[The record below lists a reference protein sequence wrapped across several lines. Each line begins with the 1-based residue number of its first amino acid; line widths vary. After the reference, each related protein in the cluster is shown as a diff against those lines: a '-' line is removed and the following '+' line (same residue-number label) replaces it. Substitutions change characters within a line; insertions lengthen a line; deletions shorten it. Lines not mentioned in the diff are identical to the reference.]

1 MPIFVDDTEA
11 VNEKVNSFSAFI
23 STKIIIDEKEN
34 KIFIKGINYTKFLI
48 RIKDMYETKSV
59 NKLFTKNYTP
69 FTQKLWEK
77 KKIPGYKR
85 KVTNLEVDLFFASEL
100 YNILMQLADYYNL
113 RYYRRMAE
121 YIKKNTYLDNL
132 DKNIDVKVD
141 INRLNS
147 ILNEDYKPKDF
158 QEEFIKKYFEYKEI
172 YDLDGYILSFD
183 QGLGKTFT
191 AACISEL
198 IHPDQTIIVCMN
210 TLKENWANELR
221 LYFKKYND
229 IERFKREVY
238 VYGVSKPKEYSND
251 TRYIIVNNESINK
264 IFPLV
269 KNTNSTMIIV
279 DECQNFRNLDS
290 LQTKNMLKLKQITKS
305 KDNLMMSGTPIKAN
319 PSEIVPAMMMIDRTF
334 TLDLAKLYIKAFTSN
349 TDTLSDVVQT
359 RFNRTIYR
367 KTKDQVLDLP
377 SKTVTN
383 FKLEYKDEDP
393 YLMINVKKRVA
404 DRFQEIL
411 ESYKDEVDSVKDE
424 FRETTLK
431 YSSQDRTTTLDYIKF
446 VDKGQDYESVHDSL
460 YDLYDGFIKNNVY
473 PNIKDKDELKRYKYV
488 VSVYVY
494 ITQKC
499 FFLAMGEVLPKIKAK
514 AFNELYDNNKDLI
527 YKMINNNPKKTVI
540 FSTIVEVVDH
550 ICDDLNK
557 NDIKAV
563 KITGSVKNRM
573 NIINQ
578 FREDDT
584 VDVLVATSQTM
595 GTGVTLV
602 EANQMMVFCPPY
614 RKADFDQAC
623 DRIYRIGQT
632 HPVNIYNVIGSTS
645 SKDITTRMTDILDW
659 SDQMVSSVLDN
670 IVNEEALIEKY
681 KGDDNNMVIFEEAVY
696 DSKHTEPVYIVLMH
710 TGTLLANTIKAV
722 TKDEFSHSC
731 ISFNSKLDPMFS
743 FGNKKTSYIGGEP
756 GFVKQNTKDEF
767 FKKKKAVYE
776 IYVMFVSKHDKAKM
790 IERLKWFREKD
801 KYLGYDFIGLIKY
814 KLGISSDDNLKK
826 WFCSRFVAELLG
838 QAENL
843 GRDASLFSPQ
853 DFKNDLNFIS
863 LVCKGDD
870 LYNYDYKITERN
882 LKKIKDGDHSY
893 NESNTNMGI
902 IEKALLEMDDTHR
915 RKGVTID
922 QNKSLTPEMKK
933 IMSMYGLLASDS
945 GYQKDNIY
953 STTSQGKDVI
963 DSKIQTK
970 IEYFDK
976 EKAKAIIESEDIV
989 KEYNKMINGTLKEIM
1004 EDSDITD
1011 QSIEGTVRSIQ
1022 RLNTNGGVIGH
1033 ATTTAQALRSGGIS
1047 DDQVE
1052 KYIKGVYF
1060 YETDNPQAIKLLLQL
1075 RIKYNQKIVNLM
1087 RKAIEC
1093 NYKILGY
1100 TESEAKLLLKDLDD
1114 DSNKSNSAI
1123 GKIKKDISANR
1134 EKFIKNNGD
1143 CIDLT
1148 SLGFGK
1154 IFMSNGKGNDLM
1166 DAYHQINN
1174 ADNASQALDNYLQK
1188 AMTHDAVV
1196 ICHGNSDG
1204 TDWIMQPIRTDK
1216 SGKTFTNMNE
1226 FVQEL
1231 IKEGYRKILIGVC
1244 NPGSHKLSKD
1254 TYSMMVKTHTVVN
1267 YSDFSNLVESVFEY
1281 DMSDNMY
1288 IQLLE
1293 YESQLICL
1301 SEEYGVDYNSI
1312 DCDKLEDFLNNGMT
1326 ISESL
1331 ALNEATLSSKERKSL
1346 PDKTFGLPEKRK
1358 FPLNDYDHVVL
1369 AIKFFNRCDKKD
1381 QEELAKNIIKAMKV
1395 YKVSA
1400 DKIGKNNKLR
1410 NYINGS
1416 LKEYAIR
1423 EGIGNLFKYK
1433 TERKEIP
1440 PKVQKKDAINKA
1452 YQIGDKLLNS
1462 EKYRSIKKYV
1472 KKVFTDKDQYAA
1484 FLKGEEND
1492 YHLYTYKVPDNAQ
1505 GRRDMFGPKFNEKE
1519 DNDYDW
1525 VDDSLIY
1532 KFDDE
1537 LIKQI
1542 KQMDDCYS
1550 VSDDDNEL
1558 YEGDFYLVY
1567 HKKIQKIKVNKK
1579 TGEVIKESVLNEG
1592 LFKKDL
1598 YKDAIKKYRKYN
1610 PSRPDCNKTMKDIE
1624 STLVDDIAKNIRT
1637 KLIKVENNEDDTVSV
1652 IFKTDKVSGL
1662 NKRCFDAVIRSK
1674 GVTLLNESYKLI
1686 TIKYKDCILLVSTSD
1701 EDDDDIESTFR
1712 IDLSVLYCKEYSSIC
1727 KISTSS
1733 IEALCKNVNITYT
1746 SLVNPAFV
1754 SFSVAGGG
1762 NAYADKY
1769 PNIEKNTGCKIIP
1782 KSFTIYVFSNN
1793 MIHESVGVPVVGL
1806 TNKTPVIV
1814 DNMYNNAFTSLE
1826 MDEKII
1832 RNCMMSSTKALL
1844 NKEDK
1849 FYVPYI
1855 PYIQESL
1862 NIDPNIGF
1870 YRDRNGIFVMNENTK
1885 LRSPSYND
1893 VDDIDDRTILYITYG
1908 ELNDSKLNDL

>member
-34 KIFIKGINYTKFLI
+34 KIFIKGINYDKFLI

-100 YNILMQLADYYNL
+100 YNILMQLGDYYNL

-132 DKNIDVKVD
+132 DRNLDVKVD

-238 VYGVSKPKEYSND
+238 VYGVSKPKEYSKD

-279 DECQNFRNLDS
+279 DESQNFRNLDS

-499 FFLAMGEVLPKIKAK
+499 FFLAMGEVLPKVKAK

-550 ICDDLNK
+550 IYDDLNK

-573 NIINQ
+573 DIINQ

-632 HPVNIYNVIGSTS
+632 HPVNIYNIIGSTS

-681 KGDDNNMVIFEEAVY
+681 KGEDTNMAMFEEAIY
-696 DSKHTEPVYIVLMH
+696 DSKV
-710 TGTLLANTIKAV
+710 
-722 TKDEFSHSC
+722 
-731 ISFNSKLDPMFS
+731 
-743 FGNKKTSYIGGEP
+743 
-756 GFVKQNTKDEF
+756 
-767 FKKKKAVYE
+767 
-776 IYVMFVSKHDKAKM
+776 
-790 IERLKWFREKD
+790 
-801 KYLGYDFIGLIKY
+801 
-814 KLGISSDDNLKK
+814 
-826 WFCSRFVAELLG
+826 
-838 QAENL
+838 
-843 GRDASLFSPQ
+843 
-853 DFKNDLNFIS
+853 
-863 LVCKGDD
+863 
-870 LYNYDYKITERN
+870 TERN
-882 LKKIKDGDHSY
+882 QKKIKEGDYSY
-893 NESNTNMGI
+893 NESNINIGI
-902 IEKALLEMDDTHR
+902 IKKSLLEMD
-915 RKGVTID
+915 
-922 QNKSLTPEMKK
+922 
-933 IMSMYGLLASDS
+933 
-945 GYQKDNIY
+945 
-953 STTSQGKDVI
+953 
-963 DSKIQTK
+963 
-970 IEYFDK
+970 
-976 EKAKAIIESEDIV
+976 
-989 KEYNKMINGTLKEIM
+989 
-1004 EDSDITD
+1004 
-1011 QSIEGTVRSIQ
+1011 
-1022 RLNTNGGVIGH
+1022 
-1033 ATTTAQALRSGGIS
+1033 
-1047 DDQVE
+1047 
-1052 KYIKGVYF
+1052 
-1060 YETDNPQAIKLLLQL
+1060 
-1075 RIKYNQKIVNLM
+1075 
-1087 RKAIEC
+1087 
-1093 NYKILGY
+1093 
-1100 TESEAKLLLKDLDD
+1100 
-1114 DSNKSNSAI
+1114 
-1123 GKIKKDISANR
+1123 
-1134 EKFIKNNGD
+1134 
-1143 CIDLT
+1143 
-1148 SLGFGK
+1148 
-1154 IFMSNGKGNDLM
+1154 
-1166 DAYHQINN
+1166 N
-1174 ADNASQALDNYLQK
+1174 ADD
-1188 AMTHDAVV
+1188 
-1196 ICHGNSDG
+1196 
-1204 TDWIMQPIRTDK
+1204 
-1216 SGKTFTNMNE
+1216 
-1226 FVQEL
+1226 
-1231 IKEGYRKILIGVC
+1231 IKE
-1244 NPGSHKLSKD
+1244 S
-1254 TYSMMVKTHTVVN
+1254 T
-1267 YSDFSNLVESVFEY
+1267 
-1281 DMSDNMY
+1281 
-1288 IQLLE
+1288 LLTE
-1293 YESQLICL
+1293 T
-1301 SEEYGVDYNSI
+1301 
-1312 DCDKLEDFLNNGMT
+1312 LEDFLNNGMT
-1326 ISESL
+1326 VSESL

-1395 YKVSA
+1395 YKVPA
-1400 DKIGKNNKLR
+1400 EKIGKNNKLR
-1410 NYINGS
+1410 NYINGP
-1416 LKEYAIR
+1416 LKEFAIH
-1423 EGIGNLFKYK
+1423 EGLFSKYK
-1433 TERKEIP
+1433 TVTKEIP
-1440 PKVQKKDAINKA
+1440 PKVSKKDAITKA
-1452 YQIGDKLLNS
+1452 YQIGDELLS
-1462 EKYRSIKKYV
+1462 STEYRSIKKYV
-1472 KKVFTDKDQYAA
+1472 KKLFTNKDEYAS
-1484 FLKGEEND
+1484 FIKGETND
-1492 YHLYTYKVPDNAQ
+1492 YALYSYKVPDNAQ
-1505 GRRDMFGPKFNEKE
+1505 GRRDIFGPEFNEKE

-1532 KFDDE
+1532 KFGGE
-1537 LIKQI
+1537 FIKLVNEI
-1542 KQMDDCYS
+1542 DNCYS
-1550 VSDDDNEL
+1550 ISEEDNEL
-1558 YEGDFYLVY
+1558 YEGDFYLSY
-1567 HKKIQKIKVNKK
+1567 HKATKKVKVDKKTGKEINESVLDEGLFSKYKTEKREIIPKVSKKEAANKIINYLNTLLNGKYKNFKPYVEIVVNNKSISDFTKETNSNYIINLDLYNFNVPEDDKDIQVITYGKCKTFEEYEDKLPDNMILDLYHDLQKFAKNICDNMYDIYCVPDQGWSLYGTVSFDFTKKYETVKVNKK
-1579 TGEVIKESVLNEG
+1579 TG
-1592 LFKKDL
+1592 
-1598 YKDAIKKYRKYN
+1598 
-1610 PSRPDCNKTMKDIE
+1610 
-1624 STLVDDIAKNIRT
+1624 
-1637 KLIKVENNEDDTVSV
+1637 KV
-1652 IFKTDKVSGL
+1652 
-1662 NKRCFDAVIRSK
+1662 
-1674 GVTLLNESYKLI
+1674 
-1686 TIKYKDCILLVSTSD
+1686 
-1701 EDDDDIESTFR
+1701 
-1712 IDLSVLYCKEYSSIC
+1712 
-1727 KISTSS
+1727 
-1733 IEALCKNVNITYT
+1733 VN
-1746 SLVNPAFV
+1746 
-1754 SFSVAGGG
+1754 
-1762 NAYADKY
+1762 
-1769 PNIEKNTGCKIIP
+1769 
-1782 KSFTIYVFSNN
+1782 
-1793 MIHESVGVPVVGL
+1793 ESVGNPVVGI
-1806 TNKTPVIV
+1806 TNNTPVIV

-1826 MDEKII
+1826 MDEEII

>member
-1 MPIFVDDTEA
+1 
-11 VNEKVNSFSAFI
+11 
-23 STKIIIDEKEN
+23 
-34 KIFIKGINYTKFLI
+34 
-48 RIKDMYETKSV
+48 MYETKSV

-100 YNILMQLADYYNL
+100 YNILMQLGDYYNL

-121 YIKKNTYLDNL
+121 YIKKNTYLNNL

-147 ILNEDYKPKDF
+147 ILNDTYKPKDF

-279 DECQNFRNLDS
+279 DESQNFRNLDS

-499 FFLAMGEVLPKIKAK
+499 FFLAMGEVLPKVKAK

-573 NIINQ
+573 DIINQ

-584 VDVLVATSQTM
+584 IDVLVATSQTM

-632 HPVNIYNVIGSTS
+632 HPVNIYNIIGSTS

-681 KGDDNNMVIFEEAVY
+681 KGEDTNMVVFEEAIY

-710 TGTLLANTIKAV
+710 TGTMLANTIKAV

-731 ISFNSKLDPMFS
+731 ISFTSKLDPMFS
-743 FGNKKTSYIGGEP
+743 FGNKKMSYVAGQP
-756 GFVKQNTKDEF
+756 GFVQQNTKDEF
-767 FKKKKAVYE
+767 FKKKKSIYE
-776 IYVMFVSKHDKAKM
+776 VYVMFVSKSQKQKM
-790 IERLKWFREKD
+790 IDRLKWFKEKD
-801 KYLGYDFIGLIKY
+801 KYLGYDIIGLIKY

-838 QAENL
+838 QAEDL

-863 LVCKGDD
+863 LVNKGDN

-882 LKKIKDGDHSY
+882 LKKIKEGDYNMESSTDLRLSFDTTL
-893 NESNTNMGI
+893 NESKKEPHT
-902 IEKALLEMDDTHR
+902 
-915 RKGVTID
+915 KGVEYD
-922 QNKSLTPEMKK
+922 LDRLARDSNKKTDINMKRAVR
-933 IMSMYGLLASDS
+933 MVS
-945 GYQKDNIY
+945 GGVSQAQKGKNIIG
-953 STTSQGKDVI
+953 TTSTGADMN
-963 DSKIQTK
+963 DSVLKSR
-970 IEYFDK
+970 IEDFDK
-976 EKAKAIIESEDIV
+976 ASAQAILEAEDIV
-989 KEYNKMINGTLKEIM
+989 KAYNLWVDGQIDNIMRTGVLSSPDHNEVVQSAKSIKNAMQGCGVPDEKIRDYLKGTYFYTTDDPEKIEKLLSSRVKYCDKITAMLKEM
-1004 EDSDITD
+1004 L
-1011 QSIEGTVRSIQ
+1011 VK
-1022 RLNTNGGVIGH
+1022 NG
-1033 ATTTAQALRSGGIS
+1033 
-1047 DDQVE
+1047 
-1052 KYIKGVYF
+1052 
-1060 YETDNPQAIKLLLQL
+1060 
-1075 RIKYNQKIVNLM
+1075 
-1087 RKAIEC
+1087 
-1093 NYKILGY
+1093 KILGY
-1100 TESEAKLLLKDLDD
+1100 SKEELDLMI
-1114 DSNKSNSAI
+1114 NSLDNGNAGGAI
-1123 GKIKKDISANR
+1123 KKIKTTITANPQ
-1134 EKFIKNNGD
+1134 KFLTNNGE
-1143 CIDLT
+1143 CLDLS

-1154 IFMSNGKGNDLM
+1154 VFMTKSADFTNSFKRALNQSNPDSKQTNFD
-1166 DAYHQINN
+1166 
-1174 ADNASQALDNYLQK
+1174 QAVDSLLQK
-1188 AMTHDAVV
+1188 AMVYDAIVT
-1196 ICHGNSDG
+1196 CHGMSSNDIGYFVSDKMTKLNTVAYKAMG
-1204 TDWIMQPIRTDK
+1204 VDTTYVPSLYKKGKTMDKDNKKGLLKVRWMMQPVRSDR
-1216 SGKTFTNMNE
+1216 SNYFNDMNS
-1226 FVQEL
+1226 FLREL
-1231 IKEGYRKILIGVC
+1231 MKEGYRKILVAAC
-1244 NPGSHKLSKD
+1244 NPGGHSLDKD
-1254 TYSMMVKTHTVVN
+1254 TLEMKKKTGTKIL
-1267 YSDFSNLVESVFEY
+1267 YSDFSNFIESASTTDNSEY
-1281 DMSDNMY
+1281 DLDNEFIQEALDGEY
-1288 IQLLE
+1288 ELIQLA
-1293 YESQLICL
+1293 ES
-1301 SEEYGVDYNSI
+1301 YGIDYNSI
-1312 DCDKLEDFLNNGMT
+1312 PIDIDYSTEILSEDSLVLNKIKEYGKKAVEFIIGIFKKLWQYLKKFVAWIGKKLGIIKGENDEATNPVSGSLVVFESAKMLKFRTNKIKELEKLSVKACSSIEKELTMRQSTQVKSAKQLEMMLQKVQNQSTHESALLTETLEDFLNNGMT
-1326 ISESL
+1326 VSESL

-1395 YKVSA
+1395 YKVPT

-1410 NYINGS
+1410 NYINGP
-1416 LKEYAIR
+1416 LKEFAIR
-1423 EGIGNLFKYK
+1423 EGIGDLFKYK
-1433 TERKEIP
+1433 TEYKEIP
-1440 PKVQKKDAINKA
+1440 PKVQKKDAINKV

-1462 EKYRSIKKYV
+1462 EKYKSVKKYV

-1484 FLKGEEND
+1484 FLKGENNY
-1492 YHLYTYKVPDNAQ
+1492 YHLYTYKVPYNAQ

-1519 DNDYDW
+1519 DNDYNW

-1532 KFDDE
+1532 KFGDE
-1537 LIKQI
+1537 LIDQV

-1550 VSDDDNEL
+1550 ISDADNEM
-1558 YEGDFYLVY
+1558 YEGDFYLEY
-1567 HKKIQKIKVNKK
+1567 FKKTQKIKVNKK
-1579 TGEVIKESVLNEG
+1579 TGEVVKESV
-1592 LFKKDL
+1592 
-1598 YKDAIKKYRKYN
+1598 
-1610 PSRPDCNKTMKDIE
+1610 
-1624 STLVDDIAKNIRT
+1624 V
-1637 KLIKVENNEDDTVSV
+1637 
-1652 IFKTDKVSGL
+1652 
-1662 NKRCFDAVIRSK
+1662 
-1674 GVTLLNESYKLI
+1674 
-1686 TIKYKDCILLVSTSD
+1686 
-1701 EDDDDIESTFR
+1701 
-1712 IDLSVLYCKEYSSIC
+1712 
-1727 KISTSS
+1727 
-1733 IEALCKNVNITYT
+1733 
-1746 SLVNPAFV
+1746 
-1754 SFSVAGGG
+1754 
-1762 NAYADKY
+1762 
-1769 PNIEKNTGCKIIP
+1769 
-1782 KSFTIYVFSNN
+1782 
-1793 MIHESVGVPVVGL
+1793 VPVVGL

-1826 MDEKII
+1826 MDEEII

>member
-1 MPIFVDDTEA
+1 MPIFVDDTEV

-34 KIFIKGINYTKFLI
+34 KIFIKGINYAKFLV

-100 YNILMQLADYYNL
+100 YNILMQLGDYYNL

-132 DKNIDVKVD
+132 DKNLDVKVD

-147 ILNEDYKPKDF
+147 ILNDAYKPKDF

-238 VYGVSKPKEYSND
+238 VYGVSKPKEYSKD

-279 DECQNFRNLDS
+279 DESQNFRNLDS

-499 FFLAMGEVLPKIKAK
+499 FFLAMGEVLPKVKAK

-573 NIINQ
+573 DIINQ

-632 HPVNIYNVIGSTS
+632 HPVNIYNIIGSTS

-681 KGDDNNMVIFEEAVY
+681 KGEDTNMIMFEEAIY
-696 DSKHTEPVYIVLMH
+696 DSKHTEPVYIVLIH
-710 TGTLLANTIKAV
+710 TGTMMANTIKAV

-731 ISFNSKLDPMFS
+731 ISFTSKLDPMFS
-743 FGNKKTSYIGGEP
+743 FGNKKTSYVAGQP
-756 GFVKQNTKDEF
+756 GFVQQNTKDEF
-767 FKKKKAVYE
+767 FKKKKSIYE
-776 IYVMFVSKHDKAKM
+776 VYVMFVNKSQKQKM
-790 IERLKWFREKD
+790 TDRLKWFKEKD
-801 KYLGYDFIGLIKY
+801 KYLGYDIIGLIKY

-838 QAENL
+838 QAEDL

-863 LVCKGDD
+863 LVNKGDD
-870 LYNYDYKITERN
+870 LYNYDYKVTERN
-882 LKKIKDGDHSY
+882 LKKIKEGNYSY
-893 NESNTNMGI
+893 NESNINMGI
-902 IEKALLEMDDTHR
+902 IEKALLEMGDTDD
-915 RKGVTID
+915 
-922 QNKSLTPEMKK
+922 
-933 IMSMYGLLASDS
+933 
-945 GYQKDNIY
+945 
-953 STTSQGKDVI
+953 
-963 DSKIQTK
+963 
-970 IEYFDK
+970 
-976 EKAKAIIESEDIV
+976 
-989 KEYNKMINGTLKEIM
+989 
-1004 EDSDITD
+1004 
-1011 QSIEGTVRSIQ
+1011 
-1022 RLNTNGGVIGH
+1022 
-1033 ATTTAQALRSGGIS
+1033 
-1047 DDQVE
+1047 
-1052 KYIKGVYF
+1052 
-1060 YETDNPQAIKLLLQL
+1060 
-1075 RIKYNQKIVNLM
+1075 
-1087 RKAIEC
+1087 
-1093 NYKILGY
+1093 
-1100 TESEAKLLLKDLDD
+1100 
-1114 DSNKSNSAI
+1114 
-1123 GKIKKDISANR
+1123 
-1134 EKFIKNNGD
+1134 
-1143 CIDLT
+1143 
-1148 SLGFGK
+1148 
-1154 IFMSNGKGNDLM
+1154 
-1166 DAYHQINN
+1166 
-1174 ADNASQALDNYLQK
+1174 
-1188 AMTHDAVV
+1188 
-1196 ICHGNSDG
+1196 
-1204 TDWIMQPIRTDK
+1204 
-1216 SGKTFTNMNE
+1216 
-1226 FVQEL
+1226 
-1231 IKEGYRKILIGVC
+1231 IKE
-1244 NPGSHKLSKD
+1244 S
-1254 TYSMMVKTHTVVN
+1254 T
-1267 YSDFSNLVESVFEY
+1267 
-1281 DMSDNMY
+1281 
-1288 IQLLE
+1288 LLTE
-1293 YESQLICL
+1293 T
-1301 SEEYGVDYNSI
+1301 
-1312 DCDKLEDFLNNGMT
+1312 LEDFLNNGMT

-1331 ALNEATLSSKERKSL
+1331 VLNEATLSSKERKSL

-1381 QEELAKNIIKAMKV
+1381 QEELAKNILKAMRK
-1395 YKVSA
+1395 YKIPT

-1410 NYINGS
+1410 NYMNGS
-1416 LKEYAIR
+1416 I
-1423 EGIGNLFKYK
+1423 
-1433 TERKEIP
+1433 T
-1440 PKVQKKDAINKA
+1440 
-1452 YQIGDKLLNS
+1452 
-1462 EKYRSIKKYV
+1462 
-1472 KKVFTDKDQYAA
+1472 
-1484 FLKGEEND
+1484 
-1492 YHLYTYKVPDNAQ
+1492 
-1505 GRRDMFGPKFNEKE
+1505 
-1519 DNDYDW
+1519 
-1525 VDDSLIY
+1525 
-1532 KFDDE
+1532 
-1537 LIKQI
+1537 
-1542 KQMDDCYS
+1542 
-1550 VSDDDNEL
+1550 
-1558 YEGDFYLVY
+1558 
-1567 HKKIQKIKVNKK
+1567 
-1579 TGEVIKESVLNEG
+1579 EG
-1592 LFKKDL
+1592 LFKKDP
-1598 YKDAIKKYRKYN
+1598 YKDAIKKYKNYN
-1610 PSRPDCNKTMKDIE
+1610 PSRPNCTKTINDIE
-1624 STLVDDIAKNIRT
+1624 NTLVDDIAKNIRT

-1652 IFKTDKVSGL
+1652 LFKTDKVSGL

-1686 TIKYKDCILLVSTSD
+1686 AIKYKDCILLVSTSD
-1701 EDDDDIESTFR
+1701 EDDDDIESNFR
-1712 IDLSVLYCKEYSSIC
+1712 IDLSILYCKEYSDIC

-1754 SFSVAGGG
+1754 SFSVAVGG

-1769 PNIEKNTGCKIIP
+1769 PNIEKNTGCKIISKP
-1782 KSFTIYVFSNN
+1782 FAIYVFSNN
-1793 MIHESVGVPVVGL
+1793 TIHESVGVPVVGL
-1806 TNKTPVIV
+1806 TSKTPVIV

-1826 MDEKII
+1826 MDEEII

>member
-34 KIFIKGINYTKFLI
+34 KIFIKGINYDKFLI

-100 YNILMQLADYYNL
+100 YNILMQLSDYYNL

-132 DKNIDVKVD
+132 DKNLDVKVD

-147 ILNEDYKPKDF
+147 ILNDAYKPKDF

-238 VYGVSKPKEYSND
+238 VYGVSKPKEYSKD

-279 DECQNFRNLDS
+279 DESQNFRNLDS

-393 YLMINVKKRVA
+393 YLMINVKKKVA

-632 HPVNIYNVIGSTS
+632 HPVNIYNIIGSTS

-681 KGDDNNMVIFEEAVY
+681 KGEDTNMVMFEEAIY

-710 TGTLLANTIKAV
+710 TGTMLANTIKAV

-731 ISFNSKLDPMFS
+731 ISFTSKLDPMFS
-743 FGNKKTSYIGGEP
+743 FGNKKTSYIAGQP
-756 GFVKQNTKDEF
+756 GFVQQNAKDEF
-767 FKKKKAVYE
+767 FKKKKSVYE
-776 IYVMFVSKHDKAKM
+776 IYVMFVSKSQKQKM
-790 IERLKWFREKD
+790 IDRLKWFKEKD
-801 KYLGYDFIGLIKY
+801 KYLGYDIIGLIKY

-838 QAENL
+838 QAEDL

-863 LVCKGDD
+863 LVNKGDD
-870 LYNYDYKITERN
+870 LYNYDYKVTERN
-882 LKKIKDGDHSY
+882 LKKIKEGDYSY
-893 NESNTNMGI
+893 NESDTNMGI
-902 IEKALLEMDDTHR
+902 IEKALLEMD
-915 RKGVTID
+915 
-922 QNKSLTPEMKK
+922 N
-933 IMSMYGLLASDS
+933 
-945 GYQKDNIY
+945 
-953 STTSQGKDVI
+953 
-963 DSKIQTK
+963 
-970 IEYFDK
+970 
-976 EKAKAIIESEDIV
+976 
-989 KEYNKMINGTLKEIM
+989 
-1004 EDSDITD
+1004 TD
-1011 QSIEGTVRSIQ
+1011 
-1022 RLNTNGGVIGH
+1022 
-1033 ATTTAQALRSGGIS
+1033 
-1047 DDQVE
+1047 D
-1052 KYIKGVYF
+1052 
-1060 YETDNPQAIKLLLQL
+1060 
-1075 RIKYNQKIVNLM
+1075 
-1087 RKAIEC
+1087 
-1093 NYKILGY
+1093 
-1100 TESEAKLLLKDLDD
+1100 
-1114 DSNKSNSAI
+1114 
-1123 GKIKKDISANR
+1123 
-1134 EKFIKNNGD
+1134 
-1143 CIDLT
+1143 
-1148 SLGFGK
+1148 
-1154 IFMSNGKGNDLM
+1154 
-1166 DAYHQINN
+1166 
-1174 ADNASQALDNYLQK
+1174 
-1188 AMTHDAVV
+1188 
-1196 ICHGNSDG
+1196 
-1204 TDWIMQPIRTDK
+1204 
-1216 SGKTFTNMNE
+1216 
-1226 FVQEL
+1226 
-1231 IKEGYRKILIGVC
+1231 IKE
-1244 NPGSHKLSKD
+1244 S
-1254 TYSMMVKTHTVVN
+1254 T
-1267 YSDFSNLVESVFEY
+1267 
-1281 DMSDNMY
+1281 
-1288 IQLLE
+1288 LLTE
-1293 YESQLICL
+1293 T
-1301 SEEYGVDYNSI
+1301 
-1312 DCDKLEDFLNNGMT
+1312 LEDFLNNGMT
-1326 ISESL
+1326 VSESL

-1358 FPLNDYDHVVL
+1358 FPLNDYDHVIL

-1395 YKVSA
+1395 YKVPT

-1423 EGIGNLFKYK
+1423 EGIGDLFKYK
-1433 TERKEIP
+1433 TEYKEIP
-1440 PKVQKKDAINKA
+1440 PKVQKKDAINKV

-1462 EKYRSIKKYV
+1462 EKYKSIKKYV
-1472 KKVFTDKDQYAA
+1472 KKVSTDKDQYAA
-1484 FLKGEEND
+1484 FLKGENN
-1492 YHLYTYKVPDNAQ
+1492 YYPLYTYKVPDNAQ

-1519 DNDYDW
+1519 DSDYDW

-1537 LIKQI
+1537 LIDQV

-1550 VSDDDNEL
+1550 ISDADNEM
-1558 YEGDFYLVY
+1558 YKGDFYLEY
-1567 HKKIQKIKVNKK
+1567 FKKTQKIKVNKK
-1579 TGEVIKESVLNEG
+1579 TGEVVK
-1592 LFKKDL
+1592 
-1598 YKDAIKKYRKYN
+1598 
-1610 PSRPDCNKTMKDIE
+1610 
-1624 STLVDDIAKNIRT
+1624 
-1637 KLIKVENNEDDTVSV
+1637 
-1652 IFKTDKVSGL
+1652 
-1662 NKRCFDAVIRSK
+1662 
-1674 GVTLLNESYKLI
+1674 
-1686 TIKYKDCILLVSTSD
+1686 
-1701 EDDDDIESTFR
+1701 
-1712 IDLSVLYCKEYSSIC
+1712 
-1727 KISTSS
+1727 
-1733 IEALCKNVNITYT
+1733 
-1746 SLVNPAFV
+1746 
-1754 SFSVAGGG
+1754 
-1762 NAYADKY
+1762 
-1769 PNIEKNTGCKIIP
+1769 
-1782 KSFTIYVFSNN
+1782 
-1793 MIHESVGVPVVGL
+1793 ESVGVPVVGL
-1806 TNKTPVIV
+1806 TNRTPVIV

-1826 MDEKII
+1826 MDEEII

-1893 VDDIDDRTILYITYG
+1893 VDDIDDRTILYVTYG

>member
-34 KIFIKGINYTKFLI
+34 KIFIKGINYDKFLI

-85 KVTNLEVDLFFASEL
+85 KITNLEVDLFFASEL
-100 YNILMQLADYYNL
+100 YNILMQLGDYYNL

-132 DKNIDVKVD
+132 DKNLDVKVD

-147 ILNEDYKPKDF
+147 ILNDAYKPKDF

-238 VYGVSKPKEYSND
+238 VYGVSKPKEYSKD

-279 DECQNFRNLDS
+279 DESQNFRNLDS

-550 ICDDLNK
+550 IYDDLNK

-573 NIINQ
+573 DIINQ

-584 VDVLVATSQTM
+584 IDVLVATSQTM

-632 HPVNIYNVIGSTS
+632 HPVNIYNIIGSTS

-681 KGDDNNMVIFEEAVY
+681 KGEDTNMVVFEEAIY

-710 TGTLLANTIKAV
+710 TGTMLANTIKAV

-731 ISFNSKLDPMFS
+731 ISFTSKLDPMFS
-743 FGNKKTSYIGGEP
+743 FGNKKTSYLAGQP
-756 GFVKQNTKDEF
+756 GFVQQNTKDEF
-767 FKKKKAVYE
+767 FKKKKSIYE
-776 IYVMFVSKHDKAKM
+776 VYVMFVSKSQKQKM
-790 IERLKWFREKD
+790 IDRLKWFKEKD
-801 KYLGYDFIGLIKY
+801 KYLGYDIIGLIKY

-838 QAENL
+838 QAEDL

-863 LVCKGDD
+863 LVNKGDD
-870 LYNYDYKITERN
+870 LYNYDYKVTERN
-882 LKKIKDGDHSY
+882 LKKIKEGNYSY
-893 NESNTNMGI
+893 NESNINMGI
-902 IEKALLEMDDTHR
+902 IEKALLEMD
-915 RKGVTID
+915 
-922 QNKSLTPEMKK
+922 N
-933 IMSMYGLLASDS
+933 
-945 GYQKDNIY
+945 
-953 STTSQGKDVI
+953 
-963 DSKIQTK
+963 
-970 IEYFDK
+970 
-976 EKAKAIIESEDIV
+976 
-989 KEYNKMINGTLKEIM
+989 
-1004 EDSDITD
+1004 TD
-1011 QSIEGTVRSIQ
+1011 
-1022 RLNTNGGVIGH
+1022 
-1033 ATTTAQALRSGGIS
+1033 
-1047 DDQVE
+1047 D
-1052 KYIKGVYF
+1052 
-1060 YETDNPQAIKLLLQL
+1060 
-1075 RIKYNQKIVNLM
+1075 
-1087 RKAIEC
+1087 
-1093 NYKILGY
+1093 
-1100 TESEAKLLLKDLDD
+1100 
-1114 DSNKSNSAI
+1114 
-1123 GKIKKDISANR
+1123 
-1134 EKFIKNNGD
+1134 
-1143 CIDLT
+1143 
-1148 SLGFGK
+1148 
-1154 IFMSNGKGNDLM
+1154 
-1166 DAYHQINN
+1166 
-1174 ADNASQALDNYLQK
+1174 
-1188 AMTHDAVV
+1188 
-1196 ICHGNSDG
+1196 
-1204 TDWIMQPIRTDK
+1204 
-1216 SGKTFTNMNE
+1216 
-1226 FVQEL
+1226 
-1231 IKEGYRKILIGVC
+1231 IKE
-1244 NPGSHKLSKD
+1244 S
-1254 TYSMMVKTHTVVN
+1254 T
-1267 YSDFSNLVESVFEY
+1267 
-1281 DMSDNMY
+1281 
-1288 IQLLE
+1288 LLTE
-1293 YESQLICL
+1293 T
-1301 SEEYGVDYNSI
+1301 
-1312 DCDKLEDFLNNGMT
+1312 LEDFLNNGMT

-1331 ALNEATLSSKERKSL
+1331 SLNEATLSSKERKAL

-1381 QEELAKNIIKAMKV
+1381 QEELAKNILKAMRK
-1395 YKVSA
+1395 YKVPT

-1410 NYINGS
+1410 NYMNESIT
-1416 LKEYAIR
+1416 
-1423 EGIGNLFKYK
+1423 EGLFSKYK
-1433 TERKEIP
+1433 YEYKEIP
-1440 PKVQKKDAINKA
+1440 PKLQKKDAIYKV

-1462 EKYRSIKKYV
+1462 EKYKSIKKYV
-1472 KKVFTDKDQYAA
+1472 KKSFTGKNEYVS
-1484 FLKGEEND
+1484 FLKGENNY

-1519 DNDYDW
+1519 DNDYNW

-1532 KFDDE
+1532 KFGDE
-1537 LIKQI
+1537 LIDQV

-1550 VSDDDNEL
+1550 ISDDDNEM
-1558 YEGDFYLVY
+1558 YEGDFYLEY
-1567 HKKIQKIKVNKK
+1567 FKKTQKIKVNKK
-1579 TGEVIKESVLNEG
+1579 TGEVVK
-1592 LFKKDL
+1592 
-1598 YKDAIKKYRKYN
+1598 
-1610 PSRPDCNKTMKDIE
+1610 
-1624 STLVDDIAKNIRT
+1624 
-1637 KLIKVENNEDDTVSV
+1637 
-1652 IFKTDKVSGL
+1652 
-1662 NKRCFDAVIRSK
+1662 
-1674 GVTLLNESYKLI
+1674 
-1686 TIKYKDCILLVSTSD
+1686 
-1701 EDDDDIESTFR
+1701 
-1712 IDLSVLYCKEYSSIC
+1712 
-1727 KISTSS
+1727 
-1733 IEALCKNVNITYT
+1733 
-1746 SLVNPAFV
+1746 
-1754 SFSVAGGG
+1754 
-1762 NAYADKY
+1762 
-1769 PNIEKNTGCKIIP
+1769 
-1782 KSFTIYVFSNN
+1782 
-1793 MIHESVGVPVVGL
+1793 ESVGVPVVGL

-1826 MDEKII
+1826 MDEEII

>member
-1 MPIFVDDTEA
+1 MPIFVDDTEV

-34 KIFIKGINYTKFLI
+34 KIFIKGINYDKFLI

-238 VYGVSKPKEYSND
+238 VYGVSKPKEYSKD

-279 DECQNFRNLDS
+279 DESQNFRNLDS

-550 ICDDLNK
+550 IYDDLNK

-573 NIINQ
+573 DIINQ

-681 KGDDNNMVIFEEAVY
+681 KGEDTNMVVFEEAIY
-696 DSKHTEPVYIVLMH
+696 DSKHTEPVYIVLMY

-814 KLGISSDDNLKK
+814 KLGISSDNNLKK

-882 LKKIKDGDHSY
+882 LKKIKDGDY
-893 NESNTNMGI
+893 TMIDTNEST
-902 IEKALLEMDDTHR
+902 LLT
-915 RKGVTID
+915 
-922 QNKSLTPEMKK
+922 
-933 IMSMYGLLASDS
+933 
-945 GYQKDNIY
+945 
-953 STTSQGKDVI
+953 
-963 DSKIQTK
+963 
-970 IEYFDK
+970 
-976 EKAKAIIESEDIV
+976 
-989 KEYNKMINGTLKEIM
+989 
-1004 EDSDITD
+1004 
-1011 QSIEGTVRSIQ
+1011 
-1022 RLNTNGGVIGH
+1022 
-1033 ATTTAQALRSGGIS
+1033 
-1047 DDQVE
+1047 
-1052 KYIKGVYF
+1052 
-1060 YETDNPQAIKLLLQL
+1060 ET
-1075 RIKYNQKIVNLM
+1075 
-1087 RKAIEC
+1087 
-1093 NYKILGY
+1093 
-1100 TESEAKLLLKDLDD
+1100 
-1114 DSNKSNSAI
+1114 
-1123 GKIKKDISANR
+1123 
-1134 EKFIKNNGD
+1134 
-1143 CIDLT
+1143 
-1148 SLGFGK
+1148 
-1154 IFMSNGKGNDLM
+1154 
-1166 DAYHQINN
+1166 
-1174 ADNASQALDNYLQK
+1174 
-1188 AMTHDAVV
+1188 
-1196 ICHGNSDG
+1196 
-1204 TDWIMQPIRTDK
+1204 
-1216 SGKTFTNMNE
+1216 
-1226 FVQEL
+1226 
-1231 IKEGYRKILIGVC
+1231 
-1244 NPGSHKLSKD
+1244 
-1254 TYSMMVKTHTVVN
+1254 
-1267 YSDFSNLVESVFEY
+1267 
-1281 DMSDNMY
+1281 
-1288 IQLLE
+1288 
-1293 YESQLICL
+1293 
-1301 SEEYGVDYNSI
+1301 
-1312 DCDKLEDFLNNGMT
+1312 LEDFLNNGMT

-1331 ALNEATLSSKERKSL
+1331 ALNEATLSSKERKALS
-1346 PDKTFGLPEKRK
+1346 DKTFGLPEKRK

-1423 EGIGNLFKYK
+1423 EG
-1433 TERKEIP
+1433 
-1440 PKVQKKDAINKA
+1440 V
-1452 YQIGDKLLNS
+1452 
-1462 EKYRSIKKYV
+1462 
-1472 KKVFTDKDQYAA
+1472 
-1484 FLKGEEND
+1484 GETILD
-1492 YHLYTYKVPDNAQ
+1492 
-1505 GRRDMFGPKFNEKE
+1505 
-1519 DNDYDW
+1519 
-1525 VDDSLIY
+1525 
-1532 KFDDE
+1532 
-1537 LIKQI
+1537 
-1542 KQMDDCYS
+1542 
-1550 VSDDDNEL
+1550 
-1558 YEGDFYLVY
+1558 
-1567 HKKIQKIKVNKK
+1567 
-1579 TGEVIKESVLNEG
+1579 EG
-1592 LFKKDL
+1592 LFKKDPC
-1598 YKDAIKKYRKYN
+1598 KDAIKKYKNYN
-1610 PSRPDCNKTMKDIE
+1610 PSRPDCDKTMKDIE
-1624 STLVDDIAKNIRT
+1624 NTLVNDIAKNIRT
-1637 KLIKVENNEDDTVSV
+1637 KLIKVENNEDDTVSA

-1662 NKRCFDAVIRSK
+1662 NKRCFDTVIRSK

-1686 TIKYKDCILLVSTSD
+1686 TVKYKDCILLVSTSD

-1712 IDLSVLYCKEYSSIC
+1712 IDLSILYCKEYSSIC

-1762 NAYADKY
+1762 NAYTDKY

-1782 KSFTIYVFSNN
+1782 KAFAIYVFSNN
-1793 MIHESVGVPVVGL
+1793 TIHESVGVPVVGL

-1826 MDEKII
+1826 MDEEII

-1893 VDDIDDRTILYITYG
+1893 VDDIDDRTILYVTYG

>member
-34 KIFIKGINYTKFLI
+34 KIFIKGINYAKFLV

-100 YNILMQLADYYNL
+100 YNILMQLGDYYNL

-132 DKNIDVKVD
+132 DKNLDVKVD

-147 ILNEDYKPKDF
+147 ILNDAYKPKDF

-238 VYGVSKPKEYSND
+238 VYGVSKPKEYSKD

-279 DECQNFRNLDS
+279 DESQNFRNLDS

-499 FFLAMGEVLPKIKAK
+499 FFLAMGEVLPKVKAK

-573 NIINQ
+573 DIINQ

-632 HPVNIYNVIGSTS
+632 HPVNIYNIIGSTS

-681 KGDDNNMVIFEEAVY
+681 KGEDTNMIMFEEAIY

-710 TGTLLANTIKAV
+710 TGTMMANTIKAV

-731 ISFNSKLDPMFS
+731 ISFTSKLDPMFS
-743 FGNKKTSYIGGEP
+743 FGNKKTSYVAGQP
-756 GFVKQNTKDEF
+756 GFVQQNTKDEF
-767 FKKKKAVYE
+767 FKKKKSIYE
-776 IYVMFVSKHDKAKM
+776 VYVMFVNKSQKQKM
-790 IERLKWFREKD
+790 TDRLKWFKEKD
-801 KYLGYDFIGLIKY
+801 KYLGYDIIGLIKY

-838 QAENL
+838 QAEDL

-863 LVCKGDD
+863 LVNKGDD
-870 LYNYDYKITERN
+870 LYSYDYKVTERN
-882 LKKIKDGDHSY
+882 LKKIKEGNYSY
-893 NESNTNMGI
+893 NESNINMGI
-902 IEKALLEMDDTHR
+902 IEKALLEMGDTDD
-915 RKGVTID
+915 
-922 QNKSLTPEMKK
+922 
-933 IMSMYGLLASDS
+933 
-945 GYQKDNIY
+945 
-953 STTSQGKDVI
+953 
-963 DSKIQTK
+963 
-970 IEYFDK
+970 
-976 EKAKAIIESEDIV
+976 
-989 KEYNKMINGTLKEIM
+989 
-1004 EDSDITD
+1004 
-1011 QSIEGTVRSIQ
+1011 
-1022 RLNTNGGVIGH
+1022 
-1033 ATTTAQALRSGGIS
+1033 
-1047 DDQVE
+1047 
-1052 KYIKGVYF
+1052 
-1060 YETDNPQAIKLLLQL
+1060 
-1075 RIKYNQKIVNLM
+1075 
-1087 RKAIEC
+1087 
-1093 NYKILGY
+1093 
-1100 TESEAKLLLKDLDD
+1100 
-1114 DSNKSNSAI
+1114 
-1123 GKIKKDISANR
+1123 
-1134 EKFIKNNGD
+1134 
-1143 CIDLT
+1143 
-1148 SLGFGK
+1148 
-1154 IFMSNGKGNDLM
+1154 
-1166 DAYHQINN
+1166 
-1174 ADNASQALDNYLQK
+1174 
-1188 AMTHDAVV
+1188 
-1196 ICHGNSDG
+1196 
-1204 TDWIMQPIRTDK
+1204 
-1216 SGKTFTNMNE
+1216 
-1226 FVQEL
+1226 
-1231 IKEGYRKILIGVC
+1231 IKE
-1244 NPGSHKLSKD
+1244 S
-1254 TYSMMVKTHTVVN
+1254 T
-1267 YSDFSNLVESVFEY
+1267 
-1281 DMSDNMY
+1281 
-1288 IQLLE
+1288 LLTE
-1293 YESQLICL
+1293 T
-1301 SEEYGVDYNSI
+1301 
-1312 DCDKLEDFLNNGMT
+1312 LEDFLNNGMT

-1331 ALNEATLSSKERKSL
+1331 VLNEATLSSKERKSL

-1381 QEELAKNIIKAMKV
+1381 QEELAKNILKAMRK
-1395 YKVSA
+1395 YKIPT

-1410 NYINGS
+1410 NYMNGS
-1416 LKEYAIR
+1416 I
-1423 EGIGNLFKYK
+1423 
-1433 TERKEIP
+1433 T
-1440 PKVQKKDAINKA
+1440 
-1452 YQIGDKLLNS
+1452 
-1462 EKYRSIKKYV
+1462 
-1472 KKVFTDKDQYAA
+1472 
-1484 FLKGEEND
+1484 
-1492 YHLYTYKVPDNAQ
+1492 
-1505 GRRDMFGPKFNEKE
+1505 
-1519 DNDYDW
+1519 
-1525 VDDSLIY
+1525 
-1532 KFDDE
+1532 
-1537 LIKQI
+1537 
-1542 KQMDDCYS
+1542 
-1550 VSDDDNEL
+1550 
-1558 YEGDFYLVY
+1558 
-1567 HKKIQKIKVNKK
+1567 
-1579 TGEVIKESVLNEG
+1579 EG
-1592 LFKKDL
+1592 LFKKDP
-1598 YKDAIKKYRKYN
+1598 YKDAIKKYKNYN
-1610 PSRPDCNKTMKDIE
+1610 PSRPNCTKTINDIE
-1624 STLVDDIAKNIRT
+1624 NTLVDDIAKNIRT

-1652 IFKTDKVSGL
+1652 LFKTDKVSGL

-1686 TIKYKDCILLVSTSD
+1686 AIKYKDCILLVSTSD
-1701 EDDDDIESTFR
+1701 EDDDDIESNFR
-1712 IDLSVLYCKEYSSIC
+1712 IDLSILYCKEYSDIC

-1754 SFSVAGGG
+1754 SFSVAVGG

-1769 PNIEKNTGCKIIP
+1769 PNIEKNTGCKIISKP
-1782 KSFTIYVFSNN
+1782 FAIYVFSNN
-1793 MIHESVGVPVVGL
+1793 TIHESVGVPVVGL
-1806 TNKTPVIV
+1806 TSKTPVIV

-1826 MDEKII
+1826 MDEEII

>member
-1 MPIFVDDTEA
+1 VPIFVDDTEA

-34 KIFIKGINYTKFLI
+34 KIFIKGINYDKFLI

-100 YNILMQLADYYNL
+100 YNILMQLSDYYNL

-132 DKNIDVKVD
+132 DKNLDVKVD

-147 ILNEDYKPKDF
+147 ILNDAYKPKDF

-238 VYGVSKPKEYSND
+238 VYGVSKPKEYSKD

-279 DECQNFRNLDS
+279 DESQNFRNLDS

-499 FFLAMGEVLPKIKAK
+499 FFLAMGEVIPKVKAK

-632 HPVNIYNVIGSTS
+632 HPVNIYNIIGSTS

-681 KGDDNNMVIFEEAVY
+681 KGEDTNMVMFEEAIY

-710 TGTLLANTIKAV
+710 TGTILANTIKAV

-731 ISFNSKLDPMFS
+731 ISFTSKLDPMFS
-743 FGNKKTSYIGGEP
+743 FGNKKTSYIAGQP
-756 GFVKQNTKDEF
+756 GFVQQNTKDEF
-767 FKKKKAVYE
+767 FKKKKSIYE
-776 IYVMFVSKHDKAKM
+776 VYVMFVSKSQKQKM
-790 IERLKWFREKD
+790 IDRLKWFKEKD
-801 KYLGYDFIGLIKY
+801 KYLGYDIIGLIKY

-838 QAENL
+838 QAEDL

-863 LVCKGDD
+863 LVNKGDD
-870 LYNYDYKITERN
+870 LYNYDYKVTERN
-882 LKKIKDGDHSY
+882 LKKIKEGDYSY
-893 NESNTNMGI
+893 NESDTNMGI
-902 IEKALLEMDDTHR
+902 IEKALLEMD
-915 RKGVTID
+915 
-922 QNKSLTPEMKK
+922 N
-933 IMSMYGLLASDS
+933 
-945 GYQKDNIY
+945 
-953 STTSQGKDVI
+953 
-963 DSKIQTK
+963 
-970 IEYFDK
+970 
-976 EKAKAIIESEDIV
+976 
-989 KEYNKMINGTLKEIM
+989 
-1004 EDSDITD
+1004 TD
-1011 QSIEGTVRSIQ
+1011 
-1022 RLNTNGGVIGH
+1022 
-1033 ATTTAQALRSGGIS
+1033 
-1047 DDQVE
+1047 D
-1052 KYIKGVYF
+1052 
-1060 YETDNPQAIKLLLQL
+1060 
-1075 RIKYNQKIVNLM
+1075 
-1087 RKAIEC
+1087 
-1093 NYKILGY
+1093 
-1100 TESEAKLLLKDLDD
+1100 
-1114 DSNKSNSAI
+1114 
-1123 GKIKKDISANR
+1123 
-1134 EKFIKNNGD
+1134 
-1143 CIDLT
+1143 
-1148 SLGFGK
+1148 
-1154 IFMSNGKGNDLM
+1154 
-1166 DAYHQINN
+1166 
-1174 ADNASQALDNYLQK
+1174 
-1188 AMTHDAVV
+1188 
-1196 ICHGNSDG
+1196 
-1204 TDWIMQPIRTDK
+1204 
-1216 SGKTFTNMNE
+1216 
-1226 FVQEL
+1226 
-1231 IKEGYRKILIGVC
+1231 IKE
-1244 NPGSHKLSKD
+1244 S
-1254 TYSMMVKTHTVVN
+1254 T
-1267 YSDFSNLVESVFEY
+1267 
-1281 DMSDNMY
+1281 
-1288 IQLLE
+1288 LLTE
-1293 YESQLICL
+1293 T
-1301 SEEYGVDYNSI
+1301 
-1312 DCDKLEDFLNNGMT
+1312 LEDFLNNGMT
-1326 ISESL
+1326 VSESL

-1358 FPLNDYDHVVL
+1358 FPLNDYDHVIL

-1395 YKVSA
+1395 YKVPT

-1423 EGIGNLFKYK
+1423 EGIGDLFKYK
-1433 TERKEIP
+1433 TEYKEIP
-1440 PKVQKKDAINKA
+1440 PKVQKKDAINKV

-1462 EKYRSIKKYV
+1462 EKYKSIKKYV
-1472 KKVFTDKDQYAA
+1472 KKVSTDKDQYAA
-1484 FLKGEEND
+1484 FLKGENN
-1492 YHLYTYKVPDNAQ
+1492 YYPLYTYKVPDNAQ

-1519 DNDYDW
+1519 DSDYDW

-1537 LIKQI
+1537 LIDQV

-1550 VSDDDNEL
+1550 ISDADNEM
-1558 YEGDFYLVY
+1558 YKGDFYLEY
-1567 HKKIQKIKVNKK
+1567 FKKTQKIKVNKK
-1579 TGEVIKESVLNEG
+1579 TGEVVK
-1592 LFKKDL
+1592 
-1598 YKDAIKKYRKYN
+1598 
-1610 PSRPDCNKTMKDIE
+1610 
-1624 STLVDDIAKNIRT
+1624 
-1637 KLIKVENNEDDTVSV
+1637 
-1652 IFKTDKVSGL
+1652 
-1662 NKRCFDAVIRSK
+1662 
-1674 GVTLLNESYKLI
+1674 
-1686 TIKYKDCILLVSTSD
+1686 
-1701 EDDDDIESTFR
+1701 
-1712 IDLSVLYCKEYSSIC
+1712 
-1727 KISTSS
+1727 
-1733 IEALCKNVNITYT
+1733 
-1746 SLVNPAFV
+1746 
-1754 SFSVAGGG
+1754 
-1762 NAYADKY
+1762 
-1769 PNIEKNTGCKIIP
+1769 
-1782 KSFTIYVFSNN
+1782 
-1793 MIHESVGVPVVGL
+1793 ESVGVPVVGL
-1806 TNKTPVIV
+1806 TNRTPVIV

-1826 MDEKII
+1826 MDEEII

-1893 VDDIDDRTILYITYG
+1893 VDDIDDRTILYVTYG

>member
-100 YNILMQLADYYNL
+100 YNILMQLGDYYNL

-147 ILNEDYKPKDF
+147 ILNDAYKPKDF
-158 QEEFIKKYFEYKEI
+158 QEEFIKKYFEYKEV

-238 VYGVSKPKEYSND
+238 VYGVSKPKEYSKD

-279 DECQNFRNLDS
+279 DESQNFRNLDS

-499 FFLAMGEVLPKIKAK
+499 FFLAMGEVLPKVKAK

-550 ICDDLNK
+550 IYDDLNK
-557 NDIKAV
+557 NGIKAV

-573 NIINQ
+573 DIINQ

-632 HPVNIYNVIGSTS
+632 HPVNIYNIIGSTS

-681 KGDDNNMVIFEEAVY
+681 KGEDTNMVMFEEAIY

-710 TGTLLANTIKAV
+710 TGALLANIIRNIN
-722 TKDEFSHSC
+722 KDEYTHSC
-731 ISFNSKLDPMFS
+731 ISFNSKLEPMYS
-743 FGNKKTSYIGGEP
+743 FGNKKISYNPFKGKS
-756 GFVKQNTKDEF
+756 GFVVNKPDSEF
-767 FKKKKAVYE
+767 FQTYKTEYSVYVMYVSKADKKK
-776 IYVMFVSKHDKAKM
+776 I
-790 IERLKWFREKD
+790 IERLKWFSEKQ
-801 KYLGYDFIGLIKY
+801 KYLTFDFVGIIKY
-814 KLGISSDDNLKK
+814 KFGISSDNNLNK
-826 WFCSRFVAELLG
+826 WFCSRFVAELINQTGALD
-838 QAENL
+838 
-843 GRDASLFSPQ
+843 RDPSLYSPQ
-853 DFKNDLNFIS
+853 DLNDDLTCIS
-863 LVCKGDD
+863 LVNKGED
-870 LYNYDYKITERN
+870 LTKYDYKITERN
-882 LKKIKDGDHSY
+882 LKKIKEGDYSY
-893 NESNTNMGI
+893 NESNTSMGI
-902 IEKALLEMDDTHR
+902 IEKALLT
-915 RKGVTID
+915 
-922 QNKSLTPEMKK
+922 
-933 IMSMYGLLASDS
+933 
-945 GYQKDNIY
+945 
-953 STTSQGKDVI
+953 
-963 DSKIQTK
+963 
-970 IEYFDK
+970 
-976 EKAKAIIESEDIV
+976 
-989 KEYNKMINGTLKEIM
+989 
-1004 EDSDITD
+1004 
-1011 QSIEGTVRSIQ
+1011 
-1022 RLNTNGGVIGH
+1022 
-1033 ATTTAQALRSGGIS
+1033 
-1047 DDQVE
+1047 
-1052 KYIKGVYF
+1052 
-1060 YETDNPQAIKLLLQL
+1060 ET
-1075 RIKYNQKIVNLM
+1075 
-1087 RKAIEC
+1087 
-1093 NYKILGY
+1093 
-1100 TESEAKLLLKDLDD
+1100 
-1114 DSNKSNSAI
+1114 
-1123 GKIKKDISANR
+1123 
-1134 EKFIKNNGD
+1134 
-1143 CIDLT
+1143 
-1148 SLGFGK
+1148 
-1154 IFMSNGKGNDLM
+1154 
-1166 DAYHQINN
+1166 
-1174 ADNASQALDNYLQK
+1174 
-1188 AMTHDAVV
+1188 
-1196 ICHGNSDG
+1196 
-1204 TDWIMQPIRTDK
+1204 
-1216 SGKTFTNMNE
+1216 
-1226 FVQEL
+1226 
-1231 IKEGYRKILIGVC
+1231 
-1244 NPGSHKLSKD
+1244 
-1254 TYSMMVKTHTVVN
+1254 
-1267 YSDFSNLVESVFEY
+1267 
-1281 DMSDNMY
+1281 
-1288 IQLLE
+1288 
-1293 YESQLICL
+1293 
-1301 SEEYGVDYNSI
+1301 
-1312 DCDKLEDFLNNGMT
+1312 LEDFLNNSMT
-1326 ISESL
+1326 VSESL

-1395 YKVSA
+1395 YKVPA

-1423 EGIGNLFKYK
+1423 EGIGKMIL
-1433 TERKEIP
+1433 
-1440 PKVQKKDAINKA
+1440 D
-1452 YQIGDKLLNS
+1452 
-1462 EKYRSIKKYV
+1462 
-1472 KKVFTDKDQYAA
+1472 
-1484 FLKGEEND
+1484 
-1492 YHLYTYKVPDNAQ
+1492 
-1505 GRRDMFGPKFNEKE
+1505 
-1519 DNDYDW
+1519 
-1525 VDDSLIY
+1525 
-1532 KFDDE
+1532 
-1537 LIKQI
+1537 
-1542 KQMDDCYS
+1542 
-1550 VSDDDNEL
+1550 
-1558 YEGDFYLVY
+1558 
-1567 HKKIQKIKVNKK
+1567 
-1579 TGEVIKESVLNEG
+1579 EG
-1592 LFKKDL
+1592 LFKKDP

-1624 STLVDDIAKNIRT
+1624 NTLVNDIAKNIRT
-1637 KLIKVENNEDDTVSV
+1637 KLIKVENNEDDTISA

-1662 NKRCFDAVIRSK
+1662 NKRCSDVVIRSK

-1701 EDDDDIESTFR
+1701 EDDDDIESNFR
-1712 IDLSVLYCKEYSSIC
+1712 IDLSILYCKEYSDAC
-1727 KISTSS
+1727 KISISS
-1733 IEALCKNVNITYT
+1733 IEVLCKNVNITYT

-1762 NAYADKY
+1762 NAYIDKY

-1782 KSFTIYVFSNN
+1782 KAFVIYVFSNN
-1793 MIHESVGVPVVGL
+1793 TIHESVGVPVVGL

-1826 MDEKII
+1826 MDEEII

-1870 YRDRNGIFVMNENTK
+1870 YKDRNGIFVMNENTK
-1885 LRSPSYND
+1885 LRSPSYKD
-1893 VDDIDDRTILYITYG
+1893 VDDIDDRTILYVTYG

>member
-1 MPIFVDDTEA
+1 MPIFVDDTEV

-34 KIFIKGINYTKFLI
+34 KIFIKGINYDKFLI

-238 VYGVSKPKEYSND
+238 VYGVSKPKEYSKD

-279 DECQNFRNLDS
+279 DESQNFRNLDS

-550 ICDDLNK
+550 IYDDLNK

-573 NIINQ
+573 DIINQ

-681 KGDDNNMVIFEEAVY
+681 KGEDTNMVVFEEAIY

-814 KLGISSDDNLKK
+814 KLGISSDNNLKK

-882 LKKIKDGDHSY
+882 LKKIKDGDY
-893 NESNTNMGI
+893 TMIDTNEST
-902 IEKALLEMDDTHR
+902 LLT
-915 RKGVTID
+915 
-922 QNKSLTPEMKK
+922 
-933 IMSMYGLLASDS
+933 
-945 GYQKDNIY
+945 
-953 STTSQGKDVI
+953 
-963 DSKIQTK
+963 
-970 IEYFDK
+970 
-976 EKAKAIIESEDIV
+976 
-989 KEYNKMINGTLKEIM
+989 
-1004 EDSDITD
+1004 
-1011 QSIEGTVRSIQ
+1011 
-1022 RLNTNGGVIGH
+1022 
-1033 ATTTAQALRSGGIS
+1033 
-1047 DDQVE
+1047 
-1052 KYIKGVYF
+1052 
-1060 YETDNPQAIKLLLQL
+1060 ET
-1075 RIKYNQKIVNLM
+1075 
-1087 RKAIEC
+1087 
-1093 NYKILGY
+1093 
-1100 TESEAKLLLKDLDD
+1100 
-1114 DSNKSNSAI
+1114 
-1123 GKIKKDISANR
+1123 
-1134 EKFIKNNGD
+1134 
-1143 CIDLT
+1143 
-1148 SLGFGK
+1148 
-1154 IFMSNGKGNDLM
+1154 
-1166 DAYHQINN
+1166 
-1174 ADNASQALDNYLQK
+1174 
-1188 AMTHDAVV
+1188 
-1196 ICHGNSDG
+1196 
-1204 TDWIMQPIRTDK
+1204 
-1216 SGKTFTNMNE
+1216 
-1226 FVQEL
+1226 
-1231 IKEGYRKILIGVC
+1231 
-1244 NPGSHKLSKD
+1244 
-1254 TYSMMVKTHTVVN
+1254 
-1267 YSDFSNLVESVFEY
+1267 
-1281 DMSDNMY
+1281 
-1288 IQLLE
+1288 
-1293 YESQLICL
+1293 
-1301 SEEYGVDYNSI
+1301 
-1312 DCDKLEDFLNNGMT
+1312 LEDFLNNGMT

-1331 ALNEATLSSKERKSL
+1331 ALNEATLSSKERKALS
-1346 PDKTFGLPEKRK
+1346 DKTFGLPEKRK

-1423 EGIGNLFKYK
+1423 EG
-1433 TERKEIP
+1433 
-1440 PKVQKKDAINKA
+1440 V
-1452 YQIGDKLLNS
+1452 
-1462 EKYRSIKKYV
+1462 
-1472 KKVFTDKDQYAA
+1472 
-1484 FLKGEEND
+1484 GETILD
-1492 YHLYTYKVPDNAQ
+1492 
-1505 GRRDMFGPKFNEKE
+1505 
-1519 DNDYDW
+1519 
-1525 VDDSLIY
+1525 
-1532 KFDDE
+1532 
-1537 LIKQI
+1537 
-1542 KQMDDCYS
+1542 
-1550 VSDDDNEL
+1550 
-1558 YEGDFYLVY
+1558 
-1567 HKKIQKIKVNKK
+1567 
-1579 TGEVIKESVLNEG
+1579 EG
-1592 LFKKDL
+1592 LFKKDPC
-1598 YKDAIKKYRKYN
+1598 KDAIKKYKNYN
-1610 PSRPDCNKTMKDIE
+1610 PSRPDCDKTMKDIE
-1624 STLVDDIAKNIRT
+1624 NTLVNDIAKNIRT
-1637 KLIKVENNEDDTVSV
+1637 KLIKVENNEDDTVSA

-1662 NKRCFDAVIRSK
+1662 NKRCFDTVIRSK

-1686 TIKYKDCILLVSTSD
+1686 TVKYKDCILLVSTSD

-1712 IDLSVLYCKEYSSIC
+1712 IDLSILYCKEYSSIC

-1762 NAYADKY
+1762 NAYTDKY

-1782 KSFTIYVFSNN
+1782 KAFAIYVFSNN
-1793 MIHESVGVPVVGL
+1793 TIHESVGVPVVGL

-1826 MDEKII
+1826 MDEEII

-1893 VDDIDDRTILYITYG
+1893 VDDIDDRTILYVTYG

>member
-34 KIFIKGINYTKFLI
+34 KIFIKGINYDKFLI

-100 YNILMQLADYYNL
+100 YNILMQLGDYYNL

-147 ILNEDYKPKDF
+147 ILNDAYKPKDF

-238 VYGVSKPKEYSND
+238 VYGVSKPKEYSKD

-279 DECQNFRNLDS
+279 DESQNFRNLDS

-319 PSEIVPAMMMIDRTF
+319 PSEIVPAMMMIDKTF

-499 FFLAMGEVLPKIKAK
+499 FFLAMGEVIPKVKAK

-573 NIINQ
+573 DIINQ

-632 HPVNIYNVIGSTS
+632 HPVNIYNIIGSTS

-681 KGDDNNMVIFEEAVY
+681 KGEDTNMVMFEEAIY

-710 TGTLLANTIKAV
+710 TGTMLANTIKAV

-731 ISFNSKLDPMFS
+731 ISFTSKLDPMFS
-743 FGNKKTSYIGGEP
+743 FGNKKTSYIAGQP
-756 GFVKQNTKDEF
+756 GFVQQNTKDEF
-767 FKKKKAVYE
+767 FKKKKSVYE
-776 IYVMFVSKHDKAKM
+776 IYVMFVSKSQKQKM
-790 IERLKWFREKD
+790 IDRLKWFKEKD
-801 KYLGYDFIGLIKY
+801 KYLGYDIIGLIKY

-838 QAENL
+838 QAEDL

-863 LVCKGDD
+863 LVNKGDD
-870 LYNYDYKITERN
+870 LYNYDYKVTERN
-882 LKKIKDGDHSY
+882 LKKIKEGDYSY
-893 NESNTNMGI
+893 NESDTNMGI
-902 IEKALLEMDDTHR
+902 IEKALLEMD
-915 RKGVTID
+915 
-922 QNKSLTPEMKK
+922 N
-933 IMSMYGLLASDS
+933 
-945 GYQKDNIY
+945 
-953 STTSQGKDVI
+953 
-963 DSKIQTK
+963 
-970 IEYFDK
+970 
-976 EKAKAIIESEDIV
+976 
-989 KEYNKMINGTLKEIM
+989 
-1004 EDSDITD
+1004 TD
-1011 QSIEGTVRSIQ
+1011 
-1022 RLNTNGGVIGH
+1022 
-1033 ATTTAQALRSGGIS
+1033 
-1047 DDQVE
+1047 D
-1052 KYIKGVYF
+1052 
-1060 YETDNPQAIKLLLQL
+1060 
-1075 RIKYNQKIVNLM
+1075 
-1087 RKAIEC
+1087 
-1093 NYKILGY
+1093 
-1100 TESEAKLLLKDLDD
+1100 
-1114 DSNKSNSAI
+1114 
-1123 GKIKKDISANR
+1123 
-1134 EKFIKNNGD
+1134 
-1143 CIDLT
+1143 
-1148 SLGFGK
+1148 
-1154 IFMSNGKGNDLM
+1154 
-1166 DAYHQINN
+1166 
-1174 ADNASQALDNYLQK
+1174 
-1188 AMTHDAVV
+1188 
-1196 ICHGNSDG
+1196 
-1204 TDWIMQPIRTDK
+1204 
-1216 SGKTFTNMNE
+1216 
-1226 FVQEL
+1226 
-1231 IKEGYRKILIGVC
+1231 IKE
-1244 NPGSHKLSKD
+1244 S
-1254 TYSMMVKTHTVVN
+1254 T
-1267 YSDFSNLVESVFEY
+1267 
-1281 DMSDNMY
+1281 
-1288 IQLLE
+1288 LLTE
-1293 YESQLICL
+1293 T
-1301 SEEYGVDYNSI
+1301 
-1312 DCDKLEDFLNNGMT
+1312 LEDFLNNGMT
-1326 ISESL
+1326 VSESL

-1358 FPLNDYDHVVL
+1358 FPLNDYDHIIL

-1395 YKVSA
+1395 YKVPT

-1423 EGIGNLFKYK
+1423 EGIGDLFKYK
-1433 TERKEIP
+1433 TEYKEIP
-1440 PKVQKKDAINKA
+1440 PKVQKKDAINKV

-1462 EKYRSIKKYV
+1462 EKYKSIKKYV
-1472 KKVFTDKDQYAA
+1472 KKVSTDKDQYAA
-1484 FLKGEEND
+1484 FLKGENN
-1492 YHLYTYKVPDNAQ
+1492 YYPLYTYKVPDNAQ

-1519 DNDYDW
+1519 DSDYDW

-1537 LIKQI
+1537 LIDQV

-1550 VSDDDNEL
+1550 ISDADNEM
-1558 YEGDFYLVY
+1558 YKGDFYLEY
-1567 HKKIQKIKVNKK
+1567 FKKTQKIKVNKK
-1579 TGEVIKESVLNEG
+1579 TGEVVK
-1592 LFKKDL
+1592 
-1598 YKDAIKKYRKYN
+1598 
-1610 PSRPDCNKTMKDIE
+1610 
-1624 STLVDDIAKNIRT
+1624 
-1637 KLIKVENNEDDTVSV
+1637 
-1652 IFKTDKVSGL
+1652 
-1662 NKRCFDAVIRSK
+1662 
-1674 GVTLLNESYKLI
+1674 
-1686 TIKYKDCILLVSTSD
+1686 
-1701 EDDDDIESTFR
+1701 
-1712 IDLSVLYCKEYSSIC
+1712 
-1727 KISTSS
+1727 
-1733 IEALCKNVNITYT
+1733 
-1746 SLVNPAFV
+1746 
-1754 SFSVAGGG
+1754 
-1762 NAYADKY
+1762 
-1769 PNIEKNTGCKIIP
+1769 
-1782 KSFTIYVFSNN
+1782 
-1793 MIHESVGVPVVGL
+1793 ESVGVPVVGL
-1806 TNKTPVIV
+1806 TSKTPVIV

-1826 MDEKII
+1826 MDEEII

>member
-1 MPIFVDDTEA
+1 MPIFVDDTEV

-34 KIFIKGINYTKFLI
+34 KIFIKGINYDKFLI

-100 YNILMQLADYYNL
+100 YNILMQLGDYYNL

-132 DKNIDVKVD
+132 DRNLDVKVD

-238 VYGVSKPKEYSND
+238 VYGVSKPKEYSKD

-279 DECQNFRNLDS
+279 DESQNFRNLDS

-446 VDKGQDYESVHDSL
+446 VDKGQDYESIHDSL

-499 FFLAMGEVLPKIKAK
+499 FFLAMGEVLPKVKAK

-573 NIINQ
+573 DIINQ

-584 VDVLVATSQTM
+584 IDVLVATSQTM

-632 HPVNIYNVIGSTS
+632 HPVNIYNIIGSTS

-681 KGDDNNMVIFEEAVY
+681 KGEDTNMIVFEEAIY

-710 TGTLLANTIKAV
+710 SGTMLANTIKAV

-731 ISFNSKLDPMFS
+731 ISFTSKLDPMFS
-743 FGNKKTSYIGGEP
+743 FGNKKMSYVAGQP
-756 GFVKQNTKDEF
+756 GFVQQNTKDEF
-767 FKKKKAVYE
+767 FKKKKSIYE
-776 IYVMFVSKHDKAKM
+776 VYVMFVSKSQKQKM
-790 IERLKWFREKD
+790 IDRLKWFKEKD
-801 KYLGYDFIGLIKY
+801 KYLGYDIIGLIKY

-838 QAENL
+838 QAEDL

-863 LVCKGDD
+863 LVNKGDD

-882 LKKIKDGDHSY
+882 LKKIKEGDYSY
-893 NESNTNMGI
+893 NESNTSMGI
-902 IEKALLEMDDTHR
+902 IEKALLEMD
-915 RKGVTID
+915 
-922 QNKSLTPEMKK
+922 N
-933 IMSMYGLLASDS
+933 
-945 GYQKDNIY
+945 
-953 STTSQGKDVI
+953 
-963 DSKIQTK
+963 
-970 IEYFDK
+970 
-976 EKAKAIIESEDIV
+976 
-989 KEYNKMINGTLKEIM
+989 
-1004 EDSDITD
+1004 TD
-1011 QSIEGTVRSIQ
+1011 
-1022 RLNTNGGVIGH
+1022 
-1033 ATTTAQALRSGGIS
+1033 
-1047 DDQVE
+1047 D
-1052 KYIKGVYF
+1052 
-1060 YETDNPQAIKLLLQL
+1060 
-1075 RIKYNQKIVNLM
+1075 
-1087 RKAIEC
+1087 
-1093 NYKILGY
+1093 
-1100 TESEAKLLLKDLDD
+1100 
-1114 DSNKSNSAI
+1114 
-1123 GKIKKDISANR
+1123 
-1134 EKFIKNNGD
+1134 
-1143 CIDLT
+1143 
-1148 SLGFGK
+1148 
-1154 IFMSNGKGNDLM
+1154 
-1166 DAYHQINN
+1166 
-1174 ADNASQALDNYLQK
+1174 
-1188 AMTHDAVV
+1188 
-1196 ICHGNSDG
+1196 
-1204 TDWIMQPIRTDK
+1204 
-1216 SGKTFTNMNE
+1216 
-1226 FVQEL
+1226 
-1231 IKEGYRKILIGVC
+1231 IKE
-1244 NPGSHKLSKD
+1244 S
-1254 TYSMMVKTHTVVN
+1254 T
-1267 YSDFSNLVESVFEY
+1267 
-1281 DMSDNMY
+1281 
-1288 IQLLE
+1288 LLTE
-1293 YESQLICL
+1293 T
-1301 SEEYGVDYNSI
+1301 
-1312 DCDKLEDFLNNGMT
+1312 LEDFLNNGMT
-1326 ISESL
+1326 VSESL

-1395 YKVSA
+1395 YKVPA

-1416 LKEYAIR
+1416 LKEFAIR
-1423 EGIGNLFKYK
+1423 EGIGDLFKYK
-1433 TERKEIP
+1433 TEYKEIP
-1440 PKVQKKDAINKA
+1440 PKVQKKDAINKV

-1462 EKYRSIKKYV
+1462 EKYKSIKKYV
-1472 KKVFTDKDQYAA
+1472 KKVSTDKYQYAA
-1484 FLKGEEND
+1484 FLKGENNY
-1492 YHLYTYKVPDNAQ
+1492 YHLYTYKVPYNAQ

-1519 DNDYDW
+1519 DNDYNW

-1532 KFDDE
+1532 KFGDE
-1537 LIKQI
+1537 LIDQV

-1550 VSDDDNEL
+1550 ISDADNEM
-1558 YEGDFYLVY
+1558 YEGDFYLEY
-1567 HKKIQKIKVNKK
+1567 FKKTQKIKVNKK
-1579 TGEVIKESVLNEG
+1579 TGEVVK
-1592 LFKKDL
+1592 
-1598 YKDAIKKYRKYN
+1598 
-1610 PSRPDCNKTMKDIE
+1610 
-1624 STLVDDIAKNIRT
+1624 
-1637 KLIKVENNEDDTVSV
+1637 
-1652 IFKTDKVSGL
+1652 
-1662 NKRCFDAVIRSK
+1662 
-1674 GVTLLNESYKLI
+1674 
-1686 TIKYKDCILLVSTSD
+1686 
-1701 EDDDDIESTFR
+1701 
-1712 IDLSVLYCKEYSSIC
+1712 
-1727 KISTSS
+1727 
-1733 IEALCKNVNITYT
+1733 
-1746 SLVNPAFV
+1746 
-1754 SFSVAGGG
+1754 
-1762 NAYADKY
+1762 
-1769 PNIEKNTGCKIIP
+1769 
-1782 KSFTIYVFSNN
+1782 
-1793 MIHESVGVPVVGL
+1793 ESVGVPVVGL

-1826 MDEKII
+1826 MDEEII
-1832 RNCMMSSTKALL
+1832 RNCIMSSTKALL

-1870 YRDRNGIFVMNENTK
+1870 YKDRNGIFVMNEHTK

-1893 VDDIDDRTILYITYG
+1893 VDDIDDRTILYVTYG

>member
-1 MPIFVDDTEA
+1 MPIFVDDTEV
-11 VNEKVNSFSAFI
+11 VNEKVNAFSAFI

-34 KIFIKGINYTKFLI
+34 KIFIKGINYDKFLI

-100 YNILMQLADYYNL
+100 YNILMQLGDYYNL

-121 YIKKNTYLDNL
+121 YIKKNTYLNNL

-238 VYGVSKPKEYSND
+238 VYGVSKPKEYSKD

-279 DECQNFRNLDS
+279 DESQNFRNLDS

-446 VDKGQDYESVHDSL
+446 VDKGQDYESIHDSL

-499 FFLAMGEVLPKIKAK
+499 FFLAMGEVLPKVKAK

-550 ICDDLNK
+550 IYDDLNK

-573 NIINQ
+573 DIINQ

-584 VDVLVATSQTM
+584 IDVLVATSQTM

-632 HPVNIYNVIGSTS
+632 HPVNIYNIIGSTS

-681 KGDDNNMVIFEEAVY
+681 KGEDTNMVVFEEAIY
-696 DSKHTEPVYIVLMH
+696 DSKHTEPIFIALMH
-710 TGTLLANTIKAV
+710 TGALLANMIRTV
-722 TKDEFSHSC
+722 TKDEYTHAC
-731 ISFNSKLDPMFS
+731 ISFNSKLEPMYS
-743 FGNKKTSYIGGEP
+743 FGNKKISYNPFKAES
-756 GFVKQNTKDEF
+756 GFVVNNPDSEF
-767 FKKKKAVYE
+767 FQTYKTQYS
-776 IYVMFVSKHDKAKM
+776 IYVMYVSKADKKKM
-790 IERLKWFREKD
+790 VERLRWFKD
-801 KYLGYDFIGLIKY
+801 KNKYLTFDFIGLIKY
-814 KLGISSDDNLKK
+814 KFGISSDDSLNK
-826 WFCSRFVAELLG
+826 WFCSRFVAELINQTGELD
-838 QAENL
+838 
-843 GRDASLFSPQ
+843 RDPSLYSPQ
-853 DFKNDLNFIS
+853 DLNDDLTCIS
-863 LVCKGDD
+863 LVNKGED
-870 LYNYDYKITERN
+870 LTKYDYKITEKN
-882 LKKIKDGDHSY
+882 MKNIKKGVYSY
-893 NESNTNMGI
+893 EENTNMGFV
-902 IEKALLEMDDTHR
+902 EKALLEMDDTHR

-933 IMSMYGLLASDS
+933 VMSMYGLLASNS

-953 STTSQGKDVI
+953 STTSRGKDAI

-976 EKAKAIIESEDIV
+976 ERAKAIIESEDIV

-1022 RLNTNGGVIGH
+1022 RLNTNGGVIGS
-1033 ATTTAQALRSGGIS
+1033 ATTTAQVLRSGGIS

-1134 EKFIKNNGD
+1134 EKFIRNNGD

-1154 IFMSNGKGNDLM
+1154 IFMSDGKGNDFM
-1166 DAYHQINN
+1166 DPYHQINN
-1174 ADNASQALDNYLQK
+1174 SNNTSQALDNYLQK

-1196 ICHGNSDG
+1196 ICHGGSDG
-1204 TDWIMQPIRTDK
+1204 TEWIMQPIRTDK

-1231 IKEGYRKILIGVC
+1231 IKEGYRKILIGAC
-1244 NPGSHKLSKD
+1244 NPGSHKLSKE

-1267 YSDFSNLVESVFEY
+1267 YSDFSNIIESAFEY
-1281 DMSDNMY
+1281 DMSDDVY
-1288 IQLLE
+1288 IQLTE
-1293 YESQLICL
+1293 CESELIHL
-1301 SEEYGVDYNSI
+1301 SEECGIDYNSI
-1312 DCDKLEDFLNNGMT
+1312 DCGNIENFSISENSLKEDIKTYAKKVLNFIIGLFKYIWNQIKKFILFVGKKVGIIKSDKYPTFKGKVIVFENARSQDFQVNSPEQLKALANKSISSIQKELSKRQAIQVKATKQLSDFVQRMQVPHESALLTETLEDFLNNGMT

-1331 ALNEATLSSKERKSL
+1331 ALNEATLSSKERKAL

-1358 FPLNDYDHVVL
+1358 FPLNDYDHVIL

-1381 QEELAKNIIKAMKV
+1381 QEELAKNILKAMRK
-1395 YKVSA
+1395 YKVPT

-1410 NYINGS
+1410 NYMNESIT
-1416 LKEYAIR
+1416 
-1423 EGIGNLFKYK
+1423 EGLFSKYK
-1433 TERKEIP
+1433 YEYKEIP
-1440 PKVQKKDAINKA
+1440 PKLQKKDAIYKV

-1462 EKYRSIKKYV
+1462 EKYKSIKKYV
-1472 KKVFTDKDQYAA
+1472 KKSFTGKNEYVS
-1484 FLKGEEND
+1484 FLKGENNY
-1492 YHLYTYKVPDNAQ
+1492 YHLYTYKVPYNAQ

-1519 DNDYDW
+1519 DNDYNW

-1532 KFDDE
+1532 KFGDE
-1537 LIKQI
+1537 LIDQV

-1550 VSDDDNEL
+1550 ISDADNEM
-1558 YEGDFYLVY
+1558 YEGDFYLEY
-1567 HKKIQKIKVNKK
+1567 FKKTQKIKVNKK
-1579 TGEVIKESVLNEG
+1579 TGEVVK
-1592 LFKKDL
+1592 
-1598 YKDAIKKYRKYN
+1598 
-1610 PSRPDCNKTMKDIE
+1610 
-1624 STLVDDIAKNIRT
+1624 
-1637 KLIKVENNEDDTVSV
+1637 
-1652 IFKTDKVSGL
+1652 
-1662 NKRCFDAVIRSK
+1662 
-1674 GVTLLNESYKLI
+1674 
-1686 TIKYKDCILLVSTSD
+1686 
-1701 EDDDDIESTFR
+1701 
-1712 IDLSVLYCKEYSSIC
+1712 
-1727 KISTSS
+1727 
-1733 IEALCKNVNITYT
+1733 
-1746 SLVNPAFV
+1746 
-1754 SFSVAGGG
+1754 
-1762 NAYADKY
+1762 
-1769 PNIEKNTGCKIIP
+1769 
-1782 KSFTIYVFSNN
+1782 
-1793 MIHESVGVPVVGL
+1793 ESVGVPVVGL

-1826 MDEKII
+1826 MDEEII

-1885 LRSPSYND
+1885 LRSPSYKD

>member
-34 KIFIKGINYTKFLI
+34 KIFIKGINYAKFLI

-100 YNILMQLADYYNL
+100 YNILMQLGDYYNL

-132 DKNIDVKVD
+132 DKNLDVKVD

-147 ILNEDYKPKDF
+147 ILNDAYKPKDF

-198 IHPDQTIIVCMN
+198 MHPDQTIIVCMN

-238 VYGVSKPKEYSND
+238 VYGVSKLKEYSND

-269 KNTNSTMIIV
+269 KNANSTMIIV
-279 DECQNFRNLDS
+279 DESQNFRNLDS

-499 FFLAMGEVLPKIKAK
+499 FFLAMGEVLPKVKAK

-550 ICDDLNK
+550 IYDDLNK

-573 NIINQ
+573 DIINQ

-632 HPVNIYNVIGSTS
+632 HPVNIYNIIGSTS

-681 KGDDNNMVIFEEAVY
+681 KGEDTNMIVFEEAIY

-710 TGTLLANTIKAV
+710 SGTILANTIKAV

-731 ISFNSKLDPMFS
+731 ISFTSKLDPMFS
-743 FGNKKTSYIGGEP
+743 FGNKKTSYIAGQP
-756 GFVKQNTKDEF
+756 GFVQQNTKDEF
-767 FKKKKAVYE
+767 FKKKKSIYE
-776 IYVMFVSKHDKAKM
+776 VYVMFVSKSQKQKM
-790 IERLKWFREKD
+790 IDRLKWFKEKD
-801 KYLGYDFIGLIKY
+801 KYLGYDIIGLIKY

-838 QAENL
+838 QAEDL

-863 LVCKGDD
+863 LVNKGDD
-870 LYNYDYKITERN
+870 LYNYDYKVTERN
-882 LKKIKDGDHSY
+882 LKKIKEGDYSY
-893 NESNTNMGI
+893 NESDTNMGI
-902 IEKALLEMDDTHR
+902 IEKALLEMD
-915 RKGVTID
+915 
-922 QNKSLTPEMKK
+922 N
-933 IMSMYGLLASDS
+933 
-945 GYQKDNIY
+945 
-953 STTSQGKDVI
+953 
-963 DSKIQTK
+963 
-970 IEYFDK
+970 
-976 EKAKAIIESEDIV
+976 
-989 KEYNKMINGTLKEIM
+989 
-1004 EDSDITD
+1004 TD
-1011 QSIEGTVRSIQ
+1011 
-1022 RLNTNGGVIGH
+1022 
-1033 ATTTAQALRSGGIS
+1033 
-1047 DDQVE
+1047 D
-1052 KYIKGVYF
+1052 
-1060 YETDNPQAIKLLLQL
+1060 
-1075 RIKYNQKIVNLM
+1075 
-1087 RKAIEC
+1087 
-1093 NYKILGY
+1093 
-1100 TESEAKLLLKDLDD
+1100 
-1114 DSNKSNSAI
+1114 
-1123 GKIKKDISANR
+1123 
-1134 EKFIKNNGD
+1134 
-1143 CIDLT
+1143 
-1148 SLGFGK
+1148 
-1154 IFMSNGKGNDLM
+1154 
-1166 DAYHQINN
+1166 
-1174 ADNASQALDNYLQK
+1174 
-1188 AMTHDAVV
+1188 
-1196 ICHGNSDG
+1196 
-1204 TDWIMQPIRTDK
+1204 
-1216 SGKTFTNMNE
+1216 
-1226 FVQEL
+1226 
-1231 IKEGYRKILIGVC
+1231 IKE
-1244 NPGSHKLSKD
+1244 S
-1254 TYSMMVKTHTVVN
+1254 T
-1267 YSDFSNLVESVFEY
+1267 
-1281 DMSDNMY
+1281 
-1288 IQLLE
+1288 LLTE
-1293 YESQLICL
+1293 T
-1301 SEEYGVDYNSI
+1301 
-1312 DCDKLEDFLNNGMT
+1312 LEDFLNNGMT
-1326 ISESL
+1326 VSESL

-1381 QEELAKNIIKAMKV
+1381 QEELAKNILKAMRK
-1395 YKVSA
+1395 YKVPT

-1410 NYINGS
+1410 NYIN
-1416 LKEYAIR
+1416 EFI
-1423 EGIGNLFKYK
+1423 
-1433 TERKEIP
+1433 T
-1440 PKVQKKDAINKA
+1440 
-1452 YQIGDKLLNS
+1452 
-1462 EKYRSIKKYV
+1462 
-1472 KKVFTDKDQYAA
+1472 
-1484 FLKGEEND
+1484 
-1492 YHLYTYKVPDNAQ
+1492 
-1505 GRRDMFGPKFNEKE
+1505 
-1519 DNDYDW
+1519 
-1525 VDDSLIY
+1525 
-1532 KFDDE
+1532 
-1537 LIKQI
+1537 
-1542 KQMDDCYS
+1542 
-1550 VSDDDNEL
+1550 
-1558 YEGDFYLVY
+1558 
-1567 HKKIQKIKVNKK
+1567 
-1579 TGEVIKESVLNEG
+1579 EG
-1592 LFKKDL
+1592 LFKKDP
-1598 YKDAIKKYRKYN
+1598 YKDAIKKYKNYN
-1610 PSRPDCNKTMKDIE
+1610 PSRPNCTKTINDIAN
-1624 STLVDDIAKNIRT
+1624 TLVDDIAKNIRT
-1637 KLIKVENNEDDTVSV
+1637 KLIKVENNEDDTLSV

-1662 NKRCFDAVIRSK
+1662 NKRCFDSVIRSK

-1686 TIKYKDCILLVSTSD
+1686 TVKYKDCILLVSTSD
-1701 EDDDDIESTFR
+1701 EDDDDIESIFR
-1712 IDLSVLYCKEYSSIC
+1712 IDLSVLYCKEYSDAC
-1727 KISTSS
+1727 KISISS
-1733 IEALCKNVNITYT
+1733 IEVLCKNVNITYT
-1746 SLVNPAFV
+1746 SLVNPAFA

-1762 NAYADKY
+1762 NAYTDKY

-1782 KSFTIYVFSNN
+1782 KAFAIYVFSNN
-1793 MIHESVGVPVVGL
+1793 AIHESVGVPVVGL
-1806 TNKTPVIV
+1806 TSKTPVIV

-1826 MDEKII
+1826 MDEEII

>member
-34 KIFIKGINYTKFLI
+34 KIFIKGINYDKFLI

-100 YNILMQLADYYNL
+100 YNILMQLSDYYNL

-132 DKNIDVKVD
+132 DKNLDVKVD

-147 ILNEDYKPKDF
+147 ILNDAYKPKDF

-238 VYGVSKPKEYSND
+238 VYGVSKPKEYSKD

-279 DECQNFRNLDS
+279 DESQNFRNLDS

-499 FFLAMGEVLPKIKAK
+499 FFLAMGEVIPKVKAK

-632 HPVNIYNVIGSTS
+632 HPVNIYNIIGSTS

-681 KGDDNNMVIFEEAVY
+681 KGEDTNMVMFEEAIY

-710 TGTLLANTIKAV
+710 TGTILANTIKAV

-731 ISFNSKLDPMFS
+731 ISFTSKLDPMFS
-743 FGNKKTSYIGGEP
+743 FGNKKTSYIAGQP
-756 GFVKQNTKDEF
+756 GFVQQNTKDEF
-767 FKKKKAVYE
+767 FKKKKSIYE
-776 IYVMFVSKHDKAKM
+776 VYVMFVSKSQKQKM
-790 IERLKWFREKD
+790 IDRLKWFKEKD
-801 KYLGYDFIGLIKY
+801 KYLGYDIIGLIKY

-838 QAENL
+838 QAEDL

-863 LVCKGDD
+863 LVNKGDD
-870 LYNYDYKITERN
+870 LYNYDYKVTERN
-882 LKKIKDGDHSY
+882 LKKIKEGDYSY
-893 NESNTNMGI
+893 NESDTNMGI
-902 IEKALLEMDDTHR
+902 IEKALLEMD
-915 RKGVTID
+915 
-922 QNKSLTPEMKK
+922 N
-933 IMSMYGLLASDS
+933 
-945 GYQKDNIY
+945 
-953 STTSQGKDVI
+953 
-963 DSKIQTK
+963 
-970 IEYFDK
+970 
-976 EKAKAIIESEDIV
+976 
-989 KEYNKMINGTLKEIM
+989 
-1004 EDSDITD
+1004 TD
-1011 QSIEGTVRSIQ
+1011 
-1022 RLNTNGGVIGH
+1022 
-1033 ATTTAQALRSGGIS
+1033 
-1047 DDQVE
+1047 D
-1052 KYIKGVYF
+1052 
-1060 YETDNPQAIKLLLQL
+1060 
-1075 RIKYNQKIVNLM
+1075 
-1087 RKAIEC
+1087 
-1093 NYKILGY
+1093 
-1100 TESEAKLLLKDLDD
+1100 
-1114 DSNKSNSAI
+1114 
-1123 GKIKKDISANR
+1123 
-1134 EKFIKNNGD
+1134 
-1143 CIDLT
+1143 
-1148 SLGFGK
+1148 
-1154 IFMSNGKGNDLM
+1154 
-1166 DAYHQINN
+1166 
-1174 ADNASQALDNYLQK
+1174 
-1188 AMTHDAVV
+1188 
-1196 ICHGNSDG
+1196 
-1204 TDWIMQPIRTDK
+1204 
-1216 SGKTFTNMNE
+1216 
-1226 FVQEL
+1226 
-1231 IKEGYRKILIGVC
+1231 IKE
-1244 NPGSHKLSKD
+1244 S
-1254 TYSMMVKTHTVVN
+1254 T
-1267 YSDFSNLVESVFEY
+1267 
-1281 DMSDNMY
+1281 
-1288 IQLLE
+1288 LLTE
-1293 YESQLICL
+1293 T
-1301 SEEYGVDYNSI
+1301 
-1312 DCDKLEDFLNNGMT
+1312 LEDFLNNGMT
-1326 ISESL
+1326 VSESL

-1358 FPLNDYDHVVL
+1358 FPLNDYDHVIL

-1395 YKVSA
+1395 YKVPT

-1423 EGIGNLFKYK
+1423 EGIGDLFKYK
-1433 TERKEIP
+1433 TEYKEIP
-1440 PKVQKKDAINKA
+1440 PKVQKKDAINKV

-1462 EKYRSIKKYV
+1462 EKYKSIKKYV
-1472 KKVFTDKDQYAA
+1472 KKVSTDKDQYAA
-1484 FLKGEEND
+1484 FLKGENN
-1492 YHLYTYKVPDNAQ
+1492 YYPLYTYKVPDNAQ

-1519 DNDYDW
+1519 DSDYDW

-1537 LIKQI
+1537 LIDQV

-1550 VSDDDNEL
+1550 ISDADNEM
-1558 YEGDFYLVY
+1558 YKGDFYLEY
-1567 HKKIQKIKVNKK
+1567 FKKTQKIKVNKK
-1579 TGEVIKESVLNEG
+1579 TGEVVK
-1592 LFKKDL
+1592 
-1598 YKDAIKKYRKYN
+1598 
-1610 PSRPDCNKTMKDIE
+1610 
-1624 STLVDDIAKNIRT
+1624 
-1637 KLIKVENNEDDTVSV
+1637 
-1652 IFKTDKVSGL
+1652 
-1662 NKRCFDAVIRSK
+1662 
-1674 GVTLLNESYKLI
+1674 
-1686 TIKYKDCILLVSTSD
+1686 
-1701 EDDDDIESTFR
+1701 
-1712 IDLSVLYCKEYSSIC
+1712 
-1727 KISTSS
+1727 
-1733 IEALCKNVNITYT
+1733 
-1746 SLVNPAFV
+1746 
-1754 SFSVAGGG
+1754 
-1762 NAYADKY
+1762 
-1769 PNIEKNTGCKIIP
+1769 
-1782 KSFTIYVFSNN
+1782 
-1793 MIHESVGVPVVGL
+1793 ESVGVPVVGL
-1806 TNKTPVIV
+1806 TNRTPVIV

-1826 MDEKII
+1826 MDEEII

-1893 VDDIDDRTILYITYG
+1893 VDDIDDRTILYVTYG

>member
-34 KIFIKGINYTKFLI
+34 KIFIKGINYDKFLI

-100 YNILMQLADYYNL
+100 YNILMQLSDYYNL

-132 DKNIDVKVD
+132 DKNLDVKVD
-141 INRLNS
+141 INILNS
-147 ILNEDYKPKDF
+147 ILNDAYKPKDF

-238 VYGVSKPKEYSND
+238 VYGVSKPKEYSKD

-279 DECQNFRNLDS
+279 DESQNFRNLDS

-393 YLMINVKKRVA
+393 YLMINVKKKVA

-499 FFLAMGEVLPKIKAK
+499 FFLAMGEVLPKVKAK

-632 HPVNIYNVIGSTS
+632 HPVNIYNIIGSTS

-681 KGDDNNMVIFEEAVY
+681 KGEDTNMVMFEEAIY

-710 TGTLLANTIKAV
+710 TGTMLANTIKAV

-731 ISFNSKLDPMFS
+731 ISFTSKLDPMFS
-743 FGNKKTSYIGGEP
+743 FGNKKTSYIAGQP
-756 GFVKQNTKDEF
+756 GFVQQNTKDEF
-767 FKKKKAVYE
+767 FKKKKSIYE
-776 IYVMFVSKHDKAKM
+776 VYVMFVSKSQKQKM
-790 IERLKWFREKD
+790 IDRLKWFKEKD
-801 KYLGYDFIGLIKY
+801 KYLGYDIIGLIKY

-838 QAENL
+838 QAEDL

-863 LVCKGDD
+863 LVNKGDD
-870 LYNYDYKITERN
+870 LYNYDYKVTERN
-882 LKKIKDGDHSY
+882 LKKIKEGDYSY
-893 NESNTNMGI
+893 NESDTNMGI
-902 IEKALLEMDDTHR
+902 IEKALLEMD
-915 RKGVTID
+915 
-922 QNKSLTPEMKK
+922 N
-933 IMSMYGLLASDS
+933 
-945 GYQKDNIY
+945 
-953 STTSQGKDVI
+953 
-963 DSKIQTK
+963 
-970 IEYFDK
+970 
-976 EKAKAIIESEDIV
+976 
-989 KEYNKMINGTLKEIM
+989 
-1004 EDSDITD
+1004 TD
-1011 QSIEGTVRSIQ
+1011 
-1022 RLNTNGGVIGH
+1022 
-1033 ATTTAQALRSGGIS
+1033 
-1047 DDQVE
+1047 D
-1052 KYIKGVYF
+1052 
-1060 YETDNPQAIKLLLQL
+1060 
-1075 RIKYNQKIVNLM
+1075 
-1087 RKAIEC
+1087 
-1093 NYKILGY
+1093 
-1100 TESEAKLLLKDLDD
+1100 
-1114 DSNKSNSAI
+1114 
-1123 GKIKKDISANR
+1123 
-1134 EKFIKNNGD
+1134 
-1143 CIDLT
+1143 
-1148 SLGFGK
+1148 
-1154 IFMSNGKGNDLM
+1154 
-1166 DAYHQINN
+1166 
-1174 ADNASQALDNYLQK
+1174 
-1188 AMTHDAVV
+1188 
-1196 ICHGNSDG
+1196 
-1204 TDWIMQPIRTDK
+1204 
-1216 SGKTFTNMNE
+1216 
-1226 FVQEL
+1226 
-1231 IKEGYRKILIGVC
+1231 IKE
-1244 NPGSHKLSKD
+1244 S
-1254 TYSMMVKTHTVVN
+1254 T
-1267 YSDFSNLVESVFEY
+1267 
-1281 DMSDNMY
+1281 
-1288 IQLLE
+1288 LLTE
-1293 YESQLICL
+1293 T
-1301 SEEYGVDYNSI
+1301 
-1312 DCDKLEDFLNNGMT
+1312 LEDFLNNGMT
-1326 ISESL
+1326 VSESL

-1358 FPLNDYDHVVL
+1358 FPLNDYDHVIL

-1381 QEELAKNIIKAMKV
+1381 QEELAKNILKAMRK
-1395 YKVSA
+1395 YKVPT

-1410 NYINGS
+1410 NYIN
-1416 LKEYAIR
+1416 EFI
-1423 EGIGNLFKYK
+1423 
-1433 TERKEIP
+1433 T
-1440 PKVQKKDAINKA
+1440 
-1452 YQIGDKLLNS
+1452 
-1462 EKYRSIKKYV
+1462 
-1472 KKVFTDKDQYAA
+1472 
-1484 FLKGEEND
+1484 
-1492 YHLYTYKVPDNAQ
+1492 
-1505 GRRDMFGPKFNEKE
+1505 
-1519 DNDYDW
+1519 
-1525 VDDSLIY
+1525 
-1532 KFDDE
+1532 
-1537 LIKQI
+1537 
-1542 KQMDDCYS
+1542 
-1550 VSDDDNEL
+1550 
-1558 YEGDFYLVY
+1558 
-1567 HKKIQKIKVNKK
+1567 
-1579 TGEVIKESVLNEG
+1579 EG
-1592 LFKKDL
+1592 LFKKDP
-1598 YKDAIKKYRKYN
+1598 YKDAIKKYKNYN
-1610 PSRPDCNKTMKDIE
+1610 PSRPNCTKTINDIE
-1624 STLVDDIAKNIRT
+1624 NTLVDDIAKNIRT
-1637 KLIKVENNEDDTVSV
+1637 KLIKVENNEDDTLSV

-1686 TIKYKDCILLVSTSD
+1686 TVKYKDCILLVSTSD
-1701 EDDDDIESTFR
+1701 EDDDDIESIFR
-1712 IDLSVLYCKEYSSIC
+1712 IDLSVLYCKEYSDAC
-1727 KISTSS
+1727 KISISS
-1733 IEALCKNVNITYT
+1733 IEVLCKNVNITYT
-1746 SLVNPAFV
+1746 SLVNPAFA

-1762 NAYADKY
+1762 NAYTDKY

-1782 KSFTIYVFSNN
+1782 KAFVIYVFSNN
-1793 MIHESVGVPVVGL
+1793 AIHESVGVPVVGL
-1806 TNKTPVIV
+1806 TSKTPVIV

-1826 MDEKII
+1826 MDEEII

-1893 VDDIDDRTILYITYG
+1893 VDDIDDRTILYVTYG

>member
-34 KIFIKGINYTKFLI
+34 KIFIKGINYDKFLI

-100 YNILMQLADYYNL
+100 YNILMQLGDYYNL

-121 YIKKNTYLDNL
+121 YIKKNTYLNNL

-279 DECQNFRNLDS
+279 DESQNFRNLDS

-499 FFLAMGEVLPKIKAK
+499 FFLAMGEVLPKVKAK

-550 ICDDLNK
+550 IYDDLNK

-573 NIINQ
+573 DIINQ

-584 VDVLVATSQTM
+584 IDVLVATSQTM

-632 HPVNIYNVIGSTS
+632 HPVNIYNIIGSTS

-681 KGDDNNMVIFEEAVY
+681 KGEDTNMVVFEEAIY

-710 TGTLLANTIKAV
+710 TGTILANTIKAV

-731 ISFNSKLDPMFS
+731 ISFTSKLDPMFS
-743 FGNKKTSYIGGEP
+743 FGNKKMSYVAGQP
-756 GFVKQNTKDEF
+756 GFVQQNTKDEF
-767 FKKKKAVYE
+767 FKKKKSIYE
-776 IYVMFVSKHDKAKM
+776 VYVMFVSKSQKQKM
-790 IERLKWFREKD
+790 IDRLKWFKEKD
-801 KYLGYDFIGLIKY
+801 KYLGYDIIGLIKY

-838 QAENL
+838 QAEDL

-863 LVCKGDD
+863 LVNKGDD
-870 LYNYDYKITERN
+870 LYNYDYKVTERN
-882 LKKIKDGDHSY
+882 LKKIKEGNYSY
-893 NESNTNMGI
+893 NESNINMGI
-902 IEKALLEMDDTHR
+902 IEKALLEMDDT
-915 RKGVTID
+915 
-922 QNKSLTPEMKK
+922 
-933 IMSMYGLLASDS
+933 
-945 GYQKDNIY
+945 
-953 STTSQGKDVI
+953 
-963 DSKIQTK
+963 
-970 IEYFDK
+970 
-976 EKAKAIIESEDIV
+976 
-989 KEYNKMINGTLKEIM
+989 
-1004 EDSDITD
+1004 
-1011 QSIEGTVRSIQ
+1011 
-1022 RLNTNGGVIGH
+1022 
-1033 ATTTAQALRSGGIS
+1033 
-1047 DDQVE
+1047 DD
-1052 KYIKGVYF
+1052 
-1060 YETDNPQAIKLLLQL
+1060 
-1075 RIKYNQKIVNLM
+1075 
-1087 RKAIEC
+1087 
-1093 NYKILGY
+1093 
-1100 TESEAKLLLKDLDD
+1100 
-1114 DSNKSNSAI
+1114 
-1123 GKIKKDISANR
+1123 
-1134 EKFIKNNGD
+1134 
-1143 CIDLT
+1143 
-1148 SLGFGK
+1148 
-1154 IFMSNGKGNDLM
+1154 
-1166 DAYHQINN
+1166 
-1174 ADNASQALDNYLQK
+1174 
-1188 AMTHDAVV
+1188 
-1196 ICHGNSDG
+1196 
-1204 TDWIMQPIRTDK
+1204 
-1216 SGKTFTNMNE
+1216 
-1226 FVQEL
+1226 
-1231 IKEGYRKILIGVC
+1231 IKE
-1244 NPGSHKLSKD
+1244 S
-1254 TYSMMVKTHTVVN
+1254 T
-1267 YSDFSNLVESVFEY
+1267 
-1281 DMSDNMY
+1281 
-1288 IQLLE
+1288 LLTE
-1293 YESQLICL
+1293 T
-1301 SEEYGVDYNSI
+1301 
-1312 DCDKLEDFLNNGMT
+1312 LEDFLNNGMT

-1381 QEELAKNIIKAMKV
+1381 QEELAKNIIKAMKI
-1395 YKVSA
+1395 YKVST

-1410 NYINGS
+1410 NYINGP
-1416 LKEYAIR
+1416 LKEFAIR
-1423 EGIGNLFKYK
+1423 EGIGDLFKYK
-1433 TERKEIP
+1433 TEYKEIP
-1440 PKVQKKDAINKA
+1440 PKVQKKDAINKV

-1462 EKYRSIKKYV
+1462 EKYKSVKKYV

-1484 FLKGEEND
+1484 FLKGENNY
-1492 YHLYTYKVPDNAQ
+1492 YHLYTYKVPYNAQ

-1532 KFDDE
+1532 KFGGE
-1537 LIKQI
+1537 LIDQVKQL
-1542 KQMDDCYS
+1542 DDCYS
-1550 VSDDDNEL
+1550 ISDADNEM
-1558 YEGDFYLVY
+1558 YEGDFYLEY
-1567 HKKIQKIKVNKK
+1567 FKKTQKIKVNKK
-1579 TGEVIKESVLNEG
+1579 TGEVVK
-1592 LFKKDL
+1592 
-1598 YKDAIKKYRKYN
+1598 
-1610 PSRPDCNKTMKDIE
+1610 
-1624 STLVDDIAKNIRT
+1624 
-1637 KLIKVENNEDDTVSV
+1637 
-1652 IFKTDKVSGL
+1652 
-1662 NKRCFDAVIRSK
+1662 
-1674 GVTLLNESYKLI
+1674 
-1686 TIKYKDCILLVSTSD
+1686 
-1701 EDDDDIESTFR
+1701 
-1712 IDLSVLYCKEYSSIC
+1712 
-1727 KISTSS
+1727 
-1733 IEALCKNVNITYT
+1733 
-1746 SLVNPAFV
+1746 
-1754 SFSVAGGG
+1754 
-1762 NAYADKY
+1762 
-1769 PNIEKNTGCKIIP
+1769 
-1782 KSFTIYVFSNN
+1782 
-1793 MIHESVGVPVVGL
+1793 ESVGVPVVGL

-1826 MDEKII
+1826 MDEEII

>member
-34 KIFIKGINYTKFLI
+34 KIFIKGINYDKFLI

-229 IERFKREVY
+229 IKRFKREVY
-238 VYGVSKPKEYSND
+238 VYGVSKPKEYSKD

-279 DECQNFRNLDS
+279 DESQNFRNLDS

-499 FFLAMGEVLPKIKAK
+499 FFLAMGEVLPKVKAK

-550 ICDDLNK
+550 IYDDLNK
-557 NDIKAV
+557 NGIKAV

-573 NIINQ
+573 DIINQ

-584 VDVLVATSQTM
+584 IDVLVATSQTM

-632 HPVNIYNVIGSTS
+632 HPVNIYNIIGSTS

-681 KGDDNNMVIFEEAVY
+681 KGEDTNMVVFEEAIY
-696 DSKHTEPVYIVLMH
+696 DSKHTEPIFIALMH
-710 TGTLLANTIKAV
+710 TGALLANIIRTV
-722 TKDEFSHSC
+722 TKDEYTHAC
-731 ISFNSKLDPMFS
+731 ISFNSKLEPMYS
-743 FGNKKTSYIGGEP
+743 FGNKKISYNPFKAES
-756 GFVKQNTKDEF
+756 GFVVNNPDSEF
-767 FKKKKAVYE
+767 FQTYKTQYS
-776 IYVMFVSKHDKAKM
+776 IYVMYVSKADKKKM
-790 IERLKWFREKD
+790 VERLRWFKD
-801 KYLGYDFIGLIKY
+801 KNKYLTFDFIGLIKY
-814 KLGISSDDNLKK
+814 KFGISSDDSLNK
-826 WFCSRFVAELLG
+826 WFCSRFVAELINQTGELD
-838 QAENL
+838 
-843 GRDASLFSPQ
+843 RDPSLYSPQ
-853 DFKNDLNFIS
+853 DLNDDLTCVS
-863 LVCKGDD
+863 LVNKGED
-870 LYNYDYKITERN
+870 LTKYDYKITEKN
-882 LKKIKDGDHSY
+882 MKNIK
-893 NESNTNMGI
+893 
-902 IEKALLEMDDTHR
+902 
-915 RKGVTID
+915 
-922 QNKSLTPEMKK
+922 
-933 IMSMYGLLASDS
+933 
-945 GYQKDNIY
+945 
-953 STTSQGKDVI
+953 
-963 DSKIQTK
+963 
-970 IEYFDK
+970 
-976 EKAKAIIESEDIV
+976 
-989 KEYNKMINGTLKEIM
+989 
-1004 EDSDITD
+1004 
-1011 QSIEGTVRSIQ
+1011 
-1022 RLNTNGGVIGH
+1022 
-1033 ATTTAQALRSGGIS
+1033 
-1047 DDQVE
+1047 
-1052 KYIKGVYF
+1052 KGVYS
-1060 YETDNPQAIKLLLQL
+1060 YEENTNTELEKL
-1075 RIKYNQKIVNLM
+1075 
-1087 RKAIEC
+1087 
-1093 NYKILGY
+1093 
-1100 TESEAKLLLKDLDD
+1100 
-1114 DSNKSNSAI
+1114 
-1123 GKIKKDISANR
+1123 
-1134 EKFIKNNGD
+1134 
-1143 CIDLT
+1143 IDE
-1148 SLGFGK
+1148 
-1154 IFMSNGKGNDLM
+1154 N
-1166 DAYHQINN
+1166 
-1174 ADNASQALDNYLQK
+1174 
-1188 AMTHDAVV
+1188 
-1196 ICHGNSDG
+1196 
-1204 TDWIMQPIRTDK
+1204 
-1216 SGKTFTNMNE
+1216 
-1226 FVQEL
+1226 
-1231 IKEGYRKILIGVC
+1231 
-1244 NPGSHKLSKD
+1244 
-1254 TYSMMVKTHTVVN
+1254 
-1267 YSDFSNLVESVFEY
+1267 
-1281 DMSDNMY
+1281 
-1288 IQLLE
+1288 
-1293 YESQLICL
+1293 
-1301 SEEYGVDYNSI
+1301 
-1312 DCDKLEDFLNNGMT
+1312 MT

-1331 ALNEATLSSKERKSL
+1331 ALNEATLSSKERKAL

-1358 FPLNDYDHVVL
+1358 FPLNDYDHVIL

-1381 QEELAKNIIKAMKV
+1381 QEELAKNILKAMRK
-1395 YKVSA
+1395 YKVPT

-1410 NYINGS
+1410 NYISGS
-1416 LKEYAIR
+1416 
-1423 EGIGNLFKYK
+1423 
-1433 TERKEIP
+1433 T
-1440 PKVQKKDAINKA
+1440 
-1452 YQIGDKLLNS
+1452 
-1462 EKYRSIKKYV
+1462 
-1472 KKVFTDKDQYAA
+1472 
-1484 FLKGEEND
+1484 
-1492 YHLYTYKVPDNAQ
+1492 
-1505 GRRDMFGPKFNEKE
+1505 NE
-1519 DNDYDW
+1519 
-1525 VDDSLIY
+1525 
-1532 KFDDE
+1532 
-1537 LIKQI
+1537 
-1542 KQMDDCYS
+1542 
-1550 VSDDDNEL
+1550 
-1558 YEGDFYLVY
+1558 
-1567 HKKIQKIKVNKK
+1567 
-1579 TGEVIKESVLNEG
+1579 
-1592 LFKKDL
+1592 
-1598 YKDAIKKYRKYN
+1598 
-1610 PSRPDCNKTMKDIE
+1610 
-1624 STLVDDIAKNIRT
+1624 
-1637 KLIKVENNEDDTVSV
+1637 
-1652 IFKTDKVSGL
+1652 
-1662 NKRCFDAVIRSK
+1662 AV
-1674 GVTLLNESYKLI
+1674 T
-1686 TIKYKDCILLVSTSD
+1686 T
-1701 EDDDDIESTFR
+1701 
-1712 IDLSVLYCKEYSSIC
+1712 
-1727 KISTSS
+1727 
-1733 IEALCKNVNITYT
+1733 
-1746 SLVNPAFV
+1746 
-1754 SFSVAGGG
+1754 
-1762 NAYADKY
+1762 
-1769 PNIEKNTGCKIIP
+1769 
-1782 KSFTIYVFSNN
+1782 
-1793 MIHESVGVPVVGL
+1793 PVVGL
-1806 TNKTPVIV
+1806 TSKTPVIV

-1826 MDEKII
+1826 MDEEII

-1870 YRDRNGIFVMNENTK
+1870 YRDRNGIFIMNENTK

-1893 VDDIDDRTILYITYG
+1893 VDDIDDRTILYVTYG

>member
-1 MPIFVDDTEA
+1 MPIFVDDTEV

-34 KIFIKGINYTKFLI
+34 KIFIKGINYDKFLI

-238 VYGVSKPKEYSND
+238 VYGVSKPKEYSKD

-279 DECQNFRNLDS
+279 DESQNFRNLDS

-393 YLMINVKKRVA
+393 YLMINRVA

-550 ICDDLNK
+550 IYDDLNK

-573 NIINQ
+573 DIINQ

-681 KGDDNNMVIFEEAVY
+681 KGEDTNMVVFEEAIY

-814 KLGISSDDNLKK
+814 KLGISSDNNLKK

-882 LKKIKDGDHSY
+882 LKKIKDGDY
-893 NESNTNMGI
+893 TMIDTNEST
-902 IEKALLEMDDTHR
+902 LLT
-915 RKGVTID
+915 
-922 QNKSLTPEMKK
+922 
-933 IMSMYGLLASDS
+933 
-945 GYQKDNIY
+945 
-953 STTSQGKDVI
+953 
-963 DSKIQTK
+963 
-970 IEYFDK
+970 
-976 EKAKAIIESEDIV
+976 
-989 KEYNKMINGTLKEIM
+989 
-1004 EDSDITD
+1004 
-1011 QSIEGTVRSIQ
+1011 
-1022 RLNTNGGVIGH
+1022 
-1033 ATTTAQALRSGGIS
+1033 
-1047 DDQVE
+1047 
-1052 KYIKGVYF
+1052 
-1060 YETDNPQAIKLLLQL
+1060 ET
-1075 RIKYNQKIVNLM
+1075 
-1087 RKAIEC
+1087 
-1093 NYKILGY
+1093 
-1100 TESEAKLLLKDLDD
+1100 
-1114 DSNKSNSAI
+1114 
-1123 GKIKKDISANR
+1123 
-1134 EKFIKNNGD
+1134 
-1143 CIDLT
+1143 
-1148 SLGFGK
+1148 
-1154 IFMSNGKGNDLM
+1154 
-1166 DAYHQINN
+1166 
-1174 ADNASQALDNYLQK
+1174 
-1188 AMTHDAVV
+1188 
-1196 ICHGNSDG
+1196 
-1204 TDWIMQPIRTDK
+1204 
-1216 SGKTFTNMNE
+1216 
-1226 FVQEL
+1226 
-1231 IKEGYRKILIGVC
+1231 
-1244 NPGSHKLSKD
+1244 
-1254 TYSMMVKTHTVVN
+1254 
-1267 YSDFSNLVESVFEY
+1267 
-1281 DMSDNMY
+1281 
-1288 IQLLE
+1288 
-1293 YESQLICL
+1293 
-1301 SEEYGVDYNSI
+1301 
-1312 DCDKLEDFLNNGMT
+1312 LEDFLNNGMT

-1331 ALNEATLSSKERKSL
+1331 ALNEATLSSKERKALS
-1346 PDKTFGLPEKRK
+1346 DKTFGLPEKRK

-1423 EGIGNLFKYK
+1423 EG
-1433 TERKEIP
+1433 
-1440 PKVQKKDAINKA
+1440 V
-1452 YQIGDKLLNS
+1452 
-1462 EKYRSIKKYV
+1462 
-1472 KKVFTDKDQYAA
+1472 
-1484 FLKGEEND
+1484 GETILD
-1492 YHLYTYKVPDNAQ
+1492 
-1505 GRRDMFGPKFNEKE
+1505 
-1519 DNDYDW
+1519 
-1525 VDDSLIY
+1525 
-1532 KFDDE
+1532 
-1537 LIKQI
+1537 
-1542 KQMDDCYS
+1542 
-1550 VSDDDNEL
+1550 
-1558 YEGDFYLVY
+1558 
-1567 HKKIQKIKVNKK
+1567 
-1579 TGEVIKESVLNEG
+1579 EG
-1592 LFKKDL
+1592 LFKKDPC
-1598 YKDAIKKYRKYN
+1598 KDAIKKYKNYN
-1610 PSRPDCNKTMKDIE
+1610 PSRPDCDKTMKDIE
-1624 STLVDDIAKNIRT
+1624 NTLVNDIAKNIRT
-1637 KLIKVENNEDDTVSV
+1637 KLIKVENNEDDTVSA

-1662 NKRCFDAVIRSK
+1662 NKRCFDTVIRSK

-1686 TIKYKDCILLVSTSD
+1686 TVKYKDCILLVSTSD

-1712 IDLSVLYCKEYSSIC
+1712 IDLSILYCKEYSSIC

-1762 NAYADKY
+1762 NAYTDKY

-1782 KSFTIYVFSNN
+1782 KAFAIYVFSNN
-1793 MIHESVGVPVVGL
+1793 TIHESVGVPVVGL

-1826 MDEKII
+1826 MDEEII

-1893 VDDIDDRTILYITYG
+1893 VDDIDDRTILYVTYG

>member
-34 KIFIKGINYTKFLI
+34 KIFIKGINYDKFLI

-100 YNILMQLADYYNL
+100 YNILMQLSDYYNL

-132 DKNIDVKVD
+132 DKNLDVKVD

-147 ILNEDYKPKDF
+147 ILNDAYKPKDF

-198 IHPDQTIIVCMN
+198 IYPDQTIIVCMN

-238 VYGVSKPKEYSND
+238 VYGVSKPKEYSKD

-279 DECQNFRNLDS
+279 DESQNFRNLDS

-334 TLDLAKLYIKAFTSN
+334 TLDLAKLYIKVFTSN

-393 YLMINVKKRVA
+393 YLMINVKKKVA

-499 FFLAMGEVLPKIKAK
+499 FFLAMGEVLPKVKAK

-550 ICDDLNK
+550 IYDDLNK

-573 NIINQ
+573 DIINQ

-632 HPVNIYNVIGSTS
+632 HPVNIYNIIGSTS

-681 KGDDNNMVIFEEAVY
+681 KGEDTNMIVFEEAIY

-710 TGTLLANTIKAV
+710 SGTILANTIKAV

-731 ISFNSKLDPMFS
+731 ISFTSKLDPMFS
-743 FGNKKTSYIGGEP
+743 FGNKKTSYIAGQP
-756 GFVKQNTKDEF
+756 GFVQQNTKDEF
-767 FKKKKAVYE
+767 FKKKKSIYE
-776 IYVMFVSKHDKAKM
+776 VYVMFVSKSQKQKM
-790 IERLKWFREKD
+790 IDRLKWFKEKD
-801 KYLGYDFIGLIKY
+801 KYLGYDIIGLIKY

-838 QAENL
+838 QAEDL

-863 LVCKGDD
+863 LVNKGDD
-870 LYNYDYKITERN
+870 LYNYDYKVTERN
-882 LKKIKDGDHSY
+882 LKKIKEGNYSY
-893 NESNTNMGI
+893 NESNINMGI
-902 IEKALLEMDDTHR
+902 IEKALLEMDDT
-915 RKGVTID
+915 
-922 QNKSLTPEMKK
+922 
-933 IMSMYGLLASDS
+933 
-945 GYQKDNIY
+945 
-953 STTSQGKDVI
+953 
-963 DSKIQTK
+963 
-970 IEYFDK
+970 
-976 EKAKAIIESEDIV
+976 
-989 KEYNKMINGTLKEIM
+989 
-1004 EDSDITD
+1004 
-1011 QSIEGTVRSIQ
+1011 
-1022 RLNTNGGVIGH
+1022 
-1033 ATTTAQALRSGGIS
+1033 
-1047 DDQVE
+1047 DD
-1052 KYIKGVYF
+1052 
-1060 YETDNPQAIKLLLQL
+1060 
-1075 RIKYNQKIVNLM
+1075 
-1087 RKAIEC
+1087 
-1093 NYKILGY
+1093 
-1100 TESEAKLLLKDLDD
+1100 
-1114 DSNKSNSAI
+1114 
-1123 GKIKKDISANR
+1123 
-1134 EKFIKNNGD
+1134 
-1143 CIDLT
+1143 
-1148 SLGFGK
+1148 
-1154 IFMSNGKGNDLM
+1154 
-1166 DAYHQINN
+1166 
-1174 ADNASQALDNYLQK
+1174 
-1188 AMTHDAVV
+1188 
-1196 ICHGNSDG
+1196 
-1204 TDWIMQPIRTDK
+1204 
-1216 SGKTFTNMNE
+1216 
-1226 FVQEL
+1226 
-1231 IKEGYRKILIGVC
+1231 IKE
-1244 NPGSHKLSKD
+1244 S
-1254 TYSMMVKTHTVVN
+1254 T
-1267 YSDFSNLVESVFEY
+1267 
-1281 DMSDNMY
+1281 
-1288 IQLLE
+1288 LLTE
-1293 YESQLICL
+1293 T
-1301 SEEYGVDYNSI
+1301 
-1312 DCDKLEDFLNNGMT
+1312 LEDFLNNGMT
-1326 ISESL
+1326 VSESL
-1331 ALNEATLSSKERKSL
+1331 VLNEATLSSKERKSL

-1381 QEELAKNIIKAMKV
+1381 QEELAKNILKAMRK
-1395 YKVSA
+1395 YKVPT

-1410 NYINGS
+1410 NYIN
-1416 LKEYAIR
+1416 EFI
-1423 EGIGNLFKYK
+1423 
-1433 TERKEIP
+1433 T
-1440 PKVQKKDAINKA
+1440 
-1452 YQIGDKLLNS
+1452 
-1462 EKYRSIKKYV
+1462 
-1472 KKVFTDKDQYAA
+1472 
-1484 FLKGEEND
+1484 
-1492 YHLYTYKVPDNAQ
+1492 
-1505 GRRDMFGPKFNEKE
+1505 
-1519 DNDYDW
+1519 
-1525 VDDSLIY
+1525 
-1532 KFDDE
+1532 
-1537 LIKQI
+1537 
-1542 KQMDDCYS
+1542 
-1550 VSDDDNEL
+1550 
-1558 YEGDFYLVY
+1558 
-1567 HKKIQKIKVNKK
+1567 
-1579 TGEVIKESVLNEG
+1579 EG
-1592 LFKKDL
+1592 LFKKDP
-1598 YKDAIKKYRKYN
+1598 YKDAIKKYKNYN
-1610 PSRPDCNKTMKDIE
+1610 PSRPNCTKTINDIE
-1624 STLVDDIAKNIRT
+1624 NTLVDDIAKNIRT
-1637 KLIKVENNEDDTVSV
+1637 KLIKVENNEDDTLSV

-1686 TIKYKDCILLVSTSD
+1686 TVKYKDCILLVSTSD
-1701 EDDDDIESTFR
+1701 EDDDDIESIFR
-1712 IDLSVLYCKEYSSIC
+1712 IDLSVLYCKEYSDAC
-1727 KISTSS
+1727 KISISS
-1733 IEALCKNVNITYT
+1733 IEVLCKNVNITYT
-1746 SLVNPAFV
+1746 SLVNPAFA

-1762 NAYADKY
+1762 NAYTDKY

-1782 KSFTIYVFSNN
+1782 KAFVIYVFSNN
-1793 MIHESVGVPVVGL
+1793 AIHESVGVPVVGL
-1806 TNKTPVIV
+1806 TSKTPVIV

-1826 MDEKII
+1826 MDEEII

-1893 VDDIDDRTILYITYG
+1893 VDDIDDRTILYVTYG

>member
-1 MPIFVDDTEA
+1 MPIFVDDTET

-34 KIFIKGINYTKFLI
+34 KIFIKGINYSKFLI

-100 YNILMQLADYYNL
+100 YNILMQLGDYYNL

-132 DKNIDVKVD
+132 DRNLDVKVD

-147 ILNEDYKPKDF
+147 ILNDAYKPKDF

-279 DECQNFRNLDS
+279 DESQNFRNLDS

-499 FFLAMGEVLPKIKAK
+499 FFLAMGEVLPKVKAK

-550 ICDDLNK
+550 IYDDLNK

-573 NIINQ
+573 DIINQ

-632 HPVNIYNVIGSTS
+632 HPVNIYNIIGSTS

-681 KGDDNNMVIFEEAVY
+681 KGEDTNMVMFEEAIY
-696 DSKHTEPVYIVLMH
+696 DS
-710 TGTLLANTIKAV
+710 
-722 TKDEFSHSC
+722 
-731 ISFNSKLDPMFS
+731 
-743 FGNKKTSYIGGEP
+743 
-756 GFVKQNTKDEF
+756 
-767 FKKKKAVYE
+767 
-776 IYVMFVSKHDKAKM
+776 
-790 IERLKWFREKD
+790 
-801 KYLGYDFIGLIKY
+801 
-814 KLGISSDDNLKK
+814 
-826 WFCSRFVAELLG
+826 
-838 QAENL
+838 
-843 GRDASLFSPQ
+843 
-853 DFKNDLNFIS
+853 
-863 LVCKGDD
+863 
-870 LYNYDYKITERN
+870 KITERN
-882 LKKIKDGDHSY
+882 QKKIKEGDYSY
-893 NESNTNMGI
+893 NESNINMGI
-902 IEKALLEMDDTHR
+902 IKKSLLEMD
-915 RKGVTID
+915 
-922 QNKSLTPEMKK
+922 
-933 IMSMYGLLASDS
+933 
-945 GYQKDNIY
+945 
-953 STTSQGKDVI
+953 
-963 DSKIQTK
+963 
-970 IEYFDK
+970 
-976 EKAKAIIESEDIV
+976 
-989 KEYNKMINGTLKEIM
+989 
-1004 EDSDITD
+1004 
-1011 QSIEGTVRSIQ
+1011 
-1022 RLNTNGGVIGH
+1022 
-1033 ATTTAQALRSGGIS
+1033 
-1047 DDQVE
+1047 
-1052 KYIKGVYF
+1052 
-1060 YETDNPQAIKLLLQL
+1060 
-1075 RIKYNQKIVNLM
+1075 
-1087 RKAIEC
+1087 
-1093 NYKILGY
+1093 
-1100 TESEAKLLLKDLDD
+1100 
-1114 DSNKSNSAI
+1114 
-1123 GKIKKDISANR
+1123 
-1134 EKFIKNNGD
+1134 
-1143 CIDLT
+1143 
-1148 SLGFGK
+1148 
-1154 IFMSNGKGNDLM
+1154 
-1166 DAYHQINN
+1166 N
-1174 ADNASQALDNYLQK
+1174 ADD
-1188 AMTHDAVV
+1188 
-1196 ICHGNSDG
+1196 
-1204 TDWIMQPIRTDK
+1204 
-1216 SGKTFTNMNE
+1216 
-1226 FVQEL
+1226 
-1231 IKEGYRKILIGVC
+1231 IKE
-1244 NPGSHKLSKD
+1244 S
-1254 TYSMMVKTHTVVN
+1254 T
-1267 YSDFSNLVESVFEY
+1267 
-1281 DMSDNMY
+1281 
-1288 IQLLE
+1288 LLTE
-1293 YESQLICL
+1293 T
-1301 SEEYGVDYNSI
+1301 
-1312 DCDKLEDFLNNGMT
+1312 LEDFLNNGMT
-1326 ISESL
+1326 VSESL

-1395 YKVSA
+1395 YKVPT

-1410 NYINGS
+1410 NYINGP
-1416 LKEYAIR
+1416 LKEFAIR
-1423 EGIGNLFKYK
+1423 EGIGDLFKYK
-1433 TERKEIP
+1433 TEYKEIP
-1440 PKVQKKDAINKA
+1440 PKVQKKDAINKV

-1462 EKYRSIKKYV
+1462 EKYKSIKKYV
-1472 KKVFTDKDQYAA
+1472 KKVSTDKYQYAA
-1484 FLKGEEND
+1484 FLKGENNY
-1492 YHLYTYKVPDNAQ
+1492 YHLYTYKVPYNAQ

-1519 DNDYDW
+1519 DNDYNW

-1532 KFDDE
+1532 KFGDE
-1537 LIKQI
+1537 LIDQVKQI
-1542 KQMDDCYS
+1542 DDCYS
-1550 VSDDDNEL
+1550 ISDADNEM
-1558 YEGDFYLVY
+1558 YEGDFYLEY
-1567 HKKIQKIKVNKK
+1567 FKKTQKIKVNKK
-1579 TGEVIKESVLNEG
+1579 TGEVVK
-1592 LFKKDL
+1592 
-1598 YKDAIKKYRKYN
+1598 
-1610 PSRPDCNKTMKDIE
+1610 
-1624 STLVDDIAKNIRT
+1624 
-1637 KLIKVENNEDDTVSV
+1637 
-1652 IFKTDKVSGL
+1652 
-1662 NKRCFDAVIRSK
+1662 
-1674 GVTLLNESYKLI
+1674 
-1686 TIKYKDCILLVSTSD
+1686 
-1701 EDDDDIESTFR
+1701 
-1712 IDLSVLYCKEYSSIC
+1712 
-1727 KISTSS
+1727 
-1733 IEALCKNVNITYT
+1733 
-1746 SLVNPAFV
+1746 
-1754 SFSVAGGG
+1754 
-1762 NAYADKY
+1762 
-1769 PNIEKNTGCKIIP
+1769 
-1782 KSFTIYVFSNN
+1782 
-1793 MIHESVGVPVVGL
+1793 ESVGVPVVGL

-1826 MDEKII
+1826 MDEEII

-1893 VDDIDDRTILYITYG
+1893 VDDIDDRTILYVTYG

>member
-34 KIFIKGINYTKFLI
+34 KIFIKGINYDKFLI

-100 YNILMQLADYYNL
+100 YNILMQLSDYYNL

-132 DKNIDVKVD
+132 DKNLDVKVD
-141 INRLNS
+141 INILNS
-147 ILNEDYKPKDF
+147 ILNDAYKPKDF

-238 VYGVSKPKEYSND
+238 VYGVSKPKEYSKD

-279 DECQNFRNLDS
+279 DESQNFRNLDS

-393 YLMINVKKRVA
+393 YLMINVKKKVA

-499 FFLAMGEVLPKIKAK
+499 FFLAMGEVLPKVKAK

-632 HPVNIYNVIGSTS
+632 HPVNIYNIIGSTS

-681 KGDDNNMVIFEEAVY
+681 KGEDTNMVMFEEAIY

-710 TGTLLANTIKAV
+710 TGTMLANTIKAV

-731 ISFNSKLDPMFS
+731 ISFTSKLDPMFS
-743 FGNKKTSYIGGEP
+743 FGNKKTSYIAGQP
-756 GFVKQNTKDEF
+756 GFVQQNTKDEF
-767 FKKKKAVYE
+767 FKKKKSIYE
-776 IYVMFVSKHDKAKM
+776 VYVMFVSKSQKQKM
-790 IERLKWFREKD
+790 IDRLKWFKEKD
-801 KYLGYDFIGLIKY
+801 KYLGYDIIGLIKY

-838 QAENL
+838 QAEDL

-863 LVCKGDD
+863 LVNKGDD
-870 LYNYDYKITERN
+870 LYNYDYKVTERN
-882 LKKIKDGDHSY
+882 LKKIKEGDYSY
-893 NESNTNMGI
+893 NESDTNMRI
-902 IEKALLEMDDTHR
+902 IEKALLEMD
-915 RKGVTID
+915 
-922 QNKSLTPEMKK
+922 N
-933 IMSMYGLLASDS
+933 
-945 GYQKDNIY
+945 
-953 STTSQGKDVI
+953 
-963 DSKIQTK
+963 
-970 IEYFDK
+970 
-976 EKAKAIIESEDIV
+976 
-989 KEYNKMINGTLKEIM
+989 
-1004 EDSDITD
+1004 TD
-1011 QSIEGTVRSIQ
+1011 
-1022 RLNTNGGVIGH
+1022 
-1033 ATTTAQALRSGGIS
+1033 
-1047 DDQVE
+1047 D
-1052 KYIKGVYF
+1052 
-1060 YETDNPQAIKLLLQL
+1060 
-1075 RIKYNQKIVNLM
+1075 
-1087 RKAIEC
+1087 
-1093 NYKILGY
+1093 
-1100 TESEAKLLLKDLDD
+1100 
-1114 DSNKSNSAI
+1114 
-1123 GKIKKDISANR
+1123 
-1134 EKFIKNNGD
+1134 
-1143 CIDLT
+1143 
-1148 SLGFGK
+1148 
-1154 IFMSNGKGNDLM
+1154 
-1166 DAYHQINN
+1166 
-1174 ADNASQALDNYLQK
+1174 
-1188 AMTHDAVV
+1188 
-1196 ICHGNSDG
+1196 
-1204 TDWIMQPIRTDK
+1204 
-1216 SGKTFTNMNE
+1216 
-1226 FVQEL
+1226 
-1231 IKEGYRKILIGVC
+1231 IKE
-1244 NPGSHKLSKD
+1244 S
-1254 TYSMMVKTHTVVN
+1254 T
-1267 YSDFSNLVESVFEY
+1267 
-1281 DMSDNMY
+1281 
-1288 IQLLE
+1288 LLTE
-1293 YESQLICL
+1293 T
-1301 SEEYGVDYNSI
+1301 
-1312 DCDKLEDFLNNGMT
+1312 LEDFLNNGMT
-1326 ISESL
+1326 VSESL

-1358 FPLNDYDHVVL
+1358 FPLNDYDHVIL

-1381 QEELAKNIIKAMKV
+1381 QEELAKNILKAMRK
-1395 YKVSA
+1395 YKVPT

-1410 NYINGS
+1410 NYIN
-1416 LKEYAIR
+1416 EFI
-1423 EGIGNLFKYK
+1423 
-1433 TERKEIP
+1433 T
-1440 PKVQKKDAINKA
+1440 
-1452 YQIGDKLLNS
+1452 
-1462 EKYRSIKKYV
+1462 
-1472 KKVFTDKDQYAA
+1472 
-1484 FLKGEEND
+1484 
-1492 YHLYTYKVPDNAQ
+1492 
-1505 GRRDMFGPKFNEKE
+1505 
-1519 DNDYDW
+1519 
-1525 VDDSLIY
+1525 
-1532 KFDDE
+1532 
-1537 LIKQI
+1537 
-1542 KQMDDCYS
+1542 
-1550 VSDDDNEL
+1550 
-1558 YEGDFYLVY
+1558 
-1567 HKKIQKIKVNKK
+1567 
-1579 TGEVIKESVLNEG
+1579 EG
-1592 LFKKDL
+1592 LFKKDP
-1598 YKDAIKKYRKYN
+1598 YKDAIKKYKNYN
-1610 PSRPDCNKTMKDIE
+1610 PSRPNCTKTINDIE
-1624 STLVDDIAKNIRT
+1624 NTLVDDIAKNIRT
-1637 KLIKVENNEDDTVSV
+1637 KLIKVENNEDDTLSV

-1686 TIKYKDCILLVSTSD
+1686 TVKYKDCILLVSTSD
-1701 EDDDDIESTFR
+1701 EDDDDIESIFR
-1712 IDLSVLYCKEYSSIC
+1712 IDLSVLYCKEYSDAC
-1727 KISTSS
+1727 KISISS
-1733 IEALCKNVNITYT
+1733 IEVLCKNVNITYT
-1746 SLVNPAFV
+1746 SLVNPAFA

-1762 NAYADKY
+1762 NAYTDKY

-1782 KSFTIYVFSNN
+1782 KAFVIYVFSNN
-1793 MIHESVGVPVVGL
+1793 AIHESVGVPVVGL
-1806 TNKTPVIV
+1806 TSKTPVIV

-1826 MDEKII
+1826 MDEEII

-1893 VDDIDDRTILYITYG
+1893 VDDIDDRTILYVTYG

>member
-1 MPIFVDDTEA
+1 MPIFIDDTEA

-34 KIFIKGINYTKFLI
+34 KIFIKGINYAKFLI

-100 YNILMQLADYYNL
+100 YNILMQLGDYYNL

-132 DKNIDVKVD
+132 DKNLDIKVD
-141 INRLNS
+141 INRLNN

-238 VYGVSKPKEYSND
+238 VYGISKPKEYSND

-269 KNTNSTMIIV
+269 KNANSTMIIV
-279 DECQNFRNLDS
+279 DESQNFRNLDS

-393 YLMINVKKRVA
+393 YLMINVKKKVA

-499 FFLAMGEVLPKIKAK
+499 FFLAMGEVLPKVKAK

-573 NIINQ
+573 DIINQ

-632 HPVNIYNVIGSTS
+632 HPVNIYNIIGSTS

-696 DSKHTEPVYIVLMH
+696 DSKHTEPVYIILMH
-710 TGTLLANTIKAV
+710 TGALLANIIRNV
-722 TKDEFSHSC
+722 TKDEYTHAC
-731 ISFNSKLDPMFS
+731 ISFNSKLEPMYS
-743 FGNKKTSYIGGEP
+743 FGNKKISYNPFKAES
-756 GFVKQNTKDEF
+756 GFVVNKPDSQF
-767 FKKKKAVYE
+767 FQTYKTQYSVYVMYVSKADKKK
-776 IYVMFVSKHDKAKM
+776 I
-790 IERLKWFREKD
+790 IERLKWFSEKQ
-801 KYLGYDFIGLIKY
+801 KYLTFDFVGLIKY
-814 KLGISSDDNLKK
+814 KFGISSDNNLNK
-826 WFCSRFVAELLG
+826 WFCSRFVAELINQTGALD
-838 QAENL
+838 
-843 GRDASLFSPQ
+843 RDPSLYSPQ
-853 DFKNDLNFIS
+853 DLNDDLTCIS
-863 LVCKGDD
+863 LVNNGED
-870 LYNYDYKITERN
+870 LTKYDYKITERN
-882 LKKIKDGDHSY
+882 LKKIKDGDYSY
-893 NESNTNMGI
+893 KEMGI
-902 IEKALLEMDDTHR
+902 IEKALLEMDDIHR

-922 QNKSLTPEMKK
+922 QDKLSTPEIKK
-933 IMSMYGLLASDS
+933 VLGQYGMLGSNLA
-945 GYQKDNIY
+945 GQKANVV
-953 STTSQGKDVI
+953 STTSRGKDVI

-976 EKAKAIIESEDIV
+976 ERAKAIIESEDIV

-1011 QSIEGTVRSIQ
+1011 ESMEGTVRSIQ
-1022 RLNTNGGVIGH
+1022 RLNTNGAAIGN
-1033 ATTTAQALRSGGIS
+1033 ATQTAQVMRTGGIS

-1052 KYIKGVYF
+1052 KYIKGTYF

-1087 RKAIEC
+1087 YKAIQC

-1100 TESEAKLLLKDLDD
+1100 TESEAELLLKDLKDG
-1114 DSNKSNSAI
+1114 SNKSNSAV
-1123 GKIKKDISANR
+1123 GKIKKDISANK

-1154 IFMSNGKGNDLM
+1154 IFMSNGKGNDFM
-1166 DAYHQINN
+1166 DMYHTFNGS
-1174 ADNASQALDNYLQK
+1174 DNASEALDNYLQK

-1196 ICHGNSDG
+1196 ICHGGSDG
-1204 TDWIMQPIRTDK
+1204 DNWTMQPIRTDR
-1216 SGKTFTNMNE
+1216 SGKTFTDMNE
-1226 FVQEL
+1226 LVQEL
-1231 IKEGYRKILIGVC
+1231 IEEGYRKILIGAC
-1244 NPGSHKLSKD
+1244 NPGSHKLSKE
-1254 TYSMMVKTHTVVN
+1254 TYSMMIKTHTVVN
-1267 YSDFSNLVESVFEY
+1267 YSDFSNLIESAFEY
-1281 DMSDNMY
+1281 DMSDDMY
-1288 IQLLE
+1288 IQLTE
-1293 YESQLICL
+1293 YESELIHL
-1301 SEEYGVDYNSI
+1301 SEKYGIDYNSI
-1312 DCDKLEDFLNNGMT
+1312 DCNCIEDFPISENSIKENIKIYTKKVLNFVIGLFKYIWKQIKKFILFVGKKIGIVKGDKYPTFKGKVIVFENAKSQDFQINSPEQLKALANKSIASIQKELSKRQAIQVKATKQLSDYINKNITESAFERIDDMDDIKESTLLTETLEDFLNNGMT

-1423 EGIGNLFKYK
+1423 EGIGDLFKYK
-1433 TERKEIP
+1433 TEHKEIP

-1472 KKVFTDKDQYAA
+1472 KKAFTDKDQYVA
-1484 FLKGEEND
+1484 FLKGEDNY

-1542 KQMDDCYS
+1542 KQIDDCYS

-1567 HKKIQKIKVNKK
+1567 HKKTQKIKVNKK
-1579 TGEVIKESVLNEG
+1579 TGEVVK
-1592 LFKKDL
+1592 
-1598 YKDAIKKYRKYN
+1598 
-1610 PSRPDCNKTMKDIE
+1610 
-1624 STLVDDIAKNIRT
+1624 
-1637 KLIKVENNEDDTVSV
+1637 
-1652 IFKTDKVSGL
+1652 
-1662 NKRCFDAVIRSK
+1662 
-1674 GVTLLNESYKLI
+1674 
-1686 TIKYKDCILLVSTSD
+1686 
-1701 EDDDDIESTFR
+1701 
-1712 IDLSVLYCKEYSSIC
+1712 
-1727 KISTSS
+1727 
-1733 IEALCKNVNITYT
+1733 
-1746 SLVNPAFV
+1746 
-1754 SFSVAGGG
+1754 
-1762 NAYADKY
+1762 
-1769 PNIEKNTGCKIIP
+1769 
-1782 KSFTIYVFSNN
+1782 
-1793 MIHESVGVPVVGL
+1793 ESVGVPVVGL
-1806 TNKTPVIV
+1806 TSKTPVVV

-1826 MDEKII
+1826 MDEEII
-1832 RNCMMSSTKALL
+1832 RNCIMSSTKALL

-1870 YRDRNGIFVMNENTK
+1870 YKDRNGIFVMNENTK

-1893 VDDIDDRTILYITYG
+1893 VDDIDDRTILYVTYG

>member
-1 MPIFVDDTEA
+1 M
-11 VNEKVNSFSAFI
+11 
-23 STKIIIDEKEN
+23 
-34 KIFIKGINYTKFLI
+34 
-48 RIKDMYETKSV
+48 
-59 NKLFTKNYTP
+59 
-69 FTQKLWEK
+69 
-77 KKIPGYKR
+77 
-85 KVTNLEVDLFFASEL
+85 
-100 YNILMQLADYYNL
+100 
-113 RYYRRMAE
+113 
-121 YIKKNTYLDNL
+121 
-132 DKNIDVKVD
+132 
-141 INRLNS
+141 
-147 ILNEDYKPKDF
+147 
-158 QEEFIKKYFEYKEI
+158 
-172 YDLDGYILSFD
+172 
-183 QGLGKTFT
+183 
-191 AACISEL
+191 
-198 IHPDQTIIVCMN
+198 
-210 TLKENWANELR
+210 
-221 LYFKKYND
+221 
-229 IERFKREVY
+229 
-238 VYGVSKPKEYSND
+238 
-251 TRYIIVNNESINK
+251 
-264 IFPLV
+264 
-269 KNTNSTMIIV
+269 
-279 DECQNFRNLDS
+279 
-290 LQTKNMLKLKQITKS
+290 
-305 KDNLMMSGTPIKAN
+305 
-319 PSEIVPAMMMIDRTF
+319 
-334 TLDLAKLYIKAFTSN
+334 
-349 TDTLSDVVQT
+349 
-359 RFNRTIYR
+359 
-367 KTKDQVLDLP
+367 
-377 SKTVTN
+377 
-383 FKLEYKDEDP
+383 
-393 YLMINVKKRVA
+393 
-404 DRFQEIL
+404 
-411 ESYKDEVDSVKDE
+411 DSVKDE

-550 ICDDLNK
+550 IYDDLNK

-573 NIINQ
+573 DIINQ

-681 KGDDNNMVIFEEAVY
+681 KGEDTNMVVFEEAIY

-814 KLGISSDDNLKK
+814 KLGISSDNNLKK

-882 LKKIKDGDHSY
+882 LKKIKDGDY
-893 NESNTNMGI
+893 TMIDTNEST
-902 IEKALLEMDDTHR
+902 LLT
-915 RKGVTID
+915 
-922 QNKSLTPEMKK
+922 
-933 IMSMYGLLASDS
+933 
-945 GYQKDNIY
+945 
-953 STTSQGKDVI
+953 
-963 DSKIQTK
+963 
-970 IEYFDK
+970 
-976 EKAKAIIESEDIV
+976 
-989 KEYNKMINGTLKEIM
+989 
-1004 EDSDITD
+1004 
-1011 QSIEGTVRSIQ
+1011 
-1022 RLNTNGGVIGH
+1022 
-1033 ATTTAQALRSGGIS
+1033 
-1047 DDQVE
+1047 
-1052 KYIKGVYF
+1052 
-1060 YETDNPQAIKLLLQL
+1060 ET
-1075 RIKYNQKIVNLM
+1075 
-1087 RKAIEC
+1087 
-1093 NYKILGY
+1093 
-1100 TESEAKLLLKDLDD
+1100 
-1114 DSNKSNSAI
+1114 
-1123 GKIKKDISANR
+1123 
-1134 EKFIKNNGD
+1134 
-1143 CIDLT
+1143 
-1148 SLGFGK
+1148 
-1154 IFMSNGKGNDLM
+1154 
-1166 DAYHQINN
+1166 
-1174 ADNASQALDNYLQK
+1174 
-1188 AMTHDAVV
+1188 
-1196 ICHGNSDG
+1196 
-1204 TDWIMQPIRTDK
+1204 
-1216 SGKTFTNMNE
+1216 
-1226 FVQEL
+1226 
-1231 IKEGYRKILIGVC
+1231 
-1244 NPGSHKLSKD
+1244 
-1254 TYSMMVKTHTVVN
+1254 
-1267 YSDFSNLVESVFEY
+1267 
-1281 DMSDNMY
+1281 
-1288 IQLLE
+1288 
-1293 YESQLICL
+1293 
-1301 SEEYGVDYNSI
+1301 
-1312 DCDKLEDFLNNGMT
+1312 LEDFLNNGMT

-1331 ALNEATLSSKERKSL
+1331 ALNEATLSSKERKALS
-1346 PDKTFGLPEKRK
+1346 DKTFGLPEKRK

-1423 EGIGNLFKYK
+1423 EG
-1433 TERKEIP
+1433 
-1440 PKVQKKDAINKA
+1440 V
-1452 YQIGDKLLNS
+1452 
-1462 EKYRSIKKYV
+1462 
-1472 KKVFTDKDQYAA
+1472 
-1484 FLKGEEND
+1484 GETILD
-1492 YHLYTYKVPDNAQ
+1492 
-1505 GRRDMFGPKFNEKE
+1505 
-1519 DNDYDW
+1519 
-1525 VDDSLIY
+1525 
-1532 KFDDE
+1532 
-1537 LIKQI
+1537 
-1542 KQMDDCYS
+1542 
-1550 VSDDDNEL
+1550 
-1558 YEGDFYLVY
+1558 
-1567 HKKIQKIKVNKK
+1567 
-1579 TGEVIKESVLNEG
+1579 EG
-1592 LFKKDL
+1592 LFKKDPC
-1598 YKDAIKKYRKYN
+1598 KDAIKKYKNYN
-1610 PSRPDCNKTMKDIE
+1610 PSRPDCDKTMKDIE
-1624 STLVDDIAKNIRT
+1624 NTLVNDIAKNIRT
-1637 KLIKVENNEDDTVSV
+1637 KLIKVENNEDDTVSA

-1662 NKRCFDAVIRSK
+1662 NKRCFDTVIRSK

-1686 TIKYKDCILLVSTSD
+1686 TVKYKDCILLVSTSD

-1712 IDLSVLYCKEYSSIC
+1712 IDLSILYCKEYSSIC

-1762 NAYADKY
+1762 NAYTDKY

-1782 KSFTIYVFSNN
+1782 KAFAIYVFSNN
-1793 MIHESVGVPVVGL
+1793 TIHESVGVPVVGL

-1826 MDEKII
+1826 MDEEII

-1893 VDDIDDRTILYITYG
+1893 VDDIDDRTILYVTYG

>member
-34 KIFIKGINYTKFLI
+34 KIFIKGINYDKFLI

-100 YNILMQLADYYNL
+100 YNILMQLSDYYNL

-132 DKNIDVKVD
+132 DKNLDVKVD
-141 INRLNS
+141 INILNS
-147 ILNEDYKPKDF
+147 ILNDAYKPKDF

-238 VYGVSKPKEYSND
+238 VYGVSKPKEYSKD

-279 DECQNFRNLDS
+279 DESQNFRNLDS

-393 YLMINVKKRVA
+393 YLMINVKKKVA

-499 FFLAMGEVLPKIKAK
+499 FFLAMGEVLPKVKAK

-632 HPVNIYNVIGSTS
+632 HPVNIYNIIGSTS

-681 KGDDNNMVIFEEAVY
+681 KGEDTNMVMFEEAIY

-710 TGTLLANTIKAV
+710 TGTMLANTIKAV

-731 ISFNSKLDPMFS
+731 ISFTSKLDPMFS
-743 FGNKKTSYIGGEP
+743 FGNKKTSYIAGQP
-756 GFVKQNTKDEF
+756 GFVQQNTKDEF
-767 FKKKKAVYE
+767 FKKKKSIYE
-776 IYVMFVSKHDKAKM
+776 VYVMFVSKSQKQKM
-790 IERLKWFREKD
+790 IDRLKWFKEKD
-801 KYLGYDFIGLIKY
+801 KYLGYDIIGLIKY

-838 QAENL
+838 QAEDL
-843 GRDASLFSPQ
+843 GRDASSQ

-863 LVCKGDD
+863 LVNKGDD
-870 LYNYDYKITERN
+870 LYNYDYKVTERN
-882 LKKIKDGDHSY
+882 LKKIKEGDYSY
-893 NESNTNMGI
+893 NESDTNMGI
-902 IEKALLEMDDTHR
+902 IEKALLEMD
-915 RKGVTID
+915 
-922 QNKSLTPEMKK
+922 N
-933 IMSMYGLLASDS
+933 
-945 GYQKDNIY
+945 
-953 STTSQGKDVI
+953 
-963 DSKIQTK
+963 
-970 IEYFDK
+970 
-976 EKAKAIIESEDIV
+976 
-989 KEYNKMINGTLKEIM
+989 
-1004 EDSDITD
+1004 TD
-1011 QSIEGTVRSIQ
+1011 
-1022 RLNTNGGVIGH
+1022 
-1033 ATTTAQALRSGGIS
+1033 
-1047 DDQVE
+1047 D
-1052 KYIKGVYF
+1052 
-1060 YETDNPQAIKLLLQL
+1060 
-1075 RIKYNQKIVNLM
+1075 
-1087 RKAIEC
+1087 
-1093 NYKILGY
+1093 
-1100 TESEAKLLLKDLDD
+1100 
-1114 DSNKSNSAI
+1114 
-1123 GKIKKDISANR
+1123 
-1134 EKFIKNNGD
+1134 
-1143 CIDLT
+1143 
-1148 SLGFGK
+1148 
-1154 IFMSNGKGNDLM
+1154 
-1166 DAYHQINN
+1166 
-1174 ADNASQALDNYLQK
+1174 
-1188 AMTHDAVV
+1188 
-1196 ICHGNSDG
+1196 
-1204 TDWIMQPIRTDK
+1204 
-1216 SGKTFTNMNE
+1216 
-1226 FVQEL
+1226 
-1231 IKEGYRKILIGVC
+1231 IKE
-1244 NPGSHKLSKD
+1244 S
-1254 TYSMMVKTHTVVN
+1254 T
-1267 YSDFSNLVESVFEY
+1267 
-1281 DMSDNMY
+1281 
-1288 IQLLE
+1288 LLTE
-1293 YESQLICL
+1293 T
-1301 SEEYGVDYNSI
+1301 
-1312 DCDKLEDFLNNGMT
+1312 LEDFLNNGMT
-1326 ISESL
+1326 VSESL

-1358 FPLNDYDHVVL
+1358 FPLNDYDHVIL

-1381 QEELAKNIIKAMKV
+1381 QEELAKNILKAMRK
-1395 YKVSA
+1395 YKVPT

-1410 NYINGS
+1410 NYIN
-1416 LKEYAIR
+1416 EFI
-1423 EGIGNLFKYK
+1423 
-1433 TERKEIP
+1433 T
-1440 PKVQKKDAINKA
+1440 
-1452 YQIGDKLLNS
+1452 
-1462 EKYRSIKKYV
+1462 
-1472 KKVFTDKDQYAA
+1472 
-1484 FLKGEEND
+1484 
-1492 YHLYTYKVPDNAQ
+1492 
-1505 GRRDMFGPKFNEKE
+1505 
-1519 DNDYDW
+1519 
-1525 VDDSLIY
+1525 
-1532 KFDDE
+1532 
-1537 LIKQI
+1537 
-1542 KQMDDCYS
+1542 
-1550 VSDDDNEL
+1550 
-1558 YEGDFYLVY
+1558 
-1567 HKKIQKIKVNKK
+1567 
-1579 TGEVIKESVLNEG
+1579 EG
-1592 LFKKDL
+1592 LFKKDP
-1598 YKDAIKKYRKYN
+1598 YKDAIKKYKNYN
-1610 PSRPDCNKTMKDIE
+1610 PSRPNCTKTINDIE
-1624 STLVDDIAKNIRT
+1624 NTLVDDIAKNIRT
-1637 KLIKVENNEDDTVSV
+1637 KLIKVENNEDDTLSV

-1686 TIKYKDCILLVSTSD
+1686 TVKYKDCILLVSTSD
-1701 EDDDDIESTFR
+1701 EDDDDIESIFR
-1712 IDLSVLYCKEYSSIC
+1712 IDLSVLYCKEYSDAC
-1727 KISTSS
+1727 KISISS
-1733 IEALCKNVNITYT
+1733 IEVLCKNVNITYT
-1746 SLVNPAFV
+1746 SLVNPAFA

-1762 NAYADKY
+1762 NAYTDKY

-1782 KSFTIYVFSNN
+1782 KAFVIYVFSNN
-1793 MIHESVGVPVVGL
+1793 AIHESVGVPVVGL
-1806 TNKTPVIV
+1806 TSKTPVIV

-1826 MDEKII
+1826 MDEEII

-1893 VDDIDDRTILYITYG
+1893 VDDIDDRTILYVTYG

>member
-100 YNILMQLADYYNL
+100 YNILMQLGDYYNL
-113 RYYRRMAE
+113 RYYRRMGE

-147 ILNEDYKPKDF
+147 ILNDAYKPKDF

-238 VYGVSKPKEYSND
+238 VYGVSKPKEYSKD

-279 DECQNFRNLDS
+279 DESQNFRNLDS

-393 YLMINVKKRVA
+393 YLMINVKKKVA

-499 FFLAMGEVLPKIKAK
+499 FFLAMGEVIPKVKAK

-550 ICDDLNK
+550 IYDDLNK

-573 NIINQ
+573 DIINQ

-681 KGDDNNMVIFEEAVY
+681 KGEDTNMVVFEEAIY

-814 KLGISSDDNLKK
+814 KLGISSDNNLKK

-882 LKKIKDGDHSY
+882 LKKIKDGDY
-893 NESNTNMGI
+893 TMIDTNEST
-902 IEKALLEMDDTHR
+902 LLT
-915 RKGVTID
+915 
-922 QNKSLTPEMKK
+922 
-933 IMSMYGLLASDS
+933 
-945 GYQKDNIY
+945 
-953 STTSQGKDVI
+953 
-963 DSKIQTK
+963 
-970 IEYFDK
+970 
-976 EKAKAIIESEDIV
+976 
-989 KEYNKMINGTLKEIM
+989 
-1004 EDSDITD
+1004 
-1011 QSIEGTVRSIQ
+1011 
-1022 RLNTNGGVIGH
+1022 
-1033 ATTTAQALRSGGIS
+1033 
-1047 DDQVE
+1047 
-1052 KYIKGVYF
+1052 
-1060 YETDNPQAIKLLLQL
+1060 ET
-1075 RIKYNQKIVNLM
+1075 
-1087 RKAIEC
+1087 
-1093 NYKILGY
+1093 
-1100 TESEAKLLLKDLDD
+1100 
-1114 DSNKSNSAI
+1114 
-1123 GKIKKDISANR
+1123 
-1134 EKFIKNNGD
+1134 
-1143 CIDLT
+1143 
-1148 SLGFGK
+1148 
-1154 IFMSNGKGNDLM
+1154 
-1166 DAYHQINN
+1166 
-1174 ADNASQALDNYLQK
+1174 
-1188 AMTHDAVV
+1188 
-1196 ICHGNSDG
+1196 
-1204 TDWIMQPIRTDK
+1204 
-1216 SGKTFTNMNE
+1216 
-1226 FVQEL
+1226 
-1231 IKEGYRKILIGVC
+1231 
-1244 NPGSHKLSKD
+1244 
-1254 TYSMMVKTHTVVN
+1254 
-1267 YSDFSNLVESVFEY
+1267 
-1281 DMSDNMY
+1281 
-1288 IQLLE
+1288 
-1293 YESQLICL
+1293 
-1301 SEEYGVDYNSI
+1301 
-1312 DCDKLEDFLNNGMT
+1312 LEDFLNNGMT

-1331 ALNEATLSSKERKSL
+1331 ALNEATLSSKERKALS
-1346 PDKTFGLPEKRK
+1346 DKTFGLPEKRK

-1423 EGIGNLFKYK
+1423 EG
-1433 TERKEIP
+1433 
-1440 PKVQKKDAINKA
+1440 V
-1452 YQIGDKLLNS
+1452 
-1462 EKYRSIKKYV
+1462 
-1472 KKVFTDKDQYAA
+1472 
-1484 FLKGEEND
+1484 GETILD
-1492 YHLYTYKVPDNAQ
+1492 
-1505 GRRDMFGPKFNEKE
+1505 
-1519 DNDYDW
+1519 
-1525 VDDSLIY
+1525 
-1532 KFDDE
+1532 
-1537 LIKQI
+1537 
-1542 KQMDDCYS
+1542 
-1550 VSDDDNEL
+1550 
-1558 YEGDFYLVY
+1558 
-1567 HKKIQKIKVNKK
+1567 
-1579 TGEVIKESVLNEG
+1579 EG
-1592 LFKKDL
+1592 LFKKDPC
-1598 YKDAIKKYRKYN
+1598 KDAIKKYKNYN
-1610 PSRPDCNKTMKDIE
+1610 PSRPDCDKTMKDIE
-1624 STLVDDIAKNIRT
+1624 NTLVNEIAKNIRT
-1637 KLIKVENNEDDTVSV
+1637 KLIKFENNEDDTVSA

-1674 GVTLLNESYKLI
+1674 GAILLNESYRLI
-1686 TIKYKDCILLVSTSD
+1686 IVKYKDCILLVSTSD
-1701 EDDDDIESTFR
+1701 EDDDDIESNFR
-1712 IDLSVLYCKEYSSIC
+1712 IDLSILYCKEYSDIC

-1733 IEALCKNVNITYT
+1733 IEALCRNVNITYT

-1762 NAYADKY
+1762 NAYIDKY

-1782 KSFTIYVFSNN
+1782 KAFVIYVFSNN
-1793 MIHESVGVPVVGL
+1793 TIHESVGVPVVGL

-1826 MDEKII
+1826 MDEEII

-1870 YRDRNGIFVMNENTK
+1870 YKDRNGIFVMNENTK
-1885 LRSPSYND
+1885 LRSPSYKD
-1893 VDDIDDRTILYITYG
+1893 VDDIDDRTILYVTYG

>member
-34 KIFIKGINYTKFLI
+34 KIFIKGINYDKFLI

-100 YNILMQLADYYNL
+100 YNILMQLSDYYNL

-132 DKNIDVKVD
+132 DKNLDVKVD
-141 INRLNS
+141 INILNS
-147 ILNEDYKPKDF
+147 ILNDAYKPKDF

-238 VYGVSKPKEYSND
+238 VYGVSKPKEYSKD

-279 DECQNFRNLDS
+279 DESQNFRNLDS

-393 YLMINVKKRVA
+393 YLMINVKKKVA

-499 FFLAMGEVLPKIKAK
+499 FFLAMGEVIPKVKAK

-550 ICDDLNK
+550 IYDDLNK

-573 NIINQ
+573 DIINQ

-632 HPVNIYNVIGSTS
+632 HPVNIYNIIGSTS

-681 KGDDNNMVIFEEAVY
+681 KGEDTNMIMFEEAIY

-710 TGTLLANTIKAV
+710 TGTMLANTIKAV

-731 ISFNSKLDPMFS
+731 ISFTSKLDPMFS
-743 FGNKKTSYIGGEP
+743 FGNKKTSYVAGQP
-756 GFVKQNTKDEF
+756 GFVQQNTKDEF
-767 FKKKKAVYE
+767 FKKKKSIYE
-776 IYVMFVSKHDKAKM
+776 VYVMFVSKSQKQKM
-790 IERLKWFREKD
+790 IDRLKWFKEKD
-801 KYLGYDFIGLIKY
+801 KYLGYDIIGLIKY

-838 QAENL
+838 QAEDL

-863 LVCKGDD
+863 LVNKGDD
-870 LYNYDYKITERN
+870 LYNYDYKVTERN
-882 LKKIKDGDHSY
+882 LKKIKEGDYSY
-893 NESNTNMGI
+893 NESDTNMGI
-902 IEKALLEMDDTHR
+902 IEKALLEMD
-915 RKGVTID
+915 
-922 QNKSLTPEMKK
+922 N
-933 IMSMYGLLASDS
+933 
-945 GYQKDNIY
+945 
-953 STTSQGKDVI
+953 
-963 DSKIQTK
+963 
-970 IEYFDK
+970 
-976 EKAKAIIESEDIV
+976 
-989 KEYNKMINGTLKEIM
+989 
-1004 EDSDITD
+1004 TD
-1011 QSIEGTVRSIQ
+1011 
-1022 RLNTNGGVIGH
+1022 
-1033 ATTTAQALRSGGIS
+1033 
-1047 DDQVE
+1047 D
-1052 KYIKGVYF
+1052 
-1060 YETDNPQAIKLLLQL
+1060 
-1075 RIKYNQKIVNLM
+1075 
-1087 RKAIEC
+1087 
-1093 NYKILGY
+1093 
-1100 TESEAKLLLKDLDD
+1100 
-1114 DSNKSNSAI
+1114 
-1123 GKIKKDISANR
+1123 
-1134 EKFIKNNGD
+1134 
-1143 CIDLT
+1143 
-1148 SLGFGK
+1148 
-1154 IFMSNGKGNDLM
+1154 
-1166 DAYHQINN
+1166 
-1174 ADNASQALDNYLQK
+1174 
-1188 AMTHDAVV
+1188 
-1196 ICHGNSDG
+1196 
-1204 TDWIMQPIRTDK
+1204 
-1216 SGKTFTNMNE
+1216 
-1226 FVQEL
+1226 
-1231 IKEGYRKILIGVC
+1231 IKE
-1244 NPGSHKLSKD
+1244 S
-1254 TYSMMVKTHTVVN
+1254 T
-1267 YSDFSNLVESVFEY
+1267 
-1281 DMSDNMY
+1281 
-1288 IQLLE
+1288 LLTE
-1293 YESQLICL
+1293 T
-1301 SEEYGVDYNSI
+1301 
-1312 DCDKLEDFLNNGMT
+1312 LEDFLNNGMT
-1326 ISESL
+1326 VSESL

-1358 FPLNDYDHVVL
+1358 FPLNDYDHVIL

-1381 QEELAKNIIKAMKV
+1381 QEELAKNILKAMRK
-1395 YKVSA
+1395 YKVPT

-1410 NYINGS
+1410 NYIN
-1416 LKEYAIR
+1416 EFI
-1423 EGIGNLFKYK
+1423 
-1433 TERKEIP
+1433 T
-1440 PKVQKKDAINKA
+1440 
-1452 YQIGDKLLNS
+1452 
-1462 EKYRSIKKYV
+1462 
-1472 KKVFTDKDQYAA
+1472 
-1484 FLKGEEND
+1484 
-1492 YHLYTYKVPDNAQ
+1492 
-1505 GRRDMFGPKFNEKE
+1505 
-1519 DNDYDW
+1519 
-1525 VDDSLIY
+1525 
-1532 KFDDE
+1532 
-1537 LIKQI
+1537 
-1542 KQMDDCYS
+1542 
-1550 VSDDDNEL
+1550 
-1558 YEGDFYLVY
+1558 
-1567 HKKIQKIKVNKK
+1567 
-1579 TGEVIKESVLNEG
+1579 EG
-1592 LFKKDL
+1592 LFKKDP
-1598 YKDAIKKYRKYN
+1598 YKDAIKKYKNYN
-1610 PSRPDCNKTMKDIE
+1610 PSRPNCTKTINDIE
-1624 STLVDDIAKNIRT
+1624 NTLVDDIAKNIRT
-1637 KLIKVENNEDDTVSV
+1637 KLIKVENNEDDTLSV

-1686 TIKYKDCILLVSTSD
+1686 TVKYKDCILLVSTSD
-1701 EDDDDIESTFR
+1701 EDDDDIESIFR
-1712 IDLSVLYCKEYSSIC
+1712 IDLSVLYCKEYSDAC
-1727 KISTSS
+1727 KISISS
-1733 IEALCKNVNITYT
+1733 IEVLCKNVNITYT
-1746 SLVNPAFV
+1746 SLVNPAFA

-1762 NAYADKY
+1762 NAYTDKY

-1782 KSFTIYVFSNN
+1782 KAFVIYVFSNN
-1793 MIHESVGVPVVGL
+1793 AIHESVGVPVVGL
-1806 TNKTPVIV
+1806 TSKTPVIV

-1826 MDEKII
+1826 MDEEII

-1893 VDDIDDRTILYITYG
+1893 VDDIDDRTILYVTYG

>member
-1 MPIFVDDTEA
+1 MPIFVDDTEV

-34 KIFIKGINYTKFLI
+34 KIFIKGINYDKFLI

-100 YNILMQLADYYNL
+100 YNILMQLGDYYNL

-121 YIKKNTYLDNL
+121 YIKKNTYLNNL

-238 VYGVSKPKEYSND
+238 VYGVSKPKEYSKD

-279 DECQNFRNLDS
+279 DESQNFRNLDS

-499 FFLAMGEVLPKIKAK
+499 FFLAMGEVLPKVKAK

-573 NIINQ
+573 DIINQ

-584 VDVLVATSQTM
+584 IDVLVATSQTM

-632 HPVNIYNVIGSTS
+632 HPVNIYNIIGSTS

-681 KGDDNNMVIFEEAVY
+681 KGEDTNMVVFEEAIY

-710 TGTLLANTIKAV
+710 TGTILANTIKAV

-731 ISFNSKLDPMFS
+731 ISFTSKLDPMFS
-743 FGNKKTSYIGGEP
+743 FGNKKMSYVAGQP
-756 GFVKQNTKDEF
+756 GFVQQNTKDEF
-767 FKKKKAVYE
+767 FKKKKSIYE
-776 IYVMFVSKHDKAKM
+776 VYVMFVSKSQKQKM
-790 IERLKWFREKD
+790 IDRLKWFKEKD
-801 KYLGYDFIGLIKY
+801 KYLGYDIIGLIKY

-838 QAENL
+838 QAEDL

-863 LVCKGDD
+863 LVNKGDD
-870 LYNYDYKITERN
+870 LYNYDYKVTERN
-882 LKKIKDGDHSY
+882 LKKIKEGNYSY
-893 NESNTNMGI
+893 NESNINMGI
-902 IEKALLEMDDTHR
+902 IEKALLEMDDT
-915 RKGVTID
+915 
-922 QNKSLTPEMKK
+922 
-933 IMSMYGLLASDS
+933 
-945 GYQKDNIY
+945 
-953 STTSQGKDVI
+953 
-963 DSKIQTK
+963 
-970 IEYFDK
+970 
-976 EKAKAIIESEDIV
+976 
-989 KEYNKMINGTLKEIM
+989 
-1004 EDSDITD
+1004 
-1011 QSIEGTVRSIQ
+1011 
-1022 RLNTNGGVIGH
+1022 
-1033 ATTTAQALRSGGIS
+1033 
-1047 DDQVE
+1047 DD
-1052 KYIKGVYF
+1052 
-1060 YETDNPQAIKLLLQL
+1060 
-1075 RIKYNQKIVNLM
+1075 
-1087 RKAIEC
+1087 
-1093 NYKILGY
+1093 
-1100 TESEAKLLLKDLDD
+1100 
-1114 DSNKSNSAI
+1114 
-1123 GKIKKDISANR
+1123 
-1134 EKFIKNNGD
+1134 
-1143 CIDLT
+1143 
-1148 SLGFGK
+1148 
-1154 IFMSNGKGNDLM
+1154 
-1166 DAYHQINN
+1166 
-1174 ADNASQALDNYLQK
+1174 
-1188 AMTHDAVV
+1188 
-1196 ICHGNSDG
+1196 
-1204 TDWIMQPIRTDK
+1204 
-1216 SGKTFTNMNE
+1216 
-1226 FVQEL
+1226 
-1231 IKEGYRKILIGVC
+1231 IKE
-1244 NPGSHKLSKD
+1244 S
-1254 TYSMMVKTHTVVN
+1254 T
-1267 YSDFSNLVESVFEY
+1267 
-1281 DMSDNMY
+1281 
-1288 IQLLE
+1288 LLTE
-1293 YESQLICL
+1293 T
-1301 SEEYGVDYNSI
+1301 
-1312 DCDKLEDFLNNGMT
+1312 LEDFLNNGMT

-1395 YKVSA
+1395 YKVPT

-1410 NYINGS
+1410 NYINGP
-1416 LKEYAIR
+1416 LKEFAIR
-1423 EGIGNLFKYK
+1423 EGIGDLFKYK
-1433 TERKEIP
+1433 TEYKEIP
-1440 PKVQKKDAINKA
+1440 PKVQKKDAINKV

-1462 EKYRSIKKYV
+1462 EKYKSIKKYV
-1472 KKVFTDKDQYAA
+1472 KKVSTDKYQYAA
-1484 FLKGEEND
+1484 FLKGENNY
-1492 YHLYTYKVPDNAQ
+1492 YHLYTYKVPYNAQ

-1519 DNDYDW
+1519 DNDYNW

-1532 KFDDE
+1532 KFGDE
-1537 LIKQI
+1537 LIDQV

-1550 VSDDDNEL
+1550 ISDADNEM
-1558 YEGDFYLVY
+1558 YEGDFYLEY
-1567 HKKIQKIKVNKK
+1567 FKKTQKIKVNKK
-1579 TGEVIKESVLNEG
+1579 TGEVVKESVLDEG
-1592 LFKKDL
+1592 LFNKYKVEKREILPKVSKKEAANKIVNYLNSLLNGKYKQLKKYIEIAVNNKSIANFIKDL
-1598 YKDAIKKYRKYN
+1598 DSKYIHIDLYYYNVPEKDLDIQIISYGKCKTLEDYR
-1610 PSRPDCNKTMKDIE
+1610 NKLPKNMIDD
-1624 STLVDDIAKNIRT
+1624 LFVDLEKFAKNIC
-1637 KLIKVENNEDDTVSV
+1637 EDDVYGIYSIPDKGWSLDGEVGFDYTKRYETVKV
-1652 IFKTDKVSGL
+1652 DKKTGEVVK
-1662 NKRCFDAVIRSK
+1662 
-1674 GVTLLNESYKLI
+1674 
-1686 TIKYKDCILLVSTSD
+1686 
-1701 EDDDDIESTFR
+1701 
-1712 IDLSVLYCKEYSSIC
+1712 
-1727 KISTSS
+1727 
-1733 IEALCKNVNITYT
+1733 
-1746 SLVNPAFV
+1746 
-1754 SFSVAGGG
+1754 
-1762 NAYADKY
+1762 
-1769 PNIEKNTGCKIIP
+1769 
-1782 KSFTIYVFSNN
+1782 
-1793 MIHESVGVPVVGL
+1793 ESVGVPVVGI
-1806 TNKTPVIV
+1806 TNNTPVIV

-1826 MDEKII
+1826 MDEEII

-1849 FYVPYI
+1849 FYIPYI

>member
-1 MPIFVDDTEA
+1 VPIFVDDTEA

-34 KIFIKGINYTKFLI
+34 KIFIKGINYDKFLI

-100 YNILMQLADYYNL
+100 YNILMQLSDYYNL

-132 DKNIDVKVD
+132 DKNLDVKVD

-147 ILNEDYKPKDF
+147 ILNDAYKPKDF

-238 VYGVSKPKEYSND
+238 VYGVSKPKEYSKD

-279 DECQNFRNLDS
+279 DESQNFRNLDS

-393 YLMINVKKRVA
+393 YLMINVKKKVA

-499 FFLAMGEVLPKIKAK
+499 FFLAMGEVLPKVKAK

-550 ICDDLNK
+550 IYDDLNK

-573 NIINQ
+573 DIINQ

-632 HPVNIYNVIGSTS
+632 HPVNIYNIIGSTS

-681 KGDDNNMVIFEEAVY
+681 KGEDTNMIVFEEAIY

-710 TGTLLANTIKAV
+710 SGTILANTIKAV

-731 ISFNSKLDPMFS
+731 ISFTSKLDPMFS
-743 FGNKKTSYIGGEP
+743 FGNKKTSYIAGQP
-756 GFVKQNTKDEF
+756 GFVQQNTKDEF
-767 FKKKKAVYE
+767 FKKKKSVYE
-776 IYVMFVSKHDKAKM
+776 IYVMFVSKSQKQKM
-790 IERLKWFREKD
+790 IDRLKWFKEKD
-801 KYLGYDFIGLIKY
+801 KYLGYDIIGLIKY

-838 QAENL
+838 QAEDL

-863 LVCKGDD
+863 LVNKGDD
-870 LYNYDYKITERN
+870 LYNYDYKVTERN
-882 LKKIKDGDHSY
+882 LKKIKGGDYSY
-893 NESNTNMGI
+893 NESNINMGI
-902 IEKALLEMDDTHR
+902 IEKALLEMDDT
-915 RKGVTID
+915 
-922 QNKSLTPEMKK
+922 
-933 IMSMYGLLASDS
+933 
-945 GYQKDNIY
+945 
-953 STTSQGKDVI
+953 
-963 DSKIQTK
+963 
-970 IEYFDK
+970 
-976 EKAKAIIESEDIV
+976 
-989 KEYNKMINGTLKEIM
+989 
-1004 EDSDITD
+1004 
-1011 QSIEGTVRSIQ
+1011 
-1022 RLNTNGGVIGH
+1022 
-1033 ATTTAQALRSGGIS
+1033 
-1047 DDQVE
+1047 DD
-1052 KYIKGVYF
+1052 
-1060 YETDNPQAIKLLLQL
+1060 
-1075 RIKYNQKIVNLM
+1075 
-1087 RKAIEC
+1087 
-1093 NYKILGY
+1093 
-1100 TESEAKLLLKDLDD
+1100 
-1114 DSNKSNSAI
+1114 
-1123 GKIKKDISANR
+1123 
-1134 EKFIKNNGD
+1134 
-1143 CIDLT
+1143 
-1148 SLGFGK
+1148 
-1154 IFMSNGKGNDLM
+1154 
-1166 DAYHQINN
+1166 
-1174 ADNASQALDNYLQK
+1174 
-1188 AMTHDAVV
+1188 
-1196 ICHGNSDG
+1196 
-1204 TDWIMQPIRTDK
+1204 
-1216 SGKTFTNMNE
+1216 
-1226 FVQEL
+1226 
-1231 IKEGYRKILIGVC
+1231 IKE
-1244 NPGSHKLSKD
+1244 S
-1254 TYSMMVKTHTVVN
+1254 T
-1267 YSDFSNLVESVFEY
+1267 
-1281 DMSDNMY
+1281 
-1288 IQLLE
+1288 LLTE
-1293 YESQLICL
+1293 T
-1301 SEEYGVDYNSI
+1301 
-1312 DCDKLEDFLNNGMT
+1312 LEDFLNNGMT
-1326 ISESL
+1326 VSESL

-1358 FPLNDYDHVVL
+1358 FPLNDYDHVIL

-1395 YKVSA
+1395 YKVPT

-1423 EGIGNLFKYK
+1423 EGIGDLFKYK
-1433 TERKEIP
+1433 TEYKEIP
-1440 PKVQKKDAINKA
+1440 PKVQKKDAINKV

-1462 EKYRSIKKYV
+1462 EKYKSIKKYV
-1472 KKVFTDKDQYAA
+1472 KKVSTDKDQYAA
-1484 FLKGEEND
+1484 FLKGENN
-1492 YHLYTYKVPDNAQ
+1492 YYPLYTYKVPDNAQ

-1519 DNDYDW
+1519 DSDYDW

-1537 LIKQI
+1537 LIDQV

-1550 VSDDDNEL
+1550 ISDADNEM
-1558 YEGDFYLVY
+1558 YKGDFYLEY
-1567 HKKIQKIKVNKK
+1567 FKKTQKIKVNKK
-1579 TGEVIKESVLNEG
+1579 TGEVVK
-1592 LFKKDL
+1592 
-1598 YKDAIKKYRKYN
+1598 
-1610 PSRPDCNKTMKDIE
+1610 
-1624 STLVDDIAKNIRT
+1624 
-1637 KLIKVENNEDDTVSV
+1637 
-1652 IFKTDKVSGL
+1652 
-1662 NKRCFDAVIRSK
+1662 
-1674 GVTLLNESYKLI
+1674 
-1686 TIKYKDCILLVSTSD
+1686 
-1701 EDDDDIESTFR
+1701 
-1712 IDLSVLYCKEYSSIC
+1712 
-1727 KISTSS
+1727 
-1733 IEALCKNVNITYT
+1733 
-1746 SLVNPAFV
+1746 
-1754 SFSVAGGG
+1754 
-1762 NAYADKY
+1762 
-1769 PNIEKNTGCKIIP
+1769 
-1782 KSFTIYVFSNN
+1782 
-1793 MIHESVGVPVVGL
+1793 ESVGVPVVGL
-1806 TNKTPVIV
+1806 TSKTPVIV

-1826 MDEKII
+1826 MDEEII

>member
-1 MPIFVDDTEA
+1 M
-11 VNEKVNSFSAFI
+11 
-23 STKIIIDEKEN
+23 
-34 KIFIKGINYTKFLI
+34 
-48 RIKDMYETKSV
+48 
-59 NKLFTKNYTP
+59 
-69 FTQKLWEK
+69 
-77 KKIPGYKR
+77 
-85 KVTNLEVDLFFASEL
+85 
-100 YNILMQLADYYNL
+100 
-113 RYYRRMAE
+113 
-121 YIKKNTYLDNL
+121 
-132 DKNIDVKVD
+132 
-141 INRLNS
+141 
-147 ILNEDYKPKDF
+147 
-158 QEEFIKKYFEYKEI
+158 
-172 YDLDGYILSFD
+172 
-183 QGLGKTFT
+183 
-191 AACISEL
+191 
-198 IHPDQTIIVCMN
+198 
-210 TLKENWANELR
+210 
-221 LYFKKYND
+221 
-229 IERFKREVY
+229 
-238 VYGVSKPKEYSND
+238 
-251 TRYIIVNNESINK
+251 
-264 IFPLV
+264 
-269 KNTNSTMIIV
+269 
-279 DECQNFRNLDS
+279 
-290 LQTKNMLKLKQITKS
+290 
-305 KDNLMMSGTPIKAN
+305 
-319 PSEIVPAMMMIDRTF
+319 
-334 TLDLAKLYIKAFTSN
+334 
-349 TDTLSDVVQT
+349 VQT

-393 YLMINVKKRVA
+393 YLMINVKKKVA

-632 HPVNIYNVIGSTS
+632 HPVNIYNIIGSTS

-681 KGDDNNMVIFEEAVY
+681 KGEDTNMIVFEEAIY

-710 TGTLLANTIKAV
+710 SGTILANTIKAV

-731 ISFNSKLDPMFS
+731 ISFTSKLDPMFS
-743 FGNKKTSYIGGEP
+743 FGNKKTSYIAGQP
-756 GFVKQNTKDEF
+756 GFVQQNTKDEF
-767 FKKKKAVYE
+767 FKKKKSVYE
-776 IYVMFVSKHDKAKM
+776 IYVMFVSKSQKQKM
-790 IERLKWFREKD
+790 IDRLKWFKEKD
-801 KYLGYDFIGLIKY
+801 KYLGYDIIGLIKY

-838 QAENL
+838 QAEDL

-863 LVCKGDD
+863 LVNKGDD
-870 LYNYDYKITERN
+870 LYNYDYKVTERN
-882 LKKIKDGDHSY
+882 LKKIKGGDYSY
-893 NESNTNMGI
+893 NESNINMGI
-902 IEKALLEMDDTHR
+902 IEKALLEMDDT
-915 RKGVTID
+915 
-922 QNKSLTPEMKK
+922 
-933 IMSMYGLLASDS
+933 
-945 GYQKDNIY
+945 
-953 STTSQGKDVI
+953 
-963 DSKIQTK
+963 
-970 IEYFDK
+970 
-976 EKAKAIIESEDIV
+976 
-989 KEYNKMINGTLKEIM
+989 
-1004 EDSDITD
+1004 
-1011 QSIEGTVRSIQ
+1011 
-1022 RLNTNGGVIGH
+1022 
-1033 ATTTAQALRSGGIS
+1033 
-1047 DDQVE
+1047 DD
-1052 KYIKGVYF
+1052 
-1060 YETDNPQAIKLLLQL
+1060 
-1075 RIKYNQKIVNLM
+1075 
-1087 RKAIEC
+1087 
-1093 NYKILGY
+1093 
-1100 TESEAKLLLKDLDD
+1100 
-1114 DSNKSNSAI
+1114 
-1123 GKIKKDISANR
+1123 
-1134 EKFIKNNGD
+1134 
-1143 CIDLT
+1143 
-1148 SLGFGK
+1148 
-1154 IFMSNGKGNDLM
+1154 
-1166 DAYHQINN
+1166 
-1174 ADNASQALDNYLQK
+1174 
-1188 AMTHDAVV
+1188 
-1196 ICHGNSDG
+1196 
-1204 TDWIMQPIRTDK
+1204 
-1216 SGKTFTNMNE
+1216 
-1226 FVQEL
+1226 
-1231 IKEGYRKILIGVC
+1231 IKE
-1244 NPGSHKLSKD
+1244 S
-1254 TYSMMVKTHTVVN
+1254 T
-1267 YSDFSNLVESVFEY
+1267 
-1281 DMSDNMY
+1281 
-1288 IQLLE
+1288 LLTE
-1293 YESQLICL
+1293 T
-1301 SEEYGVDYNSI
+1301 
-1312 DCDKLEDFLNNGMT
+1312 LEDFLNNGMT
-1326 ISESL
+1326 VSESL

-1358 FPLNDYDHVVL
+1358 FPLNDYDHVIL

-1395 YKVSA
+1395 YKVPT

-1423 EGIGNLFKYK
+1423 EGIGDLFKYK
-1433 TERKEIP
+1433 TEYKEIP
-1440 PKVQKKDAINKA
+1440 PKVQKKDAINKV

-1462 EKYRSIKKYV
+1462 EKYKSIKKYV
-1472 KKVFTDKDQYAA
+1472 KKVSTDKDQYAA
-1484 FLKGEEND
+1484 FLKGENN
-1492 YHLYTYKVPDNAQ
+1492 YYPLYTYKVPDNAQ

-1519 DNDYDW
+1519 DSDYDW

-1537 LIKQI
+1537 LIDQV

-1550 VSDDDNEL
+1550 ISDADNEM
-1558 YEGDFYLVY
+1558 YKGDFYLEY
-1567 HKKIQKIKVNKK
+1567 FKKTQKIKVNKK
-1579 TGEVIKESVLNEG
+1579 TGEVVK
-1592 LFKKDL
+1592 
-1598 YKDAIKKYRKYN
+1598 
-1610 PSRPDCNKTMKDIE
+1610 
-1624 STLVDDIAKNIRT
+1624 
-1637 KLIKVENNEDDTVSV
+1637 
-1652 IFKTDKVSGL
+1652 
-1662 NKRCFDAVIRSK
+1662 
-1674 GVTLLNESYKLI
+1674 
-1686 TIKYKDCILLVSTSD
+1686 
-1701 EDDDDIESTFR
+1701 
-1712 IDLSVLYCKEYSSIC
+1712 
-1727 KISTSS
+1727 
-1733 IEALCKNVNITYT
+1733 
-1746 SLVNPAFV
+1746 
-1754 SFSVAGGG
+1754 
-1762 NAYADKY
+1762 
-1769 PNIEKNTGCKIIP
+1769 
-1782 KSFTIYVFSNN
+1782 
-1793 MIHESVGVPVVGL
+1793 ESVGVPVVGL
-1806 TNKTPVIV
+1806 TSKTPVIV

-1826 MDEKII
+1826 MDEEII

>member
-1 MPIFVDDTEA
+1 MPIFVDDTET

-34 KIFIKGINYTKFLI
+34 KIFIKGINYSKFLI

-100 YNILMQLADYYNL
+100 YNILMQLGDYYNL

-132 DKNIDVKVD
+132 DKNLDVKVD

-147 ILNEDYKPKDF
+147 ILNDAYKPKDF

-238 VYGVSKPKEYSND
+238 VYGVSKPKEYSKD

-279 DECQNFRNLDS
+279 DESQNFRNLDS

-499 FFLAMGEVLPKIKAK
+499 FFLAMGEVLPKVKAK

-550 ICDDLNK
+550 IYDDLNK

-573 NIINQ
+573 DIINQ

-632 HPVNIYNVIGSTS
+632 HPVNIYNIIGSTS

-681 KGDDNNMVIFEEAVY
+681 KGEDTNMVVFEEAIY

-710 TGTLLANTIKAV
+710 TGTILANTIKAV

-731 ISFNSKLDPMFS
+731 ISFTSKLDPMFS
-743 FGNKKTSYIGGEP
+743 FGNKKMSYVAGQP
-756 GFVKQNTKDEF
+756 GFVQQNTKDEF
-767 FKKKKAVYE
+767 FKKKKSIYE
-776 IYVMFVSKHDKAKM
+776 VYVMFVSKSQKQKM
-790 IERLKWFREKD
+790 IDRLKWFKEKD
-801 KYLGYDFIGLIKY
+801 KYLGYDIIGLIKY

-838 QAENL
+838 QAEDL

-863 LVCKGDD
+863 LVNKGDD
-870 LYNYDYKITERN
+870 LYNYDYKVTERN
-882 LKKIKDGDHSY
+882 LKKIKEGNYSY
-893 NESNTNMGI
+893 NESNINMGI
-902 IEKALLEMDDTHR
+902 IEKALLEMDDT
-915 RKGVTID
+915 
-922 QNKSLTPEMKK
+922 
-933 IMSMYGLLASDS
+933 
-945 GYQKDNIY
+945 
-953 STTSQGKDVI
+953 
-963 DSKIQTK
+963 
-970 IEYFDK
+970 
-976 EKAKAIIESEDIV
+976 
-989 KEYNKMINGTLKEIM
+989 
-1004 EDSDITD
+1004 
-1011 QSIEGTVRSIQ
+1011 
-1022 RLNTNGGVIGH
+1022 
-1033 ATTTAQALRSGGIS
+1033 
-1047 DDQVE
+1047 DD
-1052 KYIKGVYF
+1052 
-1060 YETDNPQAIKLLLQL
+1060 
-1075 RIKYNQKIVNLM
+1075 
-1087 RKAIEC
+1087 
-1093 NYKILGY
+1093 
-1100 TESEAKLLLKDLDD
+1100 
-1114 DSNKSNSAI
+1114 
-1123 GKIKKDISANR
+1123 
-1134 EKFIKNNGD
+1134 
-1143 CIDLT
+1143 
-1148 SLGFGK
+1148 
-1154 IFMSNGKGNDLM
+1154 
-1166 DAYHQINN
+1166 
-1174 ADNASQALDNYLQK
+1174 
-1188 AMTHDAVV
+1188 
-1196 ICHGNSDG
+1196 
-1204 TDWIMQPIRTDK
+1204 
-1216 SGKTFTNMNE
+1216 
-1226 FVQEL
+1226 
-1231 IKEGYRKILIGVC
+1231 IKE
-1244 NPGSHKLSKD
+1244 S
-1254 TYSMMVKTHTVVN
+1254 T
-1267 YSDFSNLVESVFEY
+1267 
-1281 DMSDNMY
+1281 
-1288 IQLLE
+1288 LLTE
-1293 YESQLICL
+1293 T
-1301 SEEYGVDYNSI
+1301 
-1312 DCDKLEDFLNNGMT
+1312 LEDFLNNGMT
-1326 ISESL
+1326 VSESL
-1331 ALNEATLSSKERKSL
+1331 VLNEATLSSKERKSL

-1381 QEELAKNIIKAMKV
+1381 QEELAKNIIKAMKI
-1395 YKVSA
+1395 YKVST

-1416 LKEYAIR
+1416 LKEFAIR
-1423 EGIGNLFKYK
+1423 EGIGDLFKYK
-1433 TERKEIP
+1433 TEYKEIP
-1440 PKVQKKDAINKA
+1440 PKVQKKDAINKV

-1462 EKYRSIKKYV
+1462 EKYKSIKKYV

-1484 FLKGEEND
+1484 FLKGENNY
-1492 YHLYTYKVPDNAQ
+1492 YHLYTYKVPYNAQ

-1519 DNDYDW
+1519 DNDYNW

-1532 KFDDE
+1532 KFGDE
-1537 LIKQI
+1537 LIDQV

-1550 VSDDDNEL
+1550 ISDADNEM
-1558 YEGDFYLVY
+1558 YKGDFYLEY
-1567 HKKIQKIKVNKK
+1567 FKKTQKIKVNKK
-1579 TGEVIKESVLNEG
+1579 TGEVVK
-1592 LFKKDL
+1592 
-1598 YKDAIKKYRKYN
+1598 
-1610 PSRPDCNKTMKDIE
+1610 
-1624 STLVDDIAKNIRT
+1624 
-1637 KLIKVENNEDDTVSV
+1637 
-1652 IFKTDKVSGL
+1652 
-1662 NKRCFDAVIRSK
+1662 
-1674 GVTLLNESYKLI
+1674 
-1686 TIKYKDCILLVSTSD
+1686 
-1701 EDDDDIESTFR
+1701 
-1712 IDLSVLYCKEYSSIC
+1712 
-1727 KISTSS
+1727 
-1733 IEALCKNVNITYT
+1733 
-1746 SLVNPAFV
+1746 
-1754 SFSVAGGG
+1754 
-1762 NAYADKY
+1762 
-1769 PNIEKNTGCKIIP
+1769 
-1782 KSFTIYVFSNN
+1782 
-1793 MIHESVGVPVVGL
+1793 ESVGVPVVGL

-1826 MDEKII
+1826 MDEEII

-1893 VDDIDDRTILYITYG
+1893 VDDIDDRTILYVTYG

>member
-1 MPIFVDDTEA
+1 MPIFVDDTEV

-34 KIFIKGINYTKFLI
+34 KIFIKGINYDKFLI

-393 YLMINVKKRVA
+393 YLMINVKKKVA

-499 FFLAMGEVLPKIKAK
+499 FFLAMGEVIPKVKAK

-550 ICDDLNK
+550 IYDDLNK

-632 HPVNIYNVIGSTS
+632 HPVNIYNIIGSTS

-681 KGDDNNMVIFEEAVY
+681 KGEDTNMVMFEEAIY

-710 TGTLLANTIKAV
+710 TGTMLANTIKAV

-731 ISFNSKLDPMFS
+731 ISFTSKLDPMFS
-743 FGNKKTSYIGGEP
+743 FGNKKTSYIAGQP
-756 GFVKQNTKDEF
+756 GFVQQNTKDEF
-767 FKKKKAVYE
+767 FKKKKSVYE
-776 IYVMFVSKHDKAKM
+776 IYVMFVSKSQKQKM
-790 IERLKWFREKD
+790 IDRLKWFKEKD
-801 KYLGYDFIGLIKY
+801 KYLGYDIIGLIKY

-838 QAENL
+838 QAEDL

-863 LVCKGDD
+863 LVNKGDD
-870 LYNYDYKITERN
+870 LYNYDYKVTERN
-882 LKKIKDGDHSY
+882 LKKIKGGDYSY
-893 NESNTNMGI
+893 NESNINMGI
-902 IEKALLEMDDTHR
+902 IEKALLEMDDT
-915 RKGVTID
+915 
-922 QNKSLTPEMKK
+922 
-933 IMSMYGLLASDS
+933 
-945 GYQKDNIY
+945 
-953 STTSQGKDVI
+953 
-963 DSKIQTK
+963 
-970 IEYFDK
+970 
-976 EKAKAIIESEDIV
+976 
-989 KEYNKMINGTLKEIM
+989 
-1004 EDSDITD
+1004 
-1011 QSIEGTVRSIQ
+1011 
-1022 RLNTNGGVIGH
+1022 
-1033 ATTTAQALRSGGIS
+1033 
-1047 DDQVE
+1047 DD
-1052 KYIKGVYF
+1052 
-1060 YETDNPQAIKLLLQL
+1060 
-1075 RIKYNQKIVNLM
+1075 
-1087 RKAIEC
+1087 
-1093 NYKILGY
+1093 
-1100 TESEAKLLLKDLDD
+1100 
-1114 DSNKSNSAI
+1114 
-1123 GKIKKDISANR
+1123 
-1134 EKFIKNNGD
+1134 
-1143 CIDLT
+1143 
-1148 SLGFGK
+1148 
-1154 IFMSNGKGNDLM
+1154 
-1166 DAYHQINN
+1166 
-1174 ADNASQALDNYLQK
+1174 
-1188 AMTHDAVV
+1188 
-1196 ICHGNSDG
+1196 
-1204 TDWIMQPIRTDK
+1204 
-1216 SGKTFTNMNE
+1216 
-1226 FVQEL
+1226 
-1231 IKEGYRKILIGVC
+1231 IKE
-1244 NPGSHKLSKD
+1244 S
-1254 TYSMMVKTHTVVN
+1254 T
-1267 YSDFSNLVESVFEY
+1267 
-1281 DMSDNMY
+1281 
-1288 IQLLE
+1288 LLTE
-1293 YESQLICL
+1293 T
-1301 SEEYGVDYNSI
+1301 
-1312 DCDKLEDFLNNGMT
+1312 LEDFLNNGMT
-1326 ISESL
+1326 VSESL

-1358 FPLNDYDHVVL
+1358 FPLNDYDHVIL

-1395 YKVSA
+1395 YKVPT

-1423 EGIGNLFKYK
+1423 EGIGDLFKYK
-1433 TERKEIP
+1433 TEYKEIP
-1440 PKVQKKDAINKA
+1440 PKVQKKDAINKV

-1462 EKYRSIKKYV
+1462 EKYKSIKKYV
-1472 KKVFTDKDQYAA
+1472 KKVSTDKDQYAA
-1484 FLKGEEND
+1484 FLKGENN
-1492 YHLYTYKVPDNAQ
+1492 YYPLYTYKVPDNAQ

-1519 DNDYDW
+1519 DSDYDW

-1537 LIKQI
+1537 LIDQV

-1550 VSDDDNEL
+1550 ISDADNEM
-1558 YEGDFYLVY
+1558 YKGDFYLEY
-1567 HKKIQKIKVNKK
+1567 FKKTQKIKVNKK
-1579 TGEVIKESVLNEG
+1579 TGEVVK
-1592 LFKKDL
+1592 
-1598 YKDAIKKYRKYN
+1598 
-1610 PSRPDCNKTMKDIE
+1610 
-1624 STLVDDIAKNIRT
+1624 
-1637 KLIKVENNEDDTVSV
+1637 
-1652 IFKTDKVSGL
+1652 
-1662 NKRCFDAVIRSK
+1662 
-1674 GVTLLNESYKLI
+1674 
-1686 TIKYKDCILLVSTSD
+1686 
-1701 EDDDDIESTFR
+1701 
-1712 IDLSVLYCKEYSSIC
+1712 
-1727 KISTSS
+1727 
-1733 IEALCKNVNITYT
+1733 
-1746 SLVNPAFV
+1746 
-1754 SFSVAGGG
+1754 
-1762 NAYADKY
+1762 
-1769 PNIEKNTGCKIIP
+1769 
-1782 KSFTIYVFSNN
+1782 
-1793 MIHESVGVPVVGL
+1793 ESVGVPVVGL
-1806 TNKTPVIV
+1806 TSKTPVIV

-1826 MDEKII
+1826 MDEEII

>member
-1 MPIFVDDTEA
+1 MPIFVDDTEV

-34 KIFIKGINYTKFLI
+34 KIFIKGINYDKFLI

-393 YLMINVKKRVA
+393 YLMINVKKKVA

-499 FFLAMGEVLPKIKAK
+499 FFLAMGEVIPKVKAK

-550 ICDDLNK
+550 IYDDDLNK

-632 HPVNIYNVIGSTS
+632 HPVNIYNIIGSTS

-681 KGDDNNMVIFEEAVY
+681 KGEDTNMVMFEEAIY

-710 TGTLLANTIKAV
+710 TGTMLANTIKAV

-731 ISFNSKLDPMFS
+731 ISFTSKLDPMFS
-743 FGNKKTSYIGGEP
+743 FGNKKTSYIAGQP
-756 GFVKQNTKDEF
+756 GFVQQNTKDEF
-767 FKKKKAVYE
+767 FKKKKSVYE
-776 IYVMFVSKHDKAKM
+776 IYVMFVSKSQKQKM
-790 IERLKWFREKD
+790 IDRLKWFKEKD
-801 KYLGYDFIGLIKY
+801 KYLGYDIIGLIKY

-838 QAENL
+838 QAEDL

-863 LVCKGDD
+863 LVNKGDD
-870 LYNYDYKITERN
+870 LYNYDYKVTERN
-882 LKKIKDGDHSY
+882 LKKIKGGDYSY
-893 NESNTNMGI
+893 NESNINMGI
-902 IEKALLEMDDTHR
+902 IEKALLEMDDT
-915 RKGVTID
+915 
-922 QNKSLTPEMKK
+922 
-933 IMSMYGLLASDS
+933 
-945 GYQKDNIY
+945 
-953 STTSQGKDVI
+953 
-963 DSKIQTK
+963 
-970 IEYFDK
+970 
-976 EKAKAIIESEDIV
+976 
-989 KEYNKMINGTLKEIM
+989 
-1004 EDSDITD
+1004 
-1011 QSIEGTVRSIQ
+1011 
-1022 RLNTNGGVIGH
+1022 
-1033 ATTTAQALRSGGIS
+1033 
-1047 DDQVE
+1047 DD
-1052 KYIKGVYF
+1052 
-1060 YETDNPQAIKLLLQL
+1060 
-1075 RIKYNQKIVNLM
+1075 
-1087 RKAIEC
+1087 
-1093 NYKILGY
+1093 
-1100 TESEAKLLLKDLDD
+1100 
-1114 DSNKSNSAI
+1114 
-1123 GKIKKDISANR
+1123 
-1134 EKFIKNNGD
+1134 
-1143 CIDLT
+1143 
-1148 SLGFGK
+1148 
-1154 IFMSNGKGNDLM
+1154 
-1166 DAYHQINN
+1166 
-1174 ADNASQALDNYLQK
+1174 
-1188 AMTHDAVV
+1188 
-1196 ICHGNSDG
+1196 
-1204 TDWIMQPIRTDK
+1204 
-1216 SGKTFTNMNE
+1216 
-1226 FVQEL
+1226 
-1231 IKEGYRKILIGVC
+1231 IKE
-1244 NPGSHKLSKD
+1244 S
-1254 TYSMMVKTHTVVN
+1254 T
-1267 YSDFSNLVESVFEY
+1267 
-1281 DMSDNMY
+1281 
-1288 IQLLE
+1288 LLTE
-1293 YESQLICL
+1293 T
-1301 SEEYGVDYNSI
+1301 
-1312 DCDKLEDFLNNGMT
+1312 LEDFLNNGMT
-1326 ISESL
+1326 VSESL

-1358 FPLNDYDHVVL
+1358 FPLNDYDHVIL

-1395 YKVSA
+1395 YKVPT

-1423 EGIGNLFKYK
+1423 EGIGDLFKYK
-1433 TERKEIP
+1433 TEYKEIP
-1440 PKVQKKDAINKA
+1440 PKVQKKDAINKV

-1462 EKYRSIKKYV
+1462 EKYKSIKKYV
-1472 KKVFTDKDQYAA
+1472 KKVSTDKDQYAA
-1484 FLKGEEND
+1484 FLKGENN
-1492 YHLYTYKVPDNAQ
+1492 YYPLYTYKVPDNAQ

-1519 DNDYDW
+1519 DSDYDW

-1537 LIKQI
+1537 LIDQV

-1550 VSDDDNEL
+1550 ISDADNEM
-1558 YEGDFYLVY
+1558 YKGDFYLEY
-1567 HKKIQKIKVNKK
+1567 FKKTQKIKVNKK
-1579 TGEVIKESVLNEG
+1579 TGEVVK
-1592 LFKKDL
+1592 
-1598 YKDAIKKYRKYN
+1598 
-1610 PSRPDCNKTMKDIE
+1610 
-1624 STLVDDIAKNIRT
+1624 
-1637 KLIKVENNEDDTVSV
+1637 
-1652 IFKTDKVSGL
+1652 
-1662 NKRCFDAVIRSK
+1662 
-1674 GVTLLNESYKLI
+1674 
-1686 TIKYKDCILLVSTSD
+1686 
-1701 EDDDDIESTFR
+1701 
-1712 IDLSVLYCKEYSSIC
+1712 
-1727 KISTSS
+1727 
-1733 IEALCKNVNITYT
+1733 
-1746 SLVNPAFV
+1746 
-1754 SFSVAGGG
+1754 
-1762 NAYADKY
+1762 
-1769 PNIEKNTGCKIIP
+1769 
-1782 KSFTIYVFSNN
+1782 
-1793 MIHESVGVPVVGL
+1793 ESVGVPVVGL
-1806 TNKTPVIV
+1806 TSKTPVIV

-1826 MDEKII
+1826 MDEEII